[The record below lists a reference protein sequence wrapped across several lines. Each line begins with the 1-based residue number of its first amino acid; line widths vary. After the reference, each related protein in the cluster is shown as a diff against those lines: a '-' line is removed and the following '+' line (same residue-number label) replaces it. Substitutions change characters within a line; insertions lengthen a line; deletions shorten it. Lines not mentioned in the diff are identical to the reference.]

1 MNQISEN
8 SIYADEASKK
18 EFLADKQR
26 VIDAFLINFLGQIGL
41 YQHGKKAKLVAS
53 LKADDNV
60 RLNAI
65 TDEHKDLA
73 VTLKAA
79 FQIGAIKL
87 ANSNRFTKFILELK
101 QGKLQPEDVTDA
113 AVRQLLKG
121 INFKAFLPSQKMKVI
136 LNDFVDGGTL
146 SAAVKSIYQLVKV
159 NKQYTPL
166 GQEFMDLA
174 RQYVGVLGDD
184 AQPTDEPV
192 SAGSAFGDTEHIPA
206 APVFQKQDPKEGPID
221 TNEGNLYDIVTS
233 RDAKARAKD
242 FGFDFDKKEHAEE
255 FGRRL
260 LAASN
265 VSKYSAA
272 VLARAMTGPIL
283 KHKLADLALLVLLQ
297 AAQTYDYQ
305 NAAQAEADAKIL
317 DAKLK
322 EIATGATVWGMSLA
336 DAQGIVERNFQKMA
350 TDEHFITTM
359 VPAVDRVF
367 GAKIDAEAL
376 RGELAKANKP
386 KNEIAKELFE
396 AHGAD
401 VYDIARKYNIY
412 LKDASAVKTVVGW
425 FEQNK
430 PEVVQNIS
438 INNWLK
444 GMGKAMI
451 AAGEPRSWFIGWL
464 IAGQE
469 AIRAMSPHPVEA
481 LADTFA
487 KYPQLI
493 RGAQGVFGKDETA
506 LTRYVAGVVKK
517 VVIDGLLGQYGT
529 NNFLPRAGDSVQTFA
544 QYTKAG
550 YDLNAI
556 LPSDAWTRLAVLV
569 AANKSAGTNAYYEA
583 IKTVGVKQRLGGETI
598 VIDVSDAPEKFKASF
613 AGFIEAGVVKTCGPN
628 VAFELPKAKPQVTEA
643 DIVDM
648 LSGTKRPDIDL
659 AENKE
664 TVLSLV
670 KAWVEGA
677 GSKMPSGAVTSEFGL
692 WIKAVAPELYSF
704 LTLVNL
710 YSVSAAKTGTGVL
723 EAAIE
728 AYTPSDKLPILKWNG
743 YGAVDMFV
751 SIRESIANHLSSTVA
766 TVQVDHMQ
774 DFVLNI
780 TNFLQLV
787 ERRGINT
794 VDGLIP
800 SLLKNQTTNRKLVL
814 LNAIRGVYRG
824 ADTLFVTL
832 AKRADLKVEV
842 VGDQIQIEDS
852 EDIADI
858 KDHLRPP
865 VVVLTNN
872 QENGR
877 GLTDDDARK
886 IVNATDRTFEREV
899 ERLGLKENEIAE
911 AFIRWLAGASKAR
924 VESIVRYSAFTI
936 TNPMIKKLLALGDV
950 GAQAV
955 LLFNVKDSGFAAIG
969 TIIHLI
975 PSGRITKFEPWF
987 DVNAIRGNA
996 IRNVS
1001 ALMLEG
1007 GSRDATQY
1015 YCGDAAGKL
1024 FKRLDDKLGLD
1035 ASPIPPTAVRRM
1047 LAFYDVAP
1055 TEAMGDKIRTKL
1067 DDQGYGVRFEERRIV
1082 IDASND
1088 EFGMIDFCKLL
1099 TNGNVT
1105 VEVEVNYDKI
1115 QTAFEIL
1122 FDKAIGGSAEMQYLK
1137 LVYDYADVDKIK
1149 DAVDSA
1155 VAGRDVLKDLSNWM
1169 RKGGVADVSP
1179 MVAAIIE
1186 ERIATSIPNTI
1197 AKFGEDTLGLKF
1209 YKRVVDPE
1217 YAANFTKTFGTIF
1230 SRIDHAFLRN
1240 LFMNNLAGFDNG
1252 VVREMVETFS
1262 SAGVTYR
1269 TVIDWLKEENVPP
1282 KIILGKLDYSP
1293 LAVAALTVEEK
1304 KELYG
1309 EIVDDTYRTIFLS
1322 NCGEDISKVIDRK
1335 EMMRLSTI
1343 ELFGNVISSTRQIF
1357 EALTPDD
1364 RAICIE
1370 RMVSDGGISK
1380 GQQLNRAFVFDQKY
1394 ALEVIQRNGPK
1405 VFADKFQTFFG
1416 IDTVIAKL
1424 PSSFVNEVLD
1434 NEDKIK
1440 QYADI
1445 LNETGGEGPAQV
1457 ADFIN
1462 KHHDVIAYVGL
1473 LKSAILLYG
1482 IDVVRLVD
1490 SKLIEESLGFIAK
1503 DVALSKVLM
1512 SIKDDPSGIK
1522 PLFNLTSAD
1531 VKNIIKFNDLT
1542 TPKAVKRKVGE
1553 SPIEYLNRIKAP
1565 ALEPI
1570 AVEAMPDD
1578 AETLARQSIEYHRFN
1593 SGKHGK
1599 LFVKFLKSYNYN
1611 AMNIE
1616 SFEQFRKDLGER
1628 GIDNNVFEHAFH
1640 GTGSAVAPM
1649 ILRHGFKVI
1658 KSKEGI
1664 KAGRMLG
1671 DGIYFSNVFD
1681 KVASYVGDM
1690 NTNNNGYGR
1699 RYGTRGYIFEMDA
1712 LLGVRGEDYQSAG
1725 IPDATSRAS
1734 VISPEW
1740 CVVDPNKQ
1748 LLIKKVHLVE
1758 LCPMKE
1764 LDRMV
1769 AKLGST
1775 VIGENVMEIKSF
1787 KKYLANKAPSIKASY
1802 VFVFRDGKIPLLDG
1816 TAVSY
1821 EDFEETA
1828 NIKKYMTQYGPAV
1841 EMTGEG
1847 LDEPRYFDVLST
1859 TTFMADAT
1867 SANFYAEAIR
1877 KSI

>member
-26 VIDAFLINFLGQIGL
+26 VIDAFLINFLGQVGL

-79 FQIGAIKL
+79 FQIGAVKL
-87 ANSNRFTKFILELK
+87 ANGNRFTKFILELK

-146 SAAVKSIYQLVKV
+146 SAAVKAIYQLVKV
-159 NKQYTPL
+159 NKQYAPL
-166 GQEFMDLA
+166 GQEFMELA

-184 AQPTDEPV
+184 AQPADEPI

-242 FGFDFDKKEHAEE
+242 FGFDFDQKEHAEE

-272 VLARAMTGPIL
+272 VLARALTGPIL
-283 KHKLADLALLVLLQ
+283 KHKLADLALLVLLR

-305 NAAQAEADAKIL
+305 NAAQAEADVKIL

-336 DAQGIVERNFQKMA
+336 DAQGIVERNFPKMA

-376 RGELAKANKP
+376 RGELAKANKQKP
-386 KNEIAKELFE
+386 EIAKELFE
-396 AHGAD
+396 ARGAV
-401 VYDIARKYNIY
+401 VYDVARKYNIY
-412 LKDASAVKTVVGW
+412 LKDVSDVKTVVGW

-444 GMGKAMI
+444 GMGRAMI
-451 AAGEPRSWFIGWL
+451 AAGEQRSWFIGWL

-469 AIRAMSPHPVEA
+469 AIRAMSPHPVETLSEA
-481 LADTFA
+481 FA
-487 KYPQLI
+487 KYPRLVG
-493 RGAQGVFGKDETA
+493 GAQGVFGKDVTA

-517 VVIDGLLGQYGT
+517 VVIDGLQGQYGT
-529 NNFLPRAGDSVQTFA
+529 DNFLPRAEDSVQTFS
-544 QYTKAG
+544 QYAKAG

-556 LPSDAWTRLAVLV
+556 LPSDQWFRLAVLV
-569 AANKSAGTNAYYEA
+569 AANKRAGTSAYYEA
-583 IKTVGVKQRLGGETI
+583 IKTVGVKQRLNGETI
-598 VIDVSDAPEKFKASF
+598 VIDVGDAPEKFKASF

-628 VAFELPKAKPQVTEA
+628 VAFELPKANPQVTEA

-648 LSGTKRPDIDL
+648 LSGTKRQDIDL

-670 KAWVEGA
+670 KSWVERA
-677 GSKMPSGAVTSEFGL
+677 GSKMPRGAVTSELGL

-704 LTLVNL
+704 LSLVNL
-710 YSVSAAKTGTGVL
+710 YSVSAAKTSTDVL

-787 ERRGINT
+787 ERKGINT

-842 VGDQIQIEDS
+842 VGDRIQIEDS

-858 KDHLRPP
+858 KGHLRPP
-865 VVVLTNN
+865 VVVLTNDN
-872 QENGR
+872 ENAR
-877 GLTDDDARK
+877 ELTDDDARK

-899 ERLGLKENEIAE
+899 ERLDFKENEIAE

-924 VESIVRYSAFTI
+924 IESVARYSAFTI

-950 GAQAV
+950 GVQAV
-955 LLFNVKDSGFAAIG
+955 LLFNVRDGGFAAIN

-987 DVNAIRGNA
+987 DVNAIRDNA
-996 IRNVS
+996 IRNV
-1001 ALMLEG
+1001 ATLMLEG
-1007 GSRDATQY
+1007 GSRDATSHY
-1015 YCGDAAGKL
+1015 YGDAAGKL
-1024 FKRLDDKLGLD
+1024 FKRLDDKIGLE
-1035 ASPIPPTAVRRM
+1035 ANEVLYSSPRRM
-1047 LAFYDVAP
+1047 MAFYDVIP
-1055 TEAMGDKIRTKL
+1055 TEVMGDAIKSKLTKI
-1067 DDQGYGVRFEERRIV
+1067 GYGVRFEEKKLV
-1082 IDASND
+1082 IDVSND
-1088 EFGMIDFCKLL
+1088 EFDLIGYFKLL
-1099 TNGNVT
+1099 VGGNVVTELT
-1105 VEVEVNYDKI
+1105 VDY
-1115 QTAFEIL
+1115 AEIRIA
-1122 FDKAIGGSAEMQYLK
+1122 FDKLFANAEGSSAEMEYLK
-1137 LVYDYADVDKIK
+1137 RVFDYVDVEKIK
-1149 DAVDSA
+1149 DSLETAI
-1155 VAGRDVLKDLSNWM
+1155 AGRDVVKDLYNWM
-1169 RKGGVADVSP
+1169 SKGGVSVPLKIASIV
-1179 MVAAIIE
+1179 E
-1186 ERIATSIPNTI
+1186 EQIVKLIPNKI
-1197 AKFGEDTLGLKF
+1197 EKFGDGKLGLKF
-1209 YKRVVDPE
+1209 YSRMVDRE
-1217 YAANFTKTFGTIF
+1217 YGLNFVRTFGTIF
-1230 SRIDHAFLRN
+1230 SRIDNNFLRGVF
-1240 LFMNNLAGFDNG
+1240 LNNLASPDD
-1252 VVREMVETFS
+1252 VVREMVEIFA
-1262 SAGVTYR
+1262 SAGVTHR
-1269 TVIDWLKEENVPP
+1269 TVIDWMKEANVPT
-1282 KIILGKLDYSP
+1282 KIIMGKISKSP
-1293 LAVAALTVEEK
+1293 LAIAALTVEEK
-1304 KELYG
+1304 KEVYG
-1309 EIVDDTYRTIFLS
+1309 VIVDETYQTMFLS
-1322 NCGEDISKVIDRK
+1322 NCGDDIAKVVDEDEMVRLATADHFGHVIPAAR
-1335 EMMRLSTI
+1335 
-1343 ELFGNVISSTRQIF
+1343 VIYD
-1357 EALTPDD
+1357 ALPPNR
-1364 RAICIE
+1364 RAECIE
-1370 RMVSDGGISK
+1370 RMVSDTSHLK
-1380 GQQLNRAFVFDQKY
+1380 GQNLNRAFLFDRTY
-1394 ALEVIQRNGPK
+1394 TLEVIQRLGPTA
-1405 VFADKFQTFFG
+1405 FAAKYSTFFG
-1416 IDTVIAKL
+1416 IDTIVAAL
-1424 PSSFVNEVLD
+1424 PSSFVEGTLN

-1440 QYADI
+1440 QYSEI
-1445 LNETGGEGPAQV
+1445 LLETGGEGPKQV
-1457 ADFIN
+1457 AEYIN
-1462 KHHDVIAYVGL
+1462 KHHDAFAYVGL

-1490 SKLIEESLGFIAK
+1490 NNLIEESLGLIAK

-1522 PLFNLTSAD
+1522 PLYNLTTAD
-1531 VKNIIKFNDLT
+1531 VNNIIRFNDLP
-1542 TPKAVKRKVGE
+1542 TPRVTKRKDGE
-1553 SPIEYLNRIKAP
+1553 SAIEYLNRIKAP
-1565 ALEPI
+1565 RLERI
-1570 AVEAMPDD
+1570 AVESMPDD

-1599 LFVKFLKSYNYN
+1599 IFVKFLKSYNYN

-1671 DGIYFSNVFD
+1671 DGIYFSNVLD

-1712 LLGVRGEDYQSAG
+1712 LLGVRGEDYRSAG
-1725 IPDATSRAS
+1725 IAGATSS
-1734 VISPEW
+1734 VSVVSPEW

-1758 LCPMKE
+1758 LHSMKE
-1764 LDRMV
+1764 LDRIT
-1769 AKLGST
+1769 AKLGSGM
-1775 VIGENVMEIKSF
+1775 IGENVMEIKTF
-1787 KKYLANKAPSIKASY
+1787 KKYIANKATTIKTSY

-1859 TTFMADAT
+1859 TTFMADTT

>member
-1 MNQISEN
+1 MNQIYEN

-26 VIDAFLINFLGQIGL
+26 VIDAFLINFLGQVGL

-53 LKADDNV
+53 LRADDNV

-79 FQIGAIKL
+79 FQIGAVKL
-87 ANSNRFTKFILELK
+87 ANGNRFTKFILELK

-121 INFKAFLPSQKMKVI
+121 INFKAFLPSQKMKAI
-136 LNDFVDGGTL
+136 LNDFVDGGAL
-146 SAAVKSIYQLVKV
+146 SAAVKAIYQLVKV
-159 NKQYTPL
+159 NKQYAPL
-166 GQEFMDLA
+166 GREFMDLA

-184 AQPTDEPV
+184 AQSADEPV
-192 SAGSAFGDTEHIPA
+192 SAGSAFGGAGPIPP

-221 TNEGNLYDIVTS
+221 TNEGNIYDIVTS

-272 VLARAMTGPIL
+272 TLARALTGTIL

-322 EIATGATVWGMSLA
+322 EIAAGATVWGMTLA
-336 DAQGIVERNFQKMA
+336 TAQHIIERNLPKMT

-359 VPAVDRVF
+359 VPAVDRAF

-386 KNEIAKELFE
+386 KSEIAKELFE
-396 AHGAD
+396 ARGAD
-401 VYDIARKYNIY
+401 VYDVARKYNIH

-444 GMGKAMI
+444 GMGKVMI
-451 AAGEPRSWFIGWL
+451 AAGEMRSWFIGWL

-469 AIRAMSPHPVEA
+469 AIRAMSPHPVET
-481 LADTFA
+481 LSETFA

-493 RGAQGVFGKDETA
+493 SSVQGVFGKDETA

-517 VVIDGLLGQYGT
+517 VVVDGLLGQYGT
-529 NNFLPRAGDSVQTFA
+529 DNFLPRAGDSVQTFT
-544 QYTKAG
+544 QYAKAG
-550 YDLNAI
+550 YDLNVI
-556 LPSDAWTRLAVLV
+556 LPSDAWSRLAVLV
-569 AANKSAGTNAYYEA
+569 AANKSAGSNAYYEA
-583 IKTVGVKQRLGGETI
+583 IKTVGVKQRQGGETI
-598 VIDVSDAPEKFKASF
+598 IIDVSEAPEKFKVSF
-613 AGFIEAGVVKTCGPN
+613 AAFIETGVVKTCGPN
-628 VAFELPKAKPQVTEA
+628 VAFELPKAKPQITEA

-670 KAWVEGA
+670 RSWVERA
-677 GSKMPSGAVTSEFGL
+677 GSKMPRGAVASEFGL

-704 LTLVNL
+704 LSLVNL
-710 YSVSAAKTGTGVL
+710 YSVSAAKTNTSIL

-787 ERRGINT
+787 ERKGINT

-800 SLLKNQTTNRKLVL
+800 SMLKTQTTNRKLVL
-814 LNAIRGVYRG
+814 LNAVRGVYRG
-824 ADTLFVTL
+824 ADTHFVTI

-858 KDHLRPP
+858 KAYLRPP
-865 VVVLTNN
+865 VVVLTNDN
-872 QENGR
+872 ENVR
-877 GLTDDDARK
+877 ELTDDDASK

-899 ERLGLKENEIAE
+899 ERLGFKENEIAE

-924 VESIVRYSAFTI
+924 IESVARYSAFTI
-936 TNPMIKKLLALGDV
+936 TNPMIKRLLALGDV
-950 GAQAV
+950 GTQAV
-955 LLFNVKDSGFAAIG
+955 LLFNVRDGGFAAIN

-996 IRNVS
+996 IRNV
-1001 ALMLEG
+1001 ATLMLEG
-1007 GSRDATQY
+1007 GSRDTTSHY
-1015 YCGDAAGKL
+1015 YGDAAGKL
-1024 FKRLDDKLGLD
+1024 FKRLDDKIGLE
-1035 ASPIPPTAVRRM
+1035 ANEVLYSSPRRM
-1047 LAFYDVAP
+1047 MAFYDVIP
-1055 TEAMGDKIRTKL
+1055 TETMGDAIKSKLTKM
-1067 DDQGYGVRFEERRIV
+1067 GYGVRFEEKKLV
-1082 IDASND
+1082 IDVSKD
-1088 EFGMIDFCKLL
+1088 EFTLINFFELL
-1099 TNGNVT
+1099 TGGNVVPELT
-1105 VEVEVNYDKI
+1105 VDYGKI

-1122 FDKAIGGSAEMQYLK
+1122 FSDARSSEEMEYLK
-1137 LVYDYADVDKIK
+1137 GVFDYTELDKIK
-1149 DAVDSA
+1149 DSLETAI
-1155 VAGRDVLKDLSNWM
+1155 AGRDVVKDLYNWM
-1169 RKGGVADVSP
+1169 SKGGVSVPLKIASIV
-1179 MVAAIIE
+1179 E
-1186 ERIATSIPNTI
+1186 EQIVKLIPNKI
-1197 AKFGEDTLGLKF
+1197 EKFGDGKLALKF
-1209 YKRVVDPE
+1209 YSRMVDRE
-1217 YAANFTKTFGTIF
+1217 YGLNFVRTFGTIF
-1230 SRIDHAFLRN
+1230 SRIDNNFLRDVF
-1240 LFMNNLAGFDNG
+1240 LNNLASADD
-1252 VVREMVETFS
+1252 VVREMVEIFA
-1262 SAGVTYR
+1262 SAGVTHR
-1269 TVIDWLKEENVPP
+1269 TVIDWMKEANVPT
-1282 KIILGKLDYSP
+1282 KIIMGKISKSP
-1293 LAVAALTVEEK
+1293 LAIAALTVEEK
-1304 KELYG
+1304 KEVYG
-1309 EIVDDTYRTIFLS
+1309 AIVDETYQTLFLS
-1322 NCGEDISKVIDRK
+1322 NCGDDIAKVVDEDEMVRLATADHFGHVIPAAR
-1335 EMMRLSTI
+1335 
-1343 ELFGNVISSTRQIF
+1343 VIYD
-1357 EALTPDD
+1357 ALPPNR
-1364 RAICIE
+1364 RAECIE
-1370 RMVSDGGISK
+1370 HMVSDTSHLK
-1380 GQQLNRAFVFDQKY
+1380 GQNLNRAFLFDQKY
-1394 ALEVIQRNGPK
+1394 TLEVIQRLGPAD
-1405 VFADKFQTFFG
+1405 FAAKYSTFFG
-1416 IDTVIAKL
+1416 IDTIAAAL
-1424 PSSFVNEVLD
+1424 PSSFVEGTLN

-1440 QYADI
+1440 QYSEI
-1445 LNETGGEGPAQV
+1445 LLETGGEGPKQV
-1457 ADFIN
+1457 AEYIN

-1490 SKLIEESLGFIAK
+1490 NNLIEESLGLIAK

-1522 PLFNLTSAD
+1522 PLYNLTTAD
-1531 VKNIIKFNDLT
+1531 VNNIIRFNDLP
-1542 TPKAVKRKVGE
+1542 TPRVTKRKVGE
-1553 SPIEYLNRIKAP
+1553 SAIEYLNRIKAP
-1565 ALEPI
+1565 TLERI

-1578 AETLARQSIEYHRFN
+1578 AETLASRSIEYHRFN

-1599 LFVKFLKSYNYN
+1599 IFVKFLKSYNYN

-1649 ILRHGFKVI
+1649 ILRNGFKVI

-1671 DGIYFSNVFD
+1671 DGIYFSNVLD

-1725 IPDATSRAS
+1725 IAGATSGVS

-1758 LCPMKE
+1758 LHSMKE
-1764 LDRMV
+1764 LDRIT
-1769 AKLGST
+1769 AKLGSGM
-1775 VIGENVMEIKSF
+1775 IGENVMEIKSF
-1787 KKYLANKAPSIKASY
+1787 KKYIANKAPTIRASY

-1816 TAVSY
+1816 TSVSY

>member
-26 VIDAFLINFLGQIGL
+26 VIDAFLINFLGQVGL

-79 FQIGAIKL
+79 FQIGAVKL
-87 ANSNRFTKFILELK
+87 ANGNRFTKFILELK

-113 AVRQLLKG
+113 VVRQLLKG

-159 NKQYTPL
+159 NKQYAQL

-184 AQPTDEPV
+184 AQPADEPV

-206 APVFQKQDPKEGPID
+206 TPAFQKQDPKEGPID

-272 VLARAMTGPIL
+272 TLARALAGTIL

-336 DAQGIVERNFQKMA
+336 DAQGIVERNFPKMA
-350 TDEHFITTM
+350 TDELFITTM

-367 GAKIDAEAL
+367 GAKIDAEVL

-386 KNEIAKELFE
+386 KSEIAKELFE
-396 AHGAD
+396 ARGAD
-401 VYDIARKYNIY
+401 VYDVARKYNIH
-412 LKDASAVKTVVGW
+412 LKDASAVKAVVGW
-425 FEQNK
+425 FEQNR

-451 AAGEPRSWFIGWL
+451 AAGEMRSWFIGWL

-493 RGAQGVFGKDETA
+493 SGAQGVFGKDETA

-529 NNFLPRAGDSVQTFA
+529 DNFLPRAGDSVQTFA

-550 YDLNAI
+550 YDLNVI
-556 LPSDAWTRLAVLV
+556 LPSDAWSRLAVLV
-569 AANKSAGTNAYYEA
+569 AANKSAGTNAYYEG
-583 IKTVGVKQRLGGETI
+583 IKKVGVKQRQDGETI
-598 VIDVSDAPEKFKASF
+598 IIDVSGAPEKFKASF

-670 KAWVEGA
+670 KAWVERA

-710 YSVSAAKTGTGVL
+710 YTVAATKPSTEVL

-728 AYTPSDKLPILKWNG
+728 AYTPADKLPILKWNG
-743 YGAVDMFV
+743 FGAVDMFI
-751 SIRESIANHLSSTVA
+751 SIRESISGHLSSAVSNVLA
-766 TVQVDHMQ
+766 EHIH
-774 DFVLNI
+774 DFVANV
-780 TNFLQLV
+780 TNFMALA
-787 ERRGINT
+787 ERKGINT
-794 VDGLIP
+794 IDGLVLGII
-800 SLLKNQTTNRKLVL
+800 KNQNTNHRLLL
-814 LNAIRGVYRG
+814 LNALRNVYSG
-824 ADTLFVTL
+824 ADSLFL
-832 AKRADLKVEV
+832 ALTKRIDLKVEV

-858 KDHLRPP
+858 KDYLRPP
-865 VVVLTNN
+865 VVVLTKGN
-872 QENGR
+872 ENAKAF
-877 GLTDDDARK
+877 TDDDARK
-886 IVNATDRTFEREV
+886 FVNATGETFDREV
-899 ERLGLKENEIAE
+899 ERLGFKENEIAA
-911 AFIRWLAGASKAR
+911 AFIRWLDGASKAR
-924 VESIVRYSAFTI
+924 IDSIRRYAAFSI
-936 TNPMIKKLLALGDV
+936 TNPMIKKLVALGDV
-950 GAQAV
+950 GVQAV
-955 LLFNVKDSGFAAIG
+955 LLFNIKESGFAAIN

-975 PSGRITKFEPWF
+975 PSGRISKFEPWF
-987 DVNAIRGNA
+987 DVNGVRAAAIRA
-996 IRNVS
+996 VVFM
-1001 ALMLEG
+1001 MLEG
-1007 GSRDATQY
+1007 GTRDGTQY
-1015 YCGDAAGKL
+1015 YYGDAAGKL
-1024 FKRLDDKLGLD
+1024 FKRLDDKIGLD
-1035 ASPIPPTAVRRM
+1035 AKAVSDSSPRRM
-1047 LAFYDVAP
+1047 VAFYDVIP
-1055 TEAMGDKIRTKL
+1055 TEVMGDAIKFKLTKM
-1067 DDQGYGVRFEERRIV
+1067 GYGVRFEEKKLV
-1082 IDASND
+1082 IDVSND
-1088 EFGMIDFCKLL
+1088 EFNFIDYFKLL
-1099 TNGNVT
+1099 VGGNV
-1105 VEVEVNYDKI
+1105 VPELIVDYDKI
-1115 QTAFEIL
+1115 QTAFDKL
-1122 FDKAIGGSAEMQYLK
+1122 FANAEGSSAEMGYLK
-1137 LVYDYADVDKIK
+1137 HVFDYADVEKIK
-1149 DAVDSA
+1149 DAVDA
-1155 VAGRDVLKDLSNWM
+1155 AIAGRDIVKDLRHWLE
-1169 RKGGVADVSP
+1169 KGKESIQPRIAT
-1179 MVAAIIE
+1179 IIE
-1186 ERIATSIPNTI
+1186 ERIASKIPPHI
-1197 AKFGEDTLGLKF
+1197 EKFGDHRRST
-1209 YKRVVDPE
+1209 
-1217 YAANFTKTFGTIF
+1217 NFFAKAVGEASNFAKTFEIIF
-1230 SRIDHAFLRN
+1230 SRLDNEFLRN
-1240 LFMNNLAGFDNG
+1240 VFLSNLATSEKE
-1252 VVREMVETFS
+1252 VVRQMVETFA

-1269 TVIDWLKEENVPP
+1269 LLIDWMKGANIPT
-1282 KIILGKLDYSP
+1282 KIIMGKISDSP
-1293 LAVAALTVEEK
+1293 LAIAALTVEEK
-1304 KELYG
+1304 REVYG
-1309 EIVDDTYRTIFLS
+1309 SIVDDTYRAKFLS
-1322 NCGEDISKVIDRK
+1322 QCGDDIAKVIDEA
-1335 EMMRLSTI
+1335 EMIRLT
-1343 ELFGNVISSTRQIF
+1343 LLDRFGSVISASREIYNALPPNRQA
-1357 EALTPDD
+1357 E
-1364 RAICIE
+1364 CIE
-1370 RMVSDGGISK
+1370 RMVSDMGASK
-1380 GQQLNRAFVFDQKY
+1380 GQNLNKALVFDQKY
-1394 ALEVIQRNGPK
+1394 ALEVIQKRGPEE
-1405 VFADKFQTFFG
+1405 FANKFSTFFG
-1416 IDTVIAKL
+1416 IETIVAKL
-1424 PSSFVNEVLD
+1424 PSTFVNGILN
-1434 NEDKIK
+1434 NEDKVK
-1440 QYADI
+1440 QYSE
-1445 LNETGGEGPAQV
+1445 LLVETGGEGPAQI
-1457 ADFIN
+1457 AEYIN
-1462 KHHDVIAYVGL
+1462 KHHDVIAYIGL
-1473 LKSAILLYG
+1473 LQSAILLYG
-1482 IDVVRLVD
+1482 IDVVRLVNND
-1490 SKLIEESLGFIAK
+1490 LVETALPLIAK
-1503 DVALSKVLM
+1503 DVALSKVLT

-1522 PLFNLTSAD
+1522 PLYNLTAVD
-1531 VKNIIKFNDLT
+1531 VRNIIKFNDLP
-1542 TPKAVKRKVGE
+1542 TPRTIKRKVGE
-1553 SPIEYLNRIKAP
+1553 TTIEYMSRIKAP
-1565 ALEPI
+1565 QLDPI
-1570 AVEAMPDD
+1570 AVECVQDD
-1578 AETLARQSIEYHRFN
+1578 AESLARKSIEYHRFN
-1593 SGKHGK
+1593 SGRHGSI
-1599 LFVKFLKSYNYN
+1599 FVKFLKSYNYN
-1611 AMNIE
+1611 AKNIE
-1616 SFEQFRKDLGER
+1616 EFEKFRTDLSER
-1628 GIDNNVFEHAFH
+1628 GVDNNVFEHAFH

-1649 ILRHGFKVI
+1649 ILRYGFKVI

-1671 DGIYFSNVFD
+1671 DGIYFSNVLD

-1725 IPDATSRAS
+1725 VSGATSGVS

-1740 CVVDPNKQ
+1740 CVVDPTKQ

-1758 LCPMKE
+1758 LTSIKE
-1764 LDRMV
+1764 LDKLS
-1769 AKLGST
+1769 AKLASGML
-1775 VIGENVMEIKSF
+1775 GENVMEIKSF
-1787 KKYLANKAPSIKASY
+1787 KQYLKNKTPKIGPSYI
-1802 VFVFRDGKIPLLDG
+1802 FVFRDGKIPLLDG

-1821 EDFEETA
+1821 EDFEETE
-1828 NIKKYMTQYGPAV
+1828 NVKKYMTQYGPAV

-1847 LDEPRYFDVLST
+1847 LDEPRYFDVLNT
-1859 TTFMADAT
+1859 TTFLADETSMGFYADAL
-1867 SANFYAEAIR
+1867 R

>member
-26 VIDAFLINFLGQIGL
+26 VIDAFLINFLGQVGL

-79 FQIGAIKL
+79 FQIGAVKL
-87 ANSNRFTKFILELK
+87 ANGNRITKFILELK

-121 INFKAFLPSQKMKVI
+121 INFKAFLPSQKIKVI
-136 LNDFVDGGTL
+136 LNDFIDGGTL
-146 SAAVKSIYQLVKV
+146 SAAVKAIYQLVKV
-159 NKQYTPL
+159 NKLYAPL
-166 GQEFMDLA
+166 GQEFMELA

-184 AQPTDEPV
+184 AQPADEPV

-265 VSKYSAA
+265 VSKYGAA
-272 VLARAMTGPIL
+272 ILARALTGTIL
-283 KHKLADLALLVLLQ
+283 KHSLADLALLVLLQ

-305 NAAQAEADAKIL
+305 NAAQAEADAKVINS
-317 DAKLK
+317 KLK
-322 EIATGATVWGMSLA
+322 EIAAGATVWGMTLA
-336 DAQGIVERNFQKMA
+336 DAQGIVERNFPKMT

-359 VPAVDRVF
+359 VPAVERVF
-367 GAKIDAEAL
+367 GSKIDAEVL

-386 KNEIAKELFE
+386 KSEIAKELFE
-396 AHGAD
+396 ARGAD
-401 VYDIARKYNIY
+401 VYDVARKYNIY
-412 LKDASAVKTVVGW
+412 LKDASSVKNVVSW

-444 GMGKAMI
+444 SMGKVMI
-451 AAGEPRSWFIGWL
+451 AAGETRSWFIGWL

-469 AIRAMSPHPVEA
+469 AIRAASPHPVET
-481 LADTFA
+481 LAETFA

-493 RGAQGVFGKDETA
+493 SGARGVFGKDETA

-517 VVIDGLLGQYGT
+517 VVVDGLLGQYGT
-529 NNFLPRAGDSVQTFA
+529 DNFLPRAGDSVQTFT
-544 QYTKAG
+544 QYAKAG
-550 YDLNAI
+550 YDINAI
-556 LPSDAWTRLAVLV
+556 LPSDTWSRLAVLV
-569 AANKSAGTNAYYEA
+569 AANKSAGANAFYEA
-583 IKTVGVKQRLGGETI
+583 IKTVGVKQRQDGETI
-598 VIDVSDAPEKFKASF
+598 IIDVSDAPEKFKASF
-613 AGFIEAGVVKTCGPN
+613 AAFIEAGVVKTCGPN

-648 LSGTKRPDIDL
+648 LSGTSRPDIDL

-670 KAWVEGA
+670 KAWVERA
-677 GSKMPSGAVTSEFGL
+677 GSKMPRGAVTSEFGL
-692 WIKAVAPELYSF
+692 WIKAVATELYSF

-710 YSVSAAKTGTGVL
+710 YSVSAAKTSTGVL

-743 YGAVDMFV
+743 FGAVDMFV
-751 SIRESIANHLSSTVA
+751 SIRESIATHLSSVVA
-766 TVQVDHMQ
+766 SVQVDQMQ

-814 LNAIRGVYRG
+814 LNAIRGVYKG
-824 ADTLFVTL
+824 ADALFVTL
-832 AKRADLKVEV
+832 AKRADLKVDV
-842 VGDQIQIEDS
+842 IGDQIQIKDS

-865 VVVLTNN
+865 VVVLTNGN
-872 QENGR
+872 ENTR
-877 GLTDDDARK
+877 GLTDDGVST
-886 IVNATDRTFEREV
+886 IVNATDRTFERV
-899 ERLGLKENEIAE
+899 VGRLGFKENGIAE
-911 AFIRWLAGASKAR
+911 AFISWLAGASKAR
-924 VESIVRYSAFTI
+924 IESVKQFSAFTI

-950 GAQAV
+950 GVQAV
-955 LLFNVKDSGFAAIG
+955 LLFNVRDSGFAAIN

-987 DVNAIRGNA
+987 DVNATRSNA

-1001 ALMLEG
+1001 SLLHEG
-1007 GSRDATQY
+1007 GASDATQHY
-1015 YCGDAAGKL
+1015 YGDAAGKL
-1024 FKRLDDKLGLD
+1024 FKRLDDKIGLD
-1035 ASPIPPTAVRRM
+1035 AKEVLVTSPRRM
-1047 LAFYDVAP
+1047 MAFYDVIP
-1055 TEAMGDKIRTKL
+1055 TEAMGDAIKSKLTKM
-1067 DDQGYGVRFEERRIV
+1067 GYGVRFDGKKLV
-1082 IDASND
+1082 IDVSNG
-1088 EFGMIDFCKLL
+1088 EFNLIDYFKLL
-1099 TNGNVT
+1099 VGGNVVPELT
-1105 VEVEVNYDKI
+1105 VDYDEI
-1115 QTAFEIL
+1115 QIA
-1122 FDKAIGGSAEMQYLK
+1122 FDKLFANAEGSSAEMEYLK
-1137 LVYDYADVDKIK
+1137 RVFDYADVEKIK

-1155 VAGRDVLKDLSNWM
+1155 IAGRDVVKDLRHWLERGN
-1169 RKGGVADVSP
+1169 VSLP
-1179 MVAAIIE
+1179 AQIVAIIE
-1186 ERIATSIPNTI
+1186 ERIASKIPPHI
-1197 AKFGEDTLGLKF
+1197 EKFGDHGRSTKF
-1209 YKRVVDPE
+1209 FANAVDE
-1217 YAANFTKTFGTIF
+1217 ASNFAKTFGIIF
-1230 SRIDHAFLRN
+1230 SRLDIEFLRN
-1240 LFMNNLAGFDNG
+1240 VFMSNLATSEVG
-1252 VVREMVETFS
+1252 VVRQMVETFA

-1269 TVIDWLKEENVPP
+1269 LLFDWMKEAGVQV
-1282 KIILGKLDYSP
+1282 KTILDHFQSAP
-1293 LAVAALTVEEK
+1293 AAIRVLTVDEK
-1304 KELYG
+1304 KWLYSVI
-1309 EIVDDTYRTIFLS
+1309 EDEDEQTVFLS
-1322 NCGEDISKVIDRK
+1322 NCGGDIAKVVDEDV
-1335 EMMRLSTI
+1335 MMRLATADH
-1343 ELFGNVISSTRQIF
+1343 FGHVISAARVIYN
-1357 EALTPDD
+1357 ALPQDK
-1364 RAICIE
+1364 RAVCIE
-1370 RMVSDGGISK
+1370 RMVSDTSK
-1380 GQQLNRAFVFDQKY
+1380 QKRQNLNRAFLFDQNY
-1394 ALEVIQRNGPK
+1394 TLEVIQRIGPAD
-1405 VFADKFQTFFG
+1405 FAEKYSTFFG
-1416 IDTVIAKL
+1416 IDTIVAAL
-1424 PSSFVNEVLD
+1424 PLSFVEGTLN

-1440 QYADI
+1440 QYSEI
-1445 LNETGGEGPAQV
+1445 LLETGGEGPKQIAEY
-1457 ADFIN
+1457 IN

-1490 SKLIEESLGFIAK
+1490 NNLIEESLGLIAK

-1512 SIKDDPSGIK
+1512 SIKDDPSGIR
-1522 PLFNLTSAD
+1522 PLYNLTTAD
-1531 VKNIIKFNDLT
+1531 VNNIIRFNDLP
-1542 TPKAVKRKVGE
+1542 TPRVTKRKVGE

-1565 ALEPI
+1565 TLERI

-1578 AETLARQSIEYHRFN
+1578 AETMARQSIEYHRFN
-1593 SGKHGK
+1593 SGNHGK

-1611 AMNIE
+1611 AKNIE
-1616 SFEQFRKDLGER
+1616 AFEQFRTVLGER

-1671 DGIYFSNVFD
+1671 DGIYFSNVLD

-1725 IPDATSRAS
+1725 YAGATSSVS

-1740 CVVDPNKQ
+1740 CVADPNKQ

-1758 LCPMKE
+1758 LHSMKE
-1764 LDRMV
+1764 LDRIA
-1769 AKLGST
+1769 AKFGSGM
-1775 VIGENVMEIKSF
+1775 IGENVMEIRTF
-1787 KKYLANKAPSIKASY
+1787 KKYIANKAPTIRASY

-1821 EDFEETA
+1821 DEFEETA

-1847 LDEPRYFDVLST
+1847 LDEPLYFDVLST
-1859 TTFMADAT
+1859 TTFMADAI

>member
-26 VIDAFLINFLGQIGL
+26 VIDAFLINFLGQVGL

-79 FQIGAIKL
+79 FQIGAVKL
-87 ANSNRFTKFILELK
+87 ANGNRFTKFILELK

-146 SAAVKSIYQLVKV
+146 SAAVKAIYQLVKV
-159 NKQYTPL
+159 NKQYAPL

-174 RQYVGVLGDD
+174 RQYVGVLGD
-184 AQPTDEPV
+184 AQPADEPV
-192 SAGSAFGDTEHIPA
+192 SAGSAFGDTEYIPA

-233 RDAKARAKD
+233 RDAKARAND

-265 VSKYSAA
+265 ASKYSAA
-272 VLARAMTGPIL
+272 TLSRALTGTIL

-305 NAAQAEADAKIL
+305 NTAQAEAEAKII

-322 EIATGATVWGMSLA
+322 EIAAGATVWGMTLA
-336 DAQGIVERNFQKMA
+336 DAQGIVERNFPKMT

-367 GAKIDAEAL
+367 GAKIDADVL

-386 KNEIAKELFE
+386 KIEIAKELFE
-396 AHGAD
+396 ARGAD
-401 VYDIARKYNIY
+401 VYDVARKYSIN

-430 PEVVQNIS
+430 PEVVQNIG

-451 AAGEPRSWFIGWL
+451 AAGEMRSWFIGWL

-469 AIRAMSPHPVEA
+469 AIRAMSPHPVET
-481 LADTFA
+481 LAETFA

-493 RGAQGVFGKDETA
+493 SGAQGVFGKDETA

-517 VVIDGLLGQYGT
+517 VVVDGLLGQYGT
-529 NNFLPRAGDSVQTFA
+529 NNFLPRAGDSAQTFTRYA
-544 QYTKAG
+544 KAG
-550 YDLNAI
+550 YDLNVI
-556 LPSDAWTRLAVLV
+556 LPSDVWSRLAVLV

-583 IKTVGVKQRLGGETI
+583 IKTVGVKQRQDGETI
-598 VIDVSDAPEKFKASF
+598 IIDASDAPEKFKSSF
-613 AGFIEAGVVKTCGPN
+613 AAFVEAGVVKACGPN
-628 VAFELPKAKPQVTEA
+628 VAFELPKAKPQITEA
-643 DIVDM
+643 DIVAM
-648 LSGTKRPDIDL
+648 LAGAKRPDIDL

-670 KAWVEGA
+670 RSWVERA
-677 GSKMPSGAVTSEFGL
+677 KNTMPRGAVTSEFGL

-704 LTLVNL
+704 LSLVNL
-710 YSVSAAKTGTGVL
+710 YSVSAAKTGTDIL

-743 YGAVDMFV
+743 FGAVDMFV
-751 SIRESIANHLSSTVA
+751 SIRESIANHLSSVVA
-766 TVQVDHMQ
+766 SVRVDHMQ

-787 ERRGINT
+787 ERKGINT

-800 SLLKNQTTNRKLVL
+800 SLLKPQTTNRKLVL
-814 LNAIRGVYRG
+814 LNAVRGVYKG
-824 ADTLFVTL
+824 ADALFVTL

-842 VGDQIQIEDS
+842 VGDQIQIEDG

-858 KDHLRPP
+858 KDHLRAP
-865 VVVLTNN
+865 VVVLTNDK
-872 QENGR
+872 ENG

-886 IVNATDRTFEREV
+886 IIEATDSTFGRVV
-899 ERLGLKENEIAE
+899 ERLGFKENEIAE
-911 AFIRWLAGASKAR
+911 AFIRWLASASKAR
-924 VESIVRYSAFTI
+924 IESITRYSSFNQ
-936 TNPMIKKLLALGDV
+936 TNPMIRKLVNLGDV
-950 GAQAV
+950 GVQAV
-955 LLFNVKDSGFAAIG
+955 LLFNIKGNGFAQINN
-969 TIIHLI
+969 IIHMI

-987 DVNAIRGNA
+987 DVEAIRADAIRG
-996 IRNVS
+996 VS
-1001 ALMLEG
+1001 TLLSEG
-1007 GSRDATQY
+1007 GTRDTTQHY
-1015 YCGDAAGKL
+1015 YGDASGKL
-1024 FKRLDDKLGLD
+1024 FKRLDDKIGLD
-1035 ASPIPPTAVRRM
+1035 AKLVLDTSPRRM
-1047 LAFYDVAP
+1047 MAFYDIIP
-1055 TEAMGDKIRTKL
+1055 TESIGDAIKFKLTKM
-1067 DDQGYGVRFEERRIV
+1067 GYGVRFEEKKLV
-1082 IDASND
+1082 IDVSND
-1088 EFGMIDFCKLL
+1088 EFDLIDYFKLL
-1099 TNGNVT
+1099 TGGNVVPELT
-1105 VEVEVNYDKI
+1105 VDYDEI
-1115 QTAFEIL
+1115 QTAFDKL
-1122 FDKAIGGSAEMQYLK
+1122 FATAEGSSSEMEYLK
-1137 LVYDYADVDKIK
+1137 RVFDYADVEKIK
-1149 DAVDSA
+1149 VAVDA
-1155 VAGRDVLKDLSNWM
+1155 AIAGRDVVKDLRNWLE
-1169 RKGGVADVSP
+1169 RRNVSIQTRI
-1179 MVAAIIE
+1179 ALIIE
-1186 ERIATSIPNTI
+1186 ERVASKIPPHI
-1197 AKFGEDTLGLKF
+1197 EKFGDHRRSTKF
-1209 YKRVVDPE
+1209 FADAVGE
-1217 YAANFTKTFGTIF
+1217 ASNFAKTFGIIY
-1230 SRIDHAFLRN
+1230 SRLDIEFLRN
-1240 LFMNNLAGFDNG
+1240 IFLSNLPTPEKE
-1252 VVREMVETFS
+1252 VVRQMAETFA

-1269 TVIDWLKEENVPP
+1269 LLFDWMKEAGVPV
-1282 KIILGKLDYSP
+1282 KTILNRLQSAP
-1293 LAVAALTVEEK
+1293 AAIVALTVDEK
-1304 KELYG
+1304 KWLYSAI
-1309 EIVDDTYRTIFLS
+1309 EDEDAQTVFLS
-1322 NCGEDISKVIDRK
+1322 NCGDDIAKVVGDD
-1335 EMMRLSTI
+1335 EMMRLATADH
-1343 ELFGNVISSTRQIF
+1343 FGNIIPAAMVIYN
-1357 EALTPDD
+1357 ALPQDK
-1364 RAICIE
+1364 RAVCIE
-1370 RMVSDGGISK
+1370 RMVSDTSK
-1380 GQQLNRAFVFDQKY
+1380 LKSQNLNRAFLFDQNY
-1394 ALEVIQRNGPK
+1394 ALEVIQRIGPAA
-1405 VFADKFQTFFG
+1405 FAEKYSTFFG
-1416 IDTVIAKL
+1416 IDTIVAAL
-1424 PSSFVNEVLD
+1424 PSSFVEGTLN

-1440 QYADI
+1440 QYSEI
-1445 LNETGGEGPAQV
+1445 LLETGGEGPKQV
-1457 ADFIN
+1457 AEYIN

-1490 SKLIEESLGFIAK
+1490 NNLIEESLGLIAK

-1522 PLFNLTSAD
+1522 PLFNLTTAD
-1531 VKNIIKFNDLT
+1531 VNNIIRFNDLP
-1542 TPKAVKRKVGE
+1542 TPRVTKRKVGE
-1553 SPIEYLNRIKAP
+1553 SAIEYLNRIKAP
-1565 ALEPI
+1565 TLERI

-1649 ILRHGFKVI
+1649 ILRNGFKVI

-1671 DGIYFSNVFD
+1671 DGIYFSNVLD

-1725 IPDATSRAS
+1725 FADATSGVS

-1758 LCPMKE
+1758 LHSMKE
-1764 LDRMV
+1764 LDRIA
-1769 AKLGST
+1769 AKLGSGM
-1775 VIGENVMEIKSF
+1775 IGENVMEIKTF
-1787 KKYLANKAPSIKASY
+1787 KKYIANKAPTIRASY

-1821 EDFEETA
+1821 EDFEETT

-1859 TTFMADAT
+1859 TTFMTDAT

>member
-1 MNQISEN
+1 MIQISEN
-8 SIYADEASKK
+8 SIYTDEASKK
-18 EFLADKQR
+18 EFLTDKQR
-26 VIDAFLINFLGQIGL
+26 VIDAFLINFLGQVGL

-79 FQIGAIKL
+79 FQIGAVKL
-87 ANSNRFTKFILELK
+87 ANGNRFTKFILELK

-113 AVRQLLKG
+113 AVRQLMKG

-136 LNDFVDGGTL
+136 LNDFIDGGTL
-146 SAAVKSIYQLVKV
+146 SAAVKAIYQLVKV
-159 NKQYTPL
+159 NKQYAPL
-166 GQEFMDLA
+166 GQEFMELA
-174 RQYVGVLGDD
+174 RQYVGVLGDE
-184 AQPTDEPV
+184 AQAADEPV
-192 SAGSAFGDTEHIPA
+192 SAGSAFGDTEYIPA

-221 TNEGNLYDIVTS
+221 TNEGNLYDIVTA

-242 FGFDFDKKEHAEE
+242 FGFDFDNKAHAEE
-255 FGRRL
+255 FARRL
-260 LAASN
+260 LAAPN
-265 VSKYSAA
+265 VNRYAA
-272 VLARAMTGPIL
+272 SVLSRALSGAIL

-297 AAQTYDYQ
+297 AAQQYDYQ
-305 NAAQAEADAKIL
+305 NAAQAEADAKVL
-317 DAKLK
+317 DPKLK
-322 EIATGATVWGMSLA
+322 EIAKGATVFGMTIA
-336 DAQGIVERNFQKMA
+336 DAQGIVERNFPKMA
-350 TDEHFITTM
+350 TNEHFIATM

-367 GAKIDAEAL
+367 GVRVDAEELKSAIAL
-376 RGELAKANKP
+376 NNTPKAD
-386 KNEIAKELFE
+386 IAKEIF
-396 AHGAD
+396 GAAGSKAYE
-401 VYDIARKYNIY
+401 VARKYGID
-412 LKDASAVKTVVGW
+412 LTVKAAVGVVVDW

-444 GMGKAMI
+444 GMGKAMF
-451 AAGEPRSWFIGWL
+451 AAGEQRSWFIGWL

-469 AIRAMSPHPVEA
+469 SVRANLPHPVET
-481 LADTFA
+481 LTETFA

-493 RGAQGVFGKDETA
+493 SGAQGVFGKDVTA

-517 VVIDGLLGQYGT
+517 VVIDGLQGQYGT
-529 NNFLPRAGDSVQTFA
+529 DNFLPRSEDSVQTFS
-544 QYTKAG
+544 QYAKAG
-550 YDLNAI
+550 YDLDAI
-556 LPSDAWTRLAVLV
+556 LPSDQWFRLAVLV
-569 AANKSAGTNAYYEA
+569 AANKQAGTSAYYEA
-583 IKTVGVKQRLGGETI
+583 IKTDGVNQRMDGEKI
-598 VIDVSDAPEKFKASF
+598 IIDVSDAPEKFKVSF
-613 AGFIEAGVVKTCGPN
+613 AGFIEAGVVKSCGPN
-628 VAFELPKAKPQVTEA
+628 VAFELPKAKPQITEA

-648 LSGTKRPDIDL
+648 LSGSKRPDIDL

-664 TVLSLV
+664 TILPLV
-670 KAWVEGA
+670 KAWVERA
-677 GSKMPSGAVTSEFGL
+677 GSKMPSGAVSSEFGL

-710 YSVSAAKTGTGVL
+710 YTVAAAKPSTEVL
-723 EAAIE
+723 EASIE
-728 AYTPSDKLPILKWNG
+728 AYTPADKLPILKWNG
-743 YGAVDMFV
+743 FGAVDMFI
-751 SIRESIANHLSSTVA
+751 SIRESISSHLSRAVSNVS
-766 TVQVDHMQ
+766 VEHIH
-774 DFVLNI
+774 DFVANV
-780 TNFLQLV
+780 TNFMTLV

-794 VDGLIP
+794 IDGLVGGII
-800 SLLKNQTTNRKLVL
+800 KNQNTNRRLLL
-814 LNAIRGVYRG
+814 LNALRNVYGG
-824 ADTLFVTL
+824 ADLLFLAL
-832 AKRADLKVEV
+832 AKRIDLKVKV
-842 VGDQIQIEDS
+842 SGDQIQID
-852 EDIADI
+852 DNDAIADI
-858 KDHLRPP
+858 KDYLRAP
-865 VVVLTNN
+865 VVIVGKDVAAKLN
-872 QENGR
+872 
-877 GLTDDDARK
+877 DDLASA
-886 IVNATDRTFEREV
+886 IVNSTADTFTRDVDRT
-899 ERLGLKENEIAE
+899 GISTSEIAFE
-911 AFIRWLAGASKAR
+911 FIEWLRGASKATID
-924 VESIVRYSAFTI
+924 SIKSRAAFNHA
-936 TNPMIKKLLALGDV
+936 NPMIGKLIALGDV
-950 GAQAV
+950 GVQAV
-955 LLFNVKDSGFAAIG
+955 LLFNIKDFGFTAINN
-969 TIIHLI
+969 IIHMI
-975 PSGRITKFEPWF
+975 PSGLITKFEPWF
-987 DVNAIRGNA
+987 
-996 IRNVS
+996 NVGEIKADATRS
-1001 ALMLEG
+1001 VANLMIEG
-1007 GSRDATQY
+1007 GSRDGTQY
-1015 YCGDAAGKL
+1015 FYGDAAGKL

-1035 ASPIPPTAVRRM
+1035 ASRIPPTAVRRM
-1047 LAFYDVAP
+1047 MAFYDVAP
-1055 TEAMGDKIRTKL
+1055 TEVMGDKIRTKL
-1067 DDQGYGVRFEERRIV
+1067 NDQGYGVRFEEKRIV

-1099 TNGNVT
+1099 TNGNVII
-1105 VEVEVNYDKI
+1105 EVEVDYEKVK
-1115 QTAFEIL
+1115 TAFEIL

-1137 LVYDYADVDKIK
+1137 RVYDYADVDKIK

-1155 VAGRDVLKDLSNWM
+1155 VAGRDVLKDLSKWM
-1169 RKGGVADVSP
+1169 SKGGVTDVSP

-1197 AKFGEDTLGLKF
+1197 AKFGEDTLGLMF

-1230 SRIDHAFLRN
+1230 SRIDHAFLRS
-1240 LFMNNLAGFDNG
+1240 LFMNNLAGHNNG
-1252 VVREMVETFS
+1252 IVREMVETFS
-1262 SAGVTYR
+1262 SAGVTHR
-1269 TVIDWLKEENVPP
+1269 TVIDWMKGENVPP

-1293 LAVAALTVEEK
+1293 LAIAALTVDEK

-1309 EIVDDTYRTIFLS
+1309 EIVDDTYRTTFLS

-1335 EMMRLSTI
+1335 EMMRLTTI
-1343 ELFGNVISSTRQIF
+1343 DRFGNVISSTRKIF

-1380 GQQLNRAFVFDQKY
+1380 GQQLNRAYVFDRKY
-1394 ALEVIQRNGPK
+1394 TLEMIQRNGPK

-1416 IDTVIAKL
+1416 IDTIVAKL
-1424 PSSFVNEVLD
+1424 PSSFMNEVLD

-1457 ADFIN
+1457 AEYIN

-1490 SKLIEESLGFIAK
+1490 NKLIEESLGLIAK

-1522 PLFNLTSAD
+1522 PLYNLSPTD
-1531 VKNIIKFNDLT
+1531 VKNIIRFNDLPA
-1542 TPKAVKRKVGE
+1542 PKAVKRKVGE

-1565 ALEPI
+1565 TLERI
-1570 AVEAMPDD
+1570 AVEAMTDD
-1578 AETLARQSIEYHRFN
+1578 AETLARRSIEYHRFN

-1599 LFVKFLKSYNYN
+1599 IFVKFLKSYNYN
-1611 AMNIE
+1611 AKNIE
-1616 SFEQFRKDLGER
+1616 AFEQFRNDLGER
-1628 GIDNNVFEHAFH
+1628 GVDNNVFEHAFH

-1649 ILRHGFKVI
+1649 ILRNGFKVI
-1658 KSKEGI
+1658 KSKDGI

-1671 DGIYFSNVFD
+1671 DGIYFSNVLD

-1699 RYGTRGYIFEMDA
+1699 RYGTRGYVFEMDA

-1725 IPDATSRAS
+1725 ISGATSSVS

-1758 LCPMKE
+1758 ITSMKE
-1764 LDRMV
+1764 LDRIA
-1769 AKLGST
+1769 AKLGSGM
-1775 VIGENVMEIKSF
+1775 IGENVMEIKTF
-1787 KKYLANKAPSIKASY
+1787 KQHIANKAPSIKASY

-1816 TAVSY
+1816 TSVSY
-1821 EDFEETA
+1821 DEFEESEI
-1828 NIKKYMTQYGPAV
+1828 IKKYMTQYGPAV

-1859 TTFMADAT
+1859 TTFLADPT

>member
-8 SIYADEASKK
+8 SMYADEVSKK

-26 VIDAFLINFLGQIGL
+26 VIDAFLINFLGQVGL
-41 YQHGKKAKLVAS
+41 YQHGKKSKLVAS

-79 FQIGAIKL
+79 FQIGAVKL
-87 ANSNRFTKFILELK
+87 ANGNRFTKFILELK

-146 SAAVKSIYQLVKV
+146 SAAVKAIYQLVKV
-159 NKQYTPL
+159 NKQYAPL
-166 GQEFMDLA
+166 GQEFMELA
-174 RQYVGVLGDD
+174 RQYVGALGDD
-184 AQPTDEPV
+184 AQPADEPV

-265 VSKYSAA
+265 VNKYGAA
-272 VLARAMTGPIL
+272 VLARALTGPIL

-322 EIATGATVWGMSLA
+322 EIASGATVWGMTLA
-336 DAQGIVERNFQKMA
+336 DAQGIVERNFPKMV

-359 VPAVDRVF
+359 VPAVDRAF
-367 GAKIDAEAL
+367 GAKIDADVL

-386 KNEIAKELFE
+386 KPEIAKELFE
-396 AHGAD
+396 ARGAD
-401 VYDIARKYNIY
+401 VYDVARKYNIN
-412 LKDASAVKTVVGW
+412 LKDALAVKTVVGW

-451 AAGEPRSWFIGWL
+451 AAGETRSWFIGWL

-469 AIRAMSPHPVEA
+469 AIRAMLPHPVET
-481 LADTFA
+481 LAETFA
-487 KYPQLI
+487 KYPKLVG
-493 RGAQGVFGKDETA
+493 GAQGVFGKDVTA

-517 VVIDGLLGQYGT
+517 VVIDGLQGQYGT
-529 NNFLPRAGDSVQTFA
+529 DNFLPRSEDSVQTFS
-544 QYTKAG
+544 QYAKAG

-556 LPSDAWTRLAVLV
+556 LPSDKWFRLAVLV
-569 AANKSAGTNAYYEA
+569 AANKSAGTNVYYEA
-583 IKTVGVKQRLGGETI
+583 IKTVGVKQRQDGETI
-598 VIDVSDAPEKFKASF
+598 IIDVGDAPEKFKVSF

-648 LSGTKRPDIDL
+648 LSGTKRSDIDL

-670 KAWVEGA
+670 RSWVERA
-677 GSKMPSGAVTSEFGL
+677 GSKMPSGAATSEFGL

-704 LTLVNL
+704 LSLVNL
-710 YSVSAAKTGTGVL
+710 YSVSAAKTDTGIL

-743 YGAVDMFV
+743 FGAVDMFV
-751 SIRESIANHLSSTVA
+751 SIRESIANHLSSVVA

-780 TNFLQLV
+780 TNFLKLV
-787 ERRGINT
+787 ERKGINT

-824 ADTLFVTL
+824 ADTRFVTL

-842 VGDQIQIEDS
+842 VGDQIQIKDS

-858 KDHLRPP
+858 KAYLRPP
-865 VVVLTNN
+865 VVVLTNGK
-872 QENGR
+872 ENGR
-877 GLTDDDARK
+877 DLTDDDARK
-886 IVNATDRTFEREV
+886 IINATDRTFEREV
-899 ERLGLKENEIAE
+899 ERLGFKENEIAE
-911 AFIRWLAGASKAR
+911 AFIRWLAGASKAQI
-924 VESIVRYSAFTI
+924 ESIARYSAFTI

-955 LLFNVKDSGFAAIG
+955 LLFNVRDGGFAAIN

-996 IRNVS
+996 IRNV
-1001 ALMLEG
+1001 ATLMLEG
-1007 GSRDATQY
+1007 GSRDTTSHY
-1015 YCGDAAGKL
+1015 YGDAAGKL
-1024 FKRLDDKLGLD
+1024 FKRLDDKIGLE
-1035 ASPIPPTAVRRM
+1035 ANEVLYSSPRRM
-1047 LAFYDVAP
+1047 LAFYDVIP
-1055 TEAMGDKIRTKL
+1055 TEVMGDAIKSKLTKV
-1067 DDQGYGVRFEERRIV
+1067 GYGVRFEEKKLV
-1082 IDASND
+1082 IDVSKDAFD
-1088 EFGMIDFCKLL
+1088 LIGYFKLL
-1099 TNGNVT
+1099 TGGNVEPELT
-1105 VEVEVNYDKI
+1105 VDYGKI

-1122 FDKAIGGSAEMQYLK
+1122 FSDARSSEEMEYLK
-1137 LVYDYADVDKIK
+1137 VVFDYAELDKIK
-1149 DAVDSA
+1149 DSLETAI
-1155 VAGRDVLKDLSNWM
+1155 AGRDVVKDLYNWM
-1169 RKGGVADVSP
+1169 SKGGVTVPLKIASV
-1179 MVAAIIE
+1179 VE
-1186 ERIATSIPNTI
+1186 EQIVKLIPNKI
-1197 AKFGEDTLGLKF
+1197 EKFGDGKLALKF
-1209 YKRVVDPE
+1209 YSRMVDRE
-1217 YAANFTKTFGTIF
+1217 YGLNFVRTFGTIF
-1230 SRIDHAFLRN
+1230 SRFDNNFLREVF
-1240 LFMNNLAGFDNG
+1240 LNNLASPDD
-1252 VVREMVETFS
+1252 VVREMVEIFA
-1262 SAGVTYR
+1262 SAGVTHR
-1269 TVIDWLKEENVPP
+1269 TVIDWMKEANVPT
-1282 KIILGKLDYSP
+1282 KIIMGKISKSP
-1293 LAVAALTVEEK
+1293 PAIAALTVEEK
-1304 KELYG
+1304 KEVYG
-1309 EIVDDTYRTIFLS
+1309 AIVDETYQTMFLS
-1322 NCGEDISKVIDRK
+1322 NCGDDIAKVVDEDEMVRLATADHFGHVIPAAR
-1335 EMMRLSTI
+1335 
-1343 ELFGNVISSTRQIF
+1343 VIYD
-1357 EALTPDD
+1357 ALPPN
-1364 RAICIE
+1364 RRVECIE
-1370 RMVSDGGISK
+1370 RMVSDTSHLK
-1380 GQQLNRAFVFDQKY
+1380 AQNLNRAFLFDQTY
-1394 ALEVIQRNGPK
+1394 TLEVIQRLGPAD
-1405 VFADKFQTFFG
+1405 FAAKYSTFFG
-1416 IDTVIAKL
+1416 IDTIVASL
-1424 PSSFVNEVLD
+1424 PSSFVESTLN
-1434 NEDKIK
+1434 NEDTIK
-1440 QYADI
+1440 QYSEI
-1445 LNETGGEGPAQV
+1445 LLETGGEGPKQV
-1457 ADFIN
+1457 AEYIN

-1482 IDVVRLVD
+1482 IDVVRQVD
-1490 SKLIEESLGFIAK
+1490 NNLIEESLGLIAK

-1512 SIKDDPSGIK
+1512 SINDDPSGIK
-1522 PLFNLTSAD
+1522 PLYNLTAAD
-1531 VKNIIKFNDLT
+1531 VNNIIRFNDLP
-1542 TPKAVKRKVGE
+1542 TPRVTKRKVGE
-1553 SPIEYLNRIKAP
+1553 SAIEYLNRIKAP
-1565 ALEPI
+1565 RLERI
-1570 AVEAMPDD
+1570 AVEAMTDD
-1578 AETLARQSIEYHRFN
+1578 ADTLARQSIEYHRFN

-1599 LFVKFLKSYNYN
+1599 IFVKFLKSYNYN

-1649 ILRHGFKVI
+1649 ILRNGFKVI

-1671 DGIYFSNVFD
+1671 DGIYFSNVLD

-1725 IPDATSRAS
+1725 IAGATSS
-1734 VISPEW
+1734 VSVVSPEW

-1758 LCPMKE
+1758 LCSMKE
-1764 LDRMV
+1764 LDRIA
-1769 AKLGST
+1769 AKLGSGM
-1775 VIGENVMEIKSF
+1775 IGENVMEIKTF
-1787 KKYLANKAPSIKASY
+1787 KKYIANKAPTIKASY

-1841 EMTGEG
+1841 EMTGDG

>member
-8 SIYADEASKK
+8 SIYADAASKK

-26 VIDAFLINFLGQIGL
+26 VIDAFLINFLGQVGL

-79 FQIGAIKL
+79 FQIGAVKL
-87 ANSNRFTKFILELK
+87 ANGNRFTKFILELK

-146 SAAVKSIYQLVKV
+146 SAAVKAIYQLVKV
-159 NKQYTPL
+159 NKQYAPL
-166 GQEFMDLA
+166 GQEFMELA

-184 AQPTDEPV
+184 AQPADEPV

-265 VSKYSAA
+265 VGKYSAA
-272 VLARAMTGPIL
+272 VLARALTGTIL

-297 AAQTYDYQ
+297 AAQVYDYQ

-322 EIATGATVWGMSLA
+322 EIAAGATVWGMTLT
-336 DAQGIVERNFQKMA
+336 DAQGIVERNFQKLA

-359 VPAVDRVF
+359 LPAVDRVF

-386 KNEIAKELFE
+386 KSEIAKELFE
-396 AHGAD
+396 ARGAD
-401 VYDIARKYNIY
+401 VYDVARKYNIL

-451 AAGEPRSWFIGWL
+451 AAGEHRSWFIGWL

-469 AIRAMSPHPVEA
+469 AIRAMSPHPVET
-481 LADTFA
+481 LAETFA

-493 RGAQGVFGKDETA
+493 SGAQGVFGKDENA

-517 VVIDGLLGQYGT
+517 VVVDGLLGQYGT
-529 NNFLPRAGDSVQTFA
+529 NNFLSRAGDSVQTFTRYA
-544 QYTKAG
+544 KAG
-550 YDLNAI
+550 YDLNVI
-556 LPSDAWTRLAVLV
+556 LPSDAWSCLAVLV
-569 AANKSAGTNAYYEA
+569 AANKSADTNAYYEA
-583 IKTVGVKQRLGGETI
+583 IKKVGVKQRQDGETI
-598 VIDVSDAPEKFKASF
+598 IIDVSDAPEKFKVSF

-643 DIVDM
+643 DIVAM
-648 LSGTKRPDIDL
+648 LTGAKRPDIDL

-670 KAWVEGA
+670 RSWVERA
-677 GSKMPSGAVTSEFGL
+677 GSKMPLGAVASEFGL

-710 YSVSAAKTGTGVL
+710 YSVSATKTDTGIL

-743 YGAVDMFV
+743 FGAVDMLV
-751 SIRESIANHLSSTVA
+751 SIRESIASHLSSVVA
-766 TVQVDHMQ
+766 TAQVDQMQ

-787 ERRGINT
+787 ERKGINT

-814 LNAIRGVYRG
+814 LNAVRGVYRG

-832 AKRADLKVEV
+832 AKRADLSVEV

-858 KDHLRPP
+858 KAHLRPP
-865 VVVLTNN
+865 VVVLTNGK
-872 QENGR
+872 ENGR
-877 GLTDDDARK
+877 GLTDDEARK

-899 ERLGLKENEIAE
+899 ERLGFKENEIAE
-911 AFIRWLAGASKAR
+911 AFIRWLAGASKAQI
-924 VESIVRYSAFTI
+924 ESIARYSAFTT

-955 LLFNVKDSGFAAIG
+955 LLFNVKDSGFAAIN

-1001 ALMLEG
+1001 TLMLEG
-1007 GSRDATQY
+1007 GSRDATSHY
-1015 YCGDAAGKL
+1015 YGDAAGKL
-1024 FKRLDDKLGLD
+1024 FKRLDEMIGLD
-1035 ASPIPPTAVRRM
+1035 AKAVSDSSPRRM
-1047 LAFYDVAP
+1047 MAFYDVIP
-1055 TEAMGDKIRTKL
+1055 TEVMGDAIKFKLTKM
-1067 DDQGYGVRFEERRIV
+1067 GYGVRFEEKKLV
-1082 IDASND
+1082 IDVSND
-1088 EFGMIDFCKLL
+1088 EFTLIEFFKLL
-1099 TNGNVT
+1099 TGGNVVPELT
-1105 VEVEVNYDKI
+1105 VNYGKI

-1122 FDKAIGGSAEMQYLK
+1122 FSDARSSEEMEYLK
-1137 LVYDYADVDKIK
+1137 VVFDYAELDKIK
-1149 DAVDSA
+1149 DSLETAI
-1155 VAGRDVLKDLSNWM
+1155 AGRDVVKDLYNWM
-1169 RKGGVADVSP
+1169 SKGGVTVP
-1179 MVAAIIE
+1179 LK
-1186 ERIATSIPNTI
+1186 IASIVEDQIVKLIPNKI
-1197 AKFGEDTLGLKF
+1197 NKFGDAKLALTFYSRMVDREYGL
-1209 YKRVVDPE
+1209 
-1217 YAANFTKTFGTIF
+1217 NFVRTFGTIF
-1230 SRIDHAFLRN
+1230 SRIDNNFLREVF
-1240 LFMNNLAGFDNG
+1240 LNNLASPDD
-1252 VVREMVETFS
+1252 VVREMVEIFA
-1262 SAGVTYR
+1262 SAGVTHR
-1269 TVIDWLKEENVPP
+1269 TVIDWMKEANVPT
-1282 KIILGKLDYSP
+1282 KIIMGKISKSQ
-1293 LAVAALTVEEK
+1293 LAIAALTVEEK
-1304 KELYG
+1304 KEVYG
-1309 EIVDDTYRTIFLS
+1309 AIVDETYQTMFLS
-1322 NCGEDISKVIDRK
+1322 NCGDDIAKVVDEDEMVRLATADHFGHVIP
-1335 EMMRLSTI
+1335 
-1343 ELFGNVISSTRQIF
+1343 
-1357 EALTPDD
+1357 AA
-1364 RAICIE
+1364 RAIYNALPPNRRAECIE
-1370 RMVSDGGISK
+1370 RMVSDTSHLK
-1380 GQQLNRAFVFDQKY
+1380 GQNLNRAFLFDQTY
-1394 ALEVIQRNGPK
+1394 TLEVIQRNGSAD
-1405 VFADKFQTFFG
+1405 FAAKYSTFFG
-1416 IDTVIAKL
+1416 IDTIVAAL
-1424 PSSFVNEVLD
+1424 PSSFVEGTLN

-1440 QYADI
+1440 QYSEI
-1445 LNETGGEGPAQV
+1445 LLETGGEGPKQV
-1457 ADFIN
+1457 AEYIN
-1462 KHHDVIAYVGL
+1462 KHHNVIAYVGL

-1482 IDVVRLVD
+1482 IDIVRLLD
-1490 SKLIEESLGFIAK
+1490 NNLIEESLGLIAK

-1522 PLFNLTSAD
+1522 PLFNLTTAD
-1531 VKNIIKFNDLT
+1531 VNNIIRFNDLP
-1542 TPKAVKRKVGE
+1542 TPRVTKRKVGE
-1553 SPIEYLNRIKAP
+1553 SAIEYMNRIKAP
-1565 ALEPI
+1565 TLERI
-1570 AVEAMPDD
+1570 AVEALPDD

-1599 LFVKFLKSYNYN
+1599 IFVKFLKSYNYN

-1649 ILRHGFKVI
+1649 ILRNGFKVI

-1671 DGIYFSNVFD
+1671 DGIYFSNVLD

-1725 IPDATSRAS
+1725 FAGATSRVS

-1758 LCPMKE
+1758 LHSMKE
-1764 LDRMV
+1764 LDRIA
-1769 AKLGST
+1769 AKLGSGM
-1775 VIGENVMEIKSF
+1775 IGENVMEIKTF
-1787 KKYLANKAPSIKASY
+1787 KKYIANKAPTIKASY
-1802 VFVFRDGKIPLLDG
+1802 VFVFRDGKIPLMDG

>member
-1 MNQISEN
+1 MNHISEN
-8 SIYADEASKK
+8 SIYADETSKK

-26 VIDAFLINFLGQIGL
+26 VVDAFLINFLGQVGL

-79 FQIGAIKL
+79 FQIGAVKL
-87 ANSNRFTKFILELK
+87 ANGNRFTKFILELK

-146 SAAVKSIYQLVKV
+146 SAAVKAIYQLVKI
-159 NKQYTPL
+159 NKQYAPL
-166 GQEFMDLA
+166 GQEFMELA

-184 AQPTDEPV
+184 AQPADEPV

-206 APVFQKQDPKEGPID
+206 APVFQKQDPKEGPIN

-265 VSKYSAA
+265 VSKYGAA
-272 VLARAMTGPIL
+272 ILARALTGTIL

-305 NAAQAEADAKIL
+305 NAAQAEVDAKIL

-322 EIATGATVWGMSLA
+322 EIAVGATVWGMTLS
-336 DAQGIVERNFQKMA
+336 DAQGIVERNFPKMA

-359 VPAVDRVF
+359 VPAVDRTF
-367 GAKIDAEAL
+367 GVKIDAEAL
-376 RGELAKANKP
+376 RSELAKANKP
-386 KNEIAKELFE
+386 KSEIAKELFE
-396 AHGAD
+396 ARGAD
-401 VYDIARKYNIY
+401 VYDVARKYNIH
-412 LKDASAVKTVVGW
+412 LKDASSVKTVVGW

-444 GMGKAMI
+444 GMGGAMI
-451 AAGEPRSWFIGWL
+451 AAGEMRSWFIGWL

-469 AIRAMSPHPVEA
+469 AIRAMSPHPVET
-481 LADTFA
+481 LAETFA

-493 RGAQGVFGKDETA
+493 SGAQGVFGKDVTA

-517 VVIDGLLGQYGT
+517 VVVDGLLGQYGT
-529 NNFLPRAGDSVQTFA
+529 DNFLPRAGDSVQTFTRYA
-544 QYTKAG
+544 KAG

-556 LPSDAWTRLAVLV
+556 IPSDAWSRLAVLV

-583 IKTVGVKQRLGGETI
+583 IKTVGVKQRQDGETI
-598 VIDVSDAPEKFKASF
+598 IIDMSDAPEKFKVSF
-613 AGFIEAGVVKTCGPN
+613 AAFIEAGVVKACGPN

-670 KAWVEGA
+670 RSWVERA
-677 GSKMPSGAVTSEFGL
+677 GSKMPRGAVTSDFGL

-710 YSVSAAKTGTGVL
+710 YSVSAAKTSTDIL

-743 YGAVDMFV
+743 FGAVDMFV

-766 TVQVDHMQ
+766 TVPVDHMQ

-787 ERRGINT
+787 ERKGINT

-814 LNAIRGVYRG
+814 LNAVRGVYRG

-858 KDHLRPP
+858 KAFLRPP
-865 VVVLTNN
+865 VVVLTNGK
-872 QENGR
+872 ENSR

-886 IVNATDRTFEREV
+886 IVNATDRTFAREV
-899 ERLGLKENEIAE
+899 ERLGFKENEIAE

-924 VESIVRYSAFTI
+924 IESVARVSAFTT
-936 TNPMIKKLLALGDV
+936 TNPMIKKLVALGDV
-950 GAQAV
+950 GVQAV
-955 LLFNVKDSGFAAIG
+955 LLFNVRDSGFAAIN
-969 TIIHLI
+969 TIIHMI
-975 PSGRITKFEPWF
+975 PSGLITKFEPWF
-987 DVNAIRGNA
+987 DVKTIRDNA
-996 IRNVS
+996 IRNV
-1001 ALMLEG
+1001 ATLMLEG
-1007 GSRDATQY
+1007 GSRDTTSHY
-1015 YCGDAAGKL
+1015 YGIAAGKL
-1024 FKRLDDKLGLD
+1024 FKRLDDKIGLD
-1035 ASPIPPTAVRRM
+1035 ASKIPVSSPRRM
-1047 LAFYDVAP
+1047 MAFYDVVP
-1055 TEAMGDKIRTKL
+1055 DETMGDAIKTKL
-1067 DDQGYGVRFEERRIV
+1067 TKMGYGVRFEEKKLF
-1082 IDASND
+1082 IDVPNY
-1088 EFGMIDFCKLL
+1088 EFTLMDFFKLL
-1099 TNGNVT
+1099 TGGNVVPELT
-1105 VEVEVNYDKI
+1105 VDYGKI

-1122 FDKAIGGSAEMQYLK
+1122 FSDARSSEEMEYLK
-1137 LVYDYADVDKIK
+1137 GVFDYAELDKIK
-1149 DAVDSA
+1149 DSLETAI
-1155 VAGRDVLKDLSNWM
+1155 AGRDVVKDLYNWM
-1169 RKGGVADVSP
+1169 SKGGVSVPLKIASNV
-1179 MVAAIIE
+1179 E
-1186 ERIATSIPNTI
+1186 EQVVKLIPNKI
-1197 AKFGEDTLGLKF
+1197 EKFGDGKLALKF
-1209 YKRVVDPE
+1209 YSRMVDRE
-1217 YAANFTKTFGTIF
+1217 YDLNFVRTFETIF
-1230 SRIDHAFLRN
+1230 SRIDNNFLREVF
-1240 LFMNNLAGFDNG
+1240 LNNLASPDD
-1252 VVREMVETFS
+1252 VVREMVEIFA
-1262 SAGVTYR
+1262 SAGVTHR
-1269 TVIDWLKEENVPP
+1269 TVIDWMKEANVPT
-1282 KIILGKLDYSP
+1282 KIIMGKISKSP
-1293 LAVAALTVEEK
+1293 LAIAALTVEEK
-1304 KELYG
+1304 KEVYG
-1309 EIVDDTYRTIFLS
+1309 AIVDETYQTMFLS
-1322 NCGEDISKVIDRK
+1322 NCGDDIAKVVDEDEMVRLATADHFGHVIPAAR
-1335 EMMRLSTI
+1335 
-1343 ELFGNVISSTRQIF
+1343 VIYN
-1357 EALTPDD
+1357 ALPPNR
-1364 RAICIE
+1364 RAECIE
-1370 RMVSDGGISK
+1370 RMVSDTSHLK
-1380 GQQLNRAFVFDQKY
+1380 GQNLNRAFLFDQNY
-1394 ALEVIQRNGPK
+1394 TLEVIQRLGPAD
-1405 VFADKFQTFFG
+1405 FAEKYSTFFG
-1416 IDTVIAKL
+1416 IDTIVAAL
-1424 PSSFVNEVLD
+1424 PYSFVEGTLN

-1440 QYADI
+1440 QYSEI
-1445 LNETGGEGPAQV
+1445 LLETGGGGPKQV
-1457 ADFIN
+1457 AEYIN
-1462 KHHDVIAYVGL
+1462 KHHDVISYVGL
-1473 LKSAILLYG
+1473 LKSAIMLYG

-1490 SKLIEESLGFIAK
+1490 NNLIEESLGLIAK

-1522 PLFNLTSAD
+1522 PLYNLSPTD
-1531 VKNIIKFNDLT
+1531 VKNIIRFNDLPA
-1542 TPKAVKRKVGE
+1542 PKALKRKVGE
-1553 SPIEYLNRIKAP
+1553 SPIEYLNRIKP
-1565 ALEPI
+1565 PTLERI

-1599 LFVKFLKSYNYN
+1599 IFVKFLKSYNYN
-1611 AMNIE
+1611 AKNIE
-1616 SFEQFRKDLGER
+1616 AFEQFRNDLGGR
-1628 GIDNNVFEHAFH
+1628 GVDNNVFEHAFH

-1649 ILRHGFKVI
+1649 ILRNGFKVI
-1658 KSKEGI
+1658 KSKDGI

-1671 DGIYFSNVFD
+1671 DGIYFSNVLD

-1699 RYGTRGYIFEMDA
+1699 LYGTRGYIFEMDA

-1725 IPDATSRAS
+1725 FAGATSRAS

-1758 LCPMKE
+1758 LHSMKE
-1764 LDRMV
+1764 LDRIA
-1769 AKLGST
+1769 AKLGSGM
-1775 VIGENVMEIKSF
+1775 IGENVMEIKTF
-1787 KKYLANKAPSIKASY
+1787 KKYIANKAPTIKASY

-1821 EDFEETA
+1821 EDFEETT

-1859 TTFMADAT
+1859 TAFMADAT

-1877 KSI
+1877 RSI

>member
-26 VIDAFLINFLGQIGL
+26 VIDAFLINFLGQVGL

-79 FQIGAIKL
+79 FQIGAVKL
-87 ANSNRFTKFILELK
+87 ANGNRFTKFILELK

-146 SAAVKSIYQLVKV
+146 SAAVKAIYQLVKV
-159 NKQYTPL
+159 NKQYAPL
-166 GQEFMDLA
+166 GQEFMELA

-184 AQPTDEPV
+184 AQPADEPL

-221 TNEGNLYDIVTS
+221 TNEGNLYDIITS

-272 VLARAMTGPIL
+272 TLARALTGTIL
-283 KHKLADLALLVLLQ
+283 KHRLADLALLVLLQ

-322 EIATGATVWGMSLA
+322 EIAAGATIWGMTLA
-336 DAQGIVERNFQKMA
+336 DAQGIVERNFPKMV

-359 VPAVDRVF
+359 VPAVDRAF

-386 KNEIAKELFE
+386 KTEIAKELFE
-396 AHGAD
+396 ARGAD
-401 VYDIARKYNIY
+401 VYDVARKYNIH
-412 LKDASAVKTVVGW
+412 LKDASAVKAVVGW

-451 AAGEPRSWFIGWL
+451 AAGEMRSWFIGWL

-481 LADTFA
+481 LADMFA

-493 RGAQGVFGKDETA
+493 SGAQGVFGKDETA

-517 VVIDGLLGQYGT
+517 VVVDGLLGQYGT
-529 NNFLPRAGDSVQTFA
+529 DNFLPRAGDSVQTFTRYA
-544 QYTKAG
+544 KAG

-556 LPSDAWTRLAVLV
+556 LPSDAWSRLAVLV
-569 AANKSAGTNAYYEA
+569 AANKSAGTNAYFET
-583 IKTVGVKQRLGGETI
+583 IKTVGVKQRQDGETI
-598 VIDVSDAPEKFKASF
+598 IIDVSDAPEKFKASF
-613 AGFIEAGVVKTCGPN
+613 AAFIEAGVVKTCGPN
-628 VAFELPKAKPQVTEA
+628 VAFELLKSKPQVTEA

-670 KAWVEGA
+670 RSWVERA
-677 GSKMPSGAVTSEFGL
+677 GSKMPRDAVTSEFGL

-704 LTLVNL
+704 LSLVNL
-710 YSVSAAKTGTGVL
+710 YSVSAAKTDTGIL

-743 YGAVDMFV
+743 FGAVDMFV

-787 ERRGINT
+787 ERKGINT

-814 LNAIRGVYRG
+814 LNAVRGVYRG
-824 ADTLFVTL
+824 ADALFVAL
-832 AKRADLKVEV
+832 ANRADLKVEV
-842 VGDQIQIEDS
+842 VGDQIQIEDG

-865 VVVLTNN
+865 VVVLTNE
-872 QENGR
+872 QENGY

-899 ERLGLKENEIAE
+899 ERLGFKENEIAE

-924 VESIVRYSAFTI
+924 IESVAHYSAFTI

-955 LLFNVKDSGFAAIG
+955 LLFNVKDSGFAAIN

-996 IRNVS
+996 IRNV
-1001 ALMLEG
+1001 ATLMLEG
-1007 GSRDATQY
+1007 GARDSTQHY
-1015 YCGDAAGKL
+1015 YGDAAGKL
-1024 FKRLDDKLGLD
+1024 FKRLDDKIGLD
-1035 ASPIPPTAVRRM
+1035 AKAVSDFSPRRM
-1047 LAFYDVAP
+1047 MAFYDVIP
-1055 TEAMGDKIRTKL
+1055 TEAMGDAIKFKLTKM
-1067 DDQGYGVRFEERRIV
+1067 GYGVRFEEKRLV
-1082 IDASND
+1082 IDVSND
-1088 EFGMIDFCKLL
+1088 EFTLIDFFKLL
-1099 TNGNVT
+1099 AGGNV
-1105 VEVEVNYDKI
+1105 VPELFANYGKI

-1122 FDKAIGGSAEMQYLK
+1122 FSDARSSEEMEYLK
-1137 LVYDYADVDKIK
+1137 VVFDYAELDKIK
-1149 DAVDSA
+1149 DSLETAI
-1155 VAGRDVLKDLSNWM
+1155 AGRDVVKDLYNWM
-1169 RKGGVADVSP
+1169 SKGGVTVPLKIASIV
-1179 MVAAIIE
+1179 E
-1186 ERIATSIPNTI
+1186 EQIVKLIPNKI
-1197 AKFGEDTLGLKF
+1197 EKFGDGKLALKF
-1209 YKRVVDPE
+1209 YSRMVDHE
-1217 YAANFTKTFGTIF
+1217 YGLNFVRTFGTIF
-1230 SRIDHAFLRN
+1230 SRIDNNFLREVF
-1240 LFMNNLAGFDNG
+1240 LNNLASPDD
-1252 VVREMVETFS
+1252 VVREMVEIFA
-1262 SAGVTYR
+1262 SAGVTHR
-1269 TVIDWLKEENVPP
+1269 TVIDWMKGANVPT
-1282 KIILGKLDYSP
+1282 KIIMGKISKSP
-1293 LAVAALTVEEK
+1293 RAIAALTVEEK
-1304 KELYG
+1304 KEVYG
-1309 EIVDDTYRTIFLS
+1309 AIVDETYQTMFLS
-1322 NCGEDISKVIDRK
+1322 NCGDDIAKVVDEDEMVRLATADHFGHVIPAARVIYDA
-1335 EMMRLSTI
+1335 LSP
-1343 ELFGNVISSTRQIF
+1343 NR
-1357 EALTPDD
+1357 
-1364 RAICIE
+1364 RAECIE
-1370 RMVSDGGISK
+1370 RMVSDTSHLK
-1380 GQQLNRAFVFDQKY
+1380 GQNLNRAFLFDQTY
-1394 ALEVIQRNGPK
+1394 TLEVIQRNGSAD
-1405 VFADKFQTFFG
+1405 FAAKYSTFFG
-1416 IDTVIAKL
+1416 IDTIIAAL
-1424 PSSFVNEVLD
+1424 PSSFVEGTLN

-1440 QYADI
+1440 QYSEI
-1445 LNETGGEGPAQV
+1445 LLETGGEGPKQV
-1457 ADFIN
+1457 AEYIN

-1490 SKLIEESLGFIAK
+1490 SNLIEESLGLIVK

-1522 PLFNLTSAD
+1522 PLYNLTTAD
-1531 VKNIIKFNDLT
+1531 VNNIIRFNDLP
-1542 TPKAVKRKVGE
+1542 TPRVTKRKVGE
-1553 SPIEYLNRIKAP
+1553 GAIEYLNRIKAP
-1565 ALEPI
+1565 TLERI

-1578 AETLARQSIEYHRFN
+1578 AETMARQSIEYHRFN

-1671 DGIYFSNVFD
+1671 DGIYFSNVLD

-1725 IPDATSRAS
+1725 FDGATSRIS

-1758 LCPMKE
+1758 LHSMKE
-1764 LDRMV
+1764 LDRIA
-1769 AKLGST
+1769 AKLGSGM
-1775 VIGENVMEIKSF
+1775 IGENVMEIKTF
-1787 KKYLANKAPSIKASY
+1787 KKYIANKAPTIKASY

-1867 SANFYAEAIR
+1867 SADFYAEAIR

>member
-26 VIDAFLINFLGQIGL
+26 VIDAFLINFLGQVGL
-41 YQHGKKAKLVAS
+41 YQHGKKAKLIAS

-79 FQIGAIKL
+79 FQIGAVKL
-87 ANSNRFTKFILELK
+87 ANGNRFTKFILELK

-136 LNDFVDGGTL
+136 LNDFVGGGTL
-146 SAAVKSIYQLVKV
+146 SAAVKAIYQLVKV
-159 NKQYTPL
+159 NKQYAPL
-166 GQEFMDLA
+166 GQEFMELA

-184 AQPTDEPV
+184 AQPADEPV
-192 SAGSAFGDTEHIPA
+192 SACSAFGDTEHIPP

-221 TNEGNLYDIVTS
+221 TNEGDLYDIVTS

-242 FGFDFDKKEHAEE
+242 FGFDFDKKEHVEE

-265 VSKYSAA
+265 VSKYGAA
-272 VLARAMTGPIL
+272 TLARALTGAIL

-322 EIATGATVWGMSLA
+322 EIAAGATVWGMTLA
-336 DAQGIVERNFQKMA
+336 DARGIVERNFPKMA

-367 GAKIDAEAL
+367 GAKIDAEVL

-386 KNEIAKELFE
+386 KSEIAKELFE
-396 AHGAD
+396 ARGAD
-401 VYDIARKYNIY
+401 VYDVARKYNIH
-412 LKDASAVKTVVGW
+412 LKDASAVKSVVGW

-430 PEVVQNIS
+430 PEEVQNIS

-444 GMGKAMI
+444 SMGGVMI
-451 AAGEPRSWFIGWL
+451 AAGETRSWFIGWL

-469 AIRAMSPHPVEA
+469 AIRAMSPHPIET
-481 LADTFA
+481 LAEKFA

-493 RGAQGVFGKDETA
+493 NGARGVFGKDETA

-517 VVIDGLLGQYGT
+517 VVVDGLLGQYGT
-529 NNFLPRAGDSVQTFA
+529 DNFLPRAGDSVQTFT
-544 QYTKAG
+544 QYAKAG

-556 LPSDAWTRLAVLV
+556 LPSDAWSRLAVLV
-569 AANKSAGTNAYYEA
+569 AANKSAGTSAYYEA
-583 IKTVGVKQRLGGETI
+583 IKTVGVKQRQDGETI
-598 VIDVSDAPEKFKASF
+598 IIDVSDATEKFKVSF
-613 AGFIEAGVVKTCGPN
+613 AAFIEAGVVKTCGPN
-628 VAFELPKAKPQVTEA
+628 VAFELPKAKPQITEA

-648 LSGTKRPDIDL
+648 LSGTKRSDINL
-659 AENKE
+659 AETKE

-670 KAWVEGA
+670 RSWVERA
-677 GSKMPSGAVTSEFGL
+677 GSKMPRGAVTSEFGL

-704 LTLVNL
+704 LSLVNL
-710 YSVSAAKTGTGVL
+710 YSVSSAKTDTSIL

-766 TVQVDHMQ
+766 TVQVAHMQ

-800 SLLKNQTTNRKLVL
+800 SLLKNKTTNHKLVL
-814 LNAIRGVYRG
+814 LNAVRGVYRG
-824 ADTLFVTL
+824 ADALFVTL

-842 VGDQIQIEDS
+842 VGDQIKIEDS

-858 KDHLRPP
+858 KAYLRPP
-865 VVVLTNN
+865 VVVLTKDN
-872 QENGR
+872 ENAR
-877 GLTDDDARK
+877 ELTDDDARK
-886 IVNATDRTFEREV
+886 IVNATDRTFGRDV
-899 ERLGLKENEIAE
+899 ERLGFKENEIAE

-924 VESIVRYSAFTI
+924 IQGVARYSAFTI

-950 GAQAV
+950 GVQAV
-955 LLFNVKDSGFAAIG
+955 LLFNVRDGGHAAIN

-1001 ALMLEG
+1001 TLMLEG
-1007 GSRDATQY
+1007 APSDTTSHY
-1015 YCGDAAGKL
+1015 YGDAAGKL
-1024 FKRLDDKLGLD
+1024 FKRLDDKIGLE
-1035 ASPIPPTAVRRM
+1035 ANEVLYSSPRRM
-1047 LAFYDVAP
+1047 LAFYDVIP
-1055 TEAMGDKIRTKL
+1055 TEAMGDAIKSKLTKM
-1067 DDQGYGVRFEERRIV
+1067 GYGVRFEEKKLV
-1082 IDASND
+1082 IDVSND
-1088 EFGMIDFCKLL
+1088 EFDLIGYFKLL
-1099 TNGNVT
+1099 VGGNVVSELT
-1105 VEVEVNYDKI
+1105 VDYDEI
-1115 QTAFEIL
+1115 QTAFEIM
-1122 FDKAIGGSAEMQYLK
+1122 FSDARSGKEMEYLK
-1137 LVYDYADVDKIK
+1137 GVFDYTELDKIK
-1149 DAVDSA
+1149 DSLETAI
-1155 VAGRDVLKDLSNWM
+1155 AGRDVVKDLYNWM
-1169 RKGGVADVSP
+1169 STGGVSVPLKIASIV
-1179 MVAAIIE
+1179 E
-1186 ERIATSIPNTI
+1186 EQIVKLIPNKI
-1197 AKFGEDTLGLKF
+1197 EKFGDGKLALKF
-1209 YKRVVDPE
+1209 YSRMVDRE
-1217 YAANFTKTFGTIF
+1217 YGLNFVRTFGTIF
-1230 SRIDHAFLRN
+1230 SRIDKNFLREVF
-1240 LFMNNLAGFDNG
+1240 LNNLASPDD
-1252 VVREMVETFS
+1252 VVREMVEIFA
-1262 SAGVTYR
+1262 SAGVTHR
-1269 TVIDWLKEENVPP
+1269 TVIDWMKEANVPT
-1282 KIILGKLDYSP
+1282 KIIMGKISKSP
-1293 LAVAALTVEEK
+1293 AAIAALTVEEK
-1304 KELYG
+1304 KEVYG
-1309 EIVDDTYRTIFLS
+1309 VIVDETHQTLFLS
-1322 NCGEDISKVIDRK
+1322 NCGDDIAKVVDEE
-1335 EMMRLSTI
+1335 EMMRLATADH
-1343 ELFGNVISSTRQIF
+1343 FGHVIPAAMVIYY
-1357 EALTPDD
+1357 ALPPNR
-1364 RAICIE
+1364 RAECIE
-1370 RMVSDGGISK
+1370 RMVSDTSHLK
-1380 GQQLNRAFVFDQKY
+1380 GQNLNRAFLFDQTY
-1394 ALEVIQRNGPK
+1394 TLEVIQRNGSAD
-1405 VFADKFQTFFG
+1405 FAAKYSTFFG
-1416 IDTVIAKL
+1416 IDTIVAAL
-1424 PSSFVNEVLD
+1424 PYSFVEGTLN

-1440 QYADI
+1440 QYSEI
-1445 LNETGGEGPAQV
+1445 LLETGGEGPKQV
-1457 ADFIN
+1457 AEYIN

-1490 SKLIEESLGFIAK
+1490 NNLIEESLGLIAK

-1522 PLFNLTSAD
+1522 PLYNLTTAD
-1531 VKNIIKFNDLT
+1531 VNNIIRFNDLP
-1542 TPKAVKRKVGE
+1542 TPRVTKRKDGE
-1553 SPIEYLNRIKAP
+1553 GAIEYLNRIKAP
-1565 ALEPI
+1565 TLERI

-1599 LFVKFLKSYNYN
+1599 IFVKFLKSYNYN

-1628 GIDNNVFEHAFH
+1628 GIDNNVFEYAFH

-1649 ILRHGFKVI
+1649 ILRNGFKVI

-1671 DGIYFSNVFD
+1671 DGVYFSNVLD

-1725 IPDATSRAS
+1725 VAGATSSVS

-1758 LCPMKE
+1758 LHSMKE
-1764 LDRMV
+1764 LDRIA
-1769 AKLGST
+1769 AKLGSGM
-1775 VIGENVMEIKSF
+1775 IGENVMEIKTF
-1787 KKYLANKAPSIKASY
+1787 KKYIANKAPTVKASY

-1816 TAVSY
+1816 TSVSY

-1859 TTFMADAT
+1859 TAFLADAT

>member
-8 SIYADEASKK
+8 SIYADEVGKK
-18 EFLADKQR
+18 EFLADKLR
-26 VIDAFLINFLGQIGL
+26 VIDAFLINFLGQVGL

-79 FQIGAIKL
+79 FQVGAVKL
-87 ANSNRFTKFILELK
+87 ANGNRFTKFILELK

-146 SAAVKSIYQLVKV
+146 SAAVKAIYQLVKV
-159 NKQYTPL
+159 NKQYAPL
-166 GQEFMDLA
+166 GQEFMELA

-184 AQPTDEPV
+184 AQPADEPV

-297 AAQTYDYQ
+297 AAQPYDYQ
-305 NAAQAEADAKIL
+305 NAAQAETDAKIL

-322 EIATGATVWGMSLA
+322 EIAAGATVWGMTLA
-336 DAQGIVERNFQKMA
+336 DARDIVERNFPKIA

-359 VPAVDRVF
+359 VPAVERVF

-376 RGELAKANKP
+376 RGELTKANKP
-386 KNEIAKELFE
+386 KSEIAKELFE
-396 AHGAD
+396 ARGAD
-401 VYDIARKYNIY
+401 VYDVARKYNIH
-412 LKDASAVKTVVGW
+412 LKDVSDVKTVVGW

-430 PEVVQNIS
+430 PEMVQNIS

-444 GMGKAMI
+444 GMGKVMI
-451 AAGEPRSWFIGWL
+451 TAGETRSWFIGWL

-469 AIRAMSPHPVEA
+469 AIRAMSPHPVETLSEA
-481 LADTFA
+481 FA
-487 KYPQLI
+487 KYPQLVG
-493 RGAQGVFGKDETA
+493 GAQGVFGKDVTA
-506 LTRYVAGVVKK
+506 LTRYVAAVVKK
-517 VVIDGLLGQYGT
+517 VVIDGLQGQYGT
-529 NNFLPRAGDSVQTFA
+529 DNFLPRSEDSVQTFS
-544 QYTKAG
+544 QYAKAG

-556 LPSDAWTRLAVLV
+556 LPSDQWFRLAVLV
-569 AANKSAGTNAYYEA
+569 AANKQAGTSAYYEA
-583 IKTVGVKQRLGGETI
+583 IKTLGVKQRLDGETI
-598 VIDVSDAPEKFKASF
+598 VIDVSDAPEKFKVSF
-613 AGFIEAGVVKTCGPN
+613 AAFIEAGVVKACGPN
-628 VAFELPKAKPQVTEA
+628 VAFELPKAKPQITEA

-648 LSGTKRPDIDL
+648 LSGGKRPDINL

-664 TVLSLV
+664 TILSLV
-670 KAWVEGA
+670 KAWVERA
-677 GSKMPSGAVTSEFGL
+677 GSKMPSGAVNSEFGL
-692 WIKAVAPELYSF
+692 WIKAVATELYSF

-710 YSVSAAKTGTGVL
+710 YTVAATKPSTEVL
-723 EAAIE
+723 EAAIG

-743 YGAVDMFV
+743 FGAVDMFV

-766 TVQVDHMQ
+766 TVQVDQMR

-814 LNAIRGVYRG
+814 LNAVRGVNRG

-842 VGDQIQIEDS
+842 VGDQIQIEDN

-858 KDHLRPP
+858 KAYLRPP
-865 VVVLTNN
+865 VVVLTNGKDG
-872 QENGR
+872 GR

-886 IVNATDRTFEREV
+886 IVNATDHTFEREV
-899 ERLGLKENEIAE
+899 ERLGFKENEIAE
-911 AFIRWLAGASKAR
+911 AFVRWLAGASKAR
-924 VESIVRYSAFTI
+924 IERVARYSAFTI

-950 GAQAV
+950 GTQAV
-955 LLFNVKDSGFAAIG
+955 LLFNVRDGGFAAIN

-987 DVNAIRGNA
+987 DVDAIRGNA
-996 IRNVS
+996 IRSV
-1001 ALMLEG
+1001 ATLMLEG
-1007 GSRDATQY
+1007 GSRDATSHY
-1015 YCGDAAGKL
+1015 YGDAAGKL
-1024 FKRLDDKLGLD
+1024 FKRLDDKIGLE
-1035 ASPIPPTAVRRM
+1035 ANEVLYSSPRRM
-1047 LAFYDVAP
+1047 MAFYDVIP
-1055 TEAMGDKIRTKL
+1055 TETIGDAIKTKL
-1067 DDQGYGVRFEERRIV
+1067 TKMGYGVRFEEKKLV
-1082 IDASND
+1082 IDVSKD
-1088 EFGMIDFCKLL
+1088 EFDLIGYFKLL
-1099 TNGNVT
+1099 TGGNV
-1105 VEVEVNYDKI
+1105 VPELAVDYGKI

-1122 FDKAIGGSAEMQYLK
+1122 FSDARSSEEMEYLK
-1137 LVYDYADVDKIK
+1137 VVFDYAELDKIK
-1149 DAVDSA
+1149 DSLETVI
-1155 VAGRDVLKDLSNWM
+1155 AGRDVVKDLYNWM
-1169 RKGGVADVSP
+1169 SRGGVSVPLKIASIV
-1179 MVAAIIE
+1179 E
-1186 ERIATSIPNTI
+1186 EQIVKLIPNKI
-1197 AKFGEDTLGLKF
+1197 EKFGDGKLALKF
-1209 YKRVVDPE
+1209 YSRMVDRE
-1217 YAANFTKTFGTIF
+1217 YGLNFARTFGTIF
-1230 SRIDHAFLRN
+1230 SRIDNNFLREVF
-1240 LFMNNLAGFDNG
+1240 LNNLASPDD
-1252 VVREMVETFS
+1252 VVRGMVEIFA
-1262 SAGVTYR
+1262 SAGVTHR
-1269 TVIDWLKEENVPP
+1269 TVIDWMKEANVPT
-1282 KIILGKLDYSP
+1282 KIIMGKISNSP
-1293 LAVAALTVEEK
+1293 LAIAALTVEEK
-1304 KELYG
+1304 KEVYG
-1309 EIVDDTYRTIFLS
+1309 VIVDETYQTMFLS
-1322 NCGEDISKVIDRK
+1322 NCGDDIAKVVDEDEMVRLATADHFGHVIPAAR
-1335 EMMRLSTI
+1335 
-1343 ELFGNVISSTRQIF
+1343 VIYD
-1357 EALTPDD
+1357 ALPPN
-1364 RAICIE
+1364 RRSECIE
-1370 RMVSDGGISK
+1370 RMVSDTSHLK
-1380 GQQLNRAFVFDQKY
+1380 GQNLNRAFLFDQTY
-1394 ALEVIQRNGPK
+1394 TLEVIQRLGPAD
-1405 VFADKFQTFFG
+1405 FAAKYSTFFG
-1416 IDTVIAKL
+1416 IDTIVAAL
-1424 PSSFVNEVLD
+1424 PSSFVEGTLN

-1440 QYADI
+1440 QYSEI
-1445 LNETGGEGPAQV
+1445 LLETGGEGPKQV
-1457 ADFIN
+1457 AEYIN

-1490 SKLIEESLGFIAK
+1490 NNLIEESLGLIAK

-1522 PLFNLTSAD
+1522 PLYNLTTAD
-1531 VKNIIKFNDLT
+1531 VNNIIRFNDLPPPRVT
-1542 TPKAVKRKVGE
+1542 KRKVGE
-1553 SPIEYLNRIKAP
+1553 SAIDYLNRIKAP
-1565 ALEPI
+1565 TLERI

-1599 LFVKFLKSYNYN
+1599 IFVKFLKSYNYN
-1611 AMNIE
+1611 ATNIE

-1649 ILRHGFKVI
+1649 ILRNGFKVI

-1671 DGIYFSNVFD
+1671 DGIYFSNVLD

-1725 IPDATSRAS
+1725 IAGATSGVS

-1748 LLIKKVHLVE
+1748 LLIKNVHLVE
-1758 LCPMKE
+1758 LHSMKE
-1764 LDRMV
+1764 LDRIA
-1769 AKLGST
+1769 AKLGSGM
-1775 VIGENVMEIKSF
+1775 IGENVMEIKTF
-1787 KKYLANKAPSIKASY
+1787 KKYITNKAPTIKASY

-1816 TAVSY
+1816 TSVSY
-1821 EDFEETA
+1821 EEFEETA

-1859 TTFMADAT
+1859 TAFLADAT

>member
-1 MNQISEN
+1 MIQISEN
-8 SIYADEASKK
+8 SIYTDEASKK

-26 VIDAFLINFLGQIGL
+26 VIDAFLINFLGQVGL

-87 ANSNRFTKFILELK
+87 ANGNRFTKFILELK
-101 QGKLQPEDVTDA
+101 QGKLQPDDVTDA

-136 LNDFVDGGTL
+136 LNDFIDGGTL
-146 SAAVKSIYQLVKV
+146 SAAVKAIYQLVKV
-159 NKQYTPL
+159 NKQYAPL
-166 GQEFMDLA
+166 GQEFMELA

-184 AQPTDEPV
+184 AKPADEPV

-221 TNEGNLYDIVTS
+221 TNEGNLYDIITS

-265 VSKYSAA
+265 VSKYGAA
-272 VLARAMTGPIL
+272 TLARALSGTIL

-305 NAAQAEADAKIL
+305 NAAQVEADAKIL

-322 EIATGATVWGMSLA
+322 EIAAGATVWGMTLE
-336 DAQGIVERNFQKMA
+336 DAQGIVERNFPKMA
-350 TDEHFITTM
+350 TDENFIATM

-367 GAKIDAEAL
+367 GVKIDAGAL
-376 RGELAKANKP
+376 SGELARANKP
-386 KNEIAKELFE
+386 KSEIAKELFE
-396 AHGAD
+396 ARGAD
-401 VYDIARKYNIY
+401 VYDVARKYNIY
-412 LKDASAVKTVVGW
+412 LKDASAVKTVVSW

-430 PEVVQNIS
+430 PDVVQNIS

-451 AAGEPRSWFIGWL
+451 AAGEQRSWFIGWL

-469 AIRAMSPHPVEA
+469 AIRAMTPHPVETLSEA
-481 LADTFA
+481 FA
-487 KYPQLI
+487 KYPQLVS
-493 RGAQGVFGKDETA
+493 GAQGVFGKDVSA
-506 LTRYVAGVVKK
+506 LTRYVAGVLKK
-517 VVIDGLLGQYGT
+517 VVVDGLLGQYGT

-544 QYTKAG
+544 QYAKAG

-556 LPSDAWTRLAVLV
+556 LPSDQWFRLAVLV
-569 AANKSAGTNAYYEA
+569 AANKQAGTNSYYEA
-583 IKTVGVKQRLGGETI
+583 IKTVGVKQRQDGETI
-598 VIDVSDAPEKFKASF
+598 IIDVSDAPEKFKTSF
-613 AGFIEAGVVKTCGPN
+613 AGFIEAGVVKACGPN
-628 VAFELPKAKPQVTEA
+628 VAFELPKAKPQITEA

-664 TVLSLV
+664 TVLPLV
-670 KAWVEGA
+670 KAWVERA
-677 GSKMPSGAVTSEFGL
+677 GSKMPSGAVNNEFCL

-710 YSVSAAKTGTGVL
+710 YSVSAAKTSTEVL

-728 AYTPSDKLPILKWNG
+728 TYTPSDKLPILKWNG
-743 YGAVDMFV
+743 FGAVDMFI
-751 SIRESIANHLSSTVA
+751 SIRESISSHLSSVVSNVA
-766 TVQVDHMQ
+766 TEHIH
-774 DFVLNI
+774 DFV
-780 TNFLQLV
+780 TNVKNFMTLV
-787 ERRGINT
+787 ERKGINT
-794 VDGLIP
+794 VDGLVGALI
-800 SLLKNQTTNRKLVL
+800 KTQQTNRRLVL
-814 LNAIRGVYRG
+814 LNALRDDYKG
-824 ADTLFVTL
+824 ADALFRAL
-832 AKRADLKVEV
+832 AKRIDLKVNV

-858 KDHLRPP
+858 KDYLRPP
-865 VVVLTNN
+865 VVVLTKDK
-872 QENGR
+872 ENTIA
-877 GLTDDDARK
+877 LTDDDARK
-886 IVNATDRTFEREV
+886 IVNATGETFDREV
-899 ERLGLKENEIAE
+899 ERLGFKENEIAG
-911 AFIRWLAGASKAR
+911 AFIRWLDSASKSR
-924 VESIVRYSAFTI
+924 IDSIRRYAAFTI
-936 TNPMIKKLLALGDV
+936 TNPMIKKLVALGDV
-950 GAQAV
+950 GVQAV
-955 LLFNVKDSGFAAIG
+955 LLFNIKGNGFAAINA
-969 TIIHLI
+969 IIHLI

-987 DVNAIRGNA
+987 DAEAIRA
-996 IRNVS
+996 DVIRAVVFM
-1001 ALMLEG
+1001 MLEG
-1007 GSRDATQY
+1007 GARDGTQY
-1015 YCGDAAGKL
+1015 YYGDAAGKL
-1024 FKRLDDKLGLD
+1024 FKQLDDKIGLD
-1035 ASPIPPTAVRRM
+1035 ASKIPDSSPRRM
-1047 LAFYDVAP
+1047 MAFYDVVP
-1055 TEAMGDKIRTKL
+1055 NESMGDAIKIKLTKN
-1067 DDQGYGVRFEERRIV
+1067 GYGVRFEEKKLV
-1082 IDASND
+1082 IDVSND
-1088 EFGMIDFCKLL
+1088 ELTLIDFFKLL
-1099 TNGNVT
+1099 TGGNVVPELT
-1105 VEVEVNYDKI
+1105 VNYDKI

-1122 FDKAIGGSAEMQYLK
+1122 FSDARNSKEMEYLNG
-1137 LVYDYADVDKIK
+1137 VFDYAELDKIK
-1149 DAVDSA
+1149 DSLETAI
-1155 VAGRDVLKDLSNWM
+1155 AGRDVIKDLYNWM
-1169 RKGGVADVSP
+1169 SKGGVSVP
-1179 MVAAIIE
+1179 LKVASIVE
-1186 ERIATSIPNTI
+1186 EQIVKLIPNKI
-1197 AKFGEDTLGLKF
+1197 EKLGDGKLALKF
-1209 YKRVVDPE
+1209 YSRMVDRE
-1217 YAANFTKTFGTIF
+1217 YGLNFVRTFGTVF
-1230 SRIDHAFLRN
+1230 SRIDINFLREV
-1240 LFMNNLAGFDNG
+1240 FMHNISSQDD
-1252 VVREMVETFS
+1252 VVRQMVGIFA

-1269 TVIDWLKEENVPP
+1269 TVIDWMKEGNIPT
-1282 KIILGKLDYSP
+1282 KIIMGKISKTP
-1293 LAVAALTVEEK
+1293 LAIAALTVEEK
-1304 KELYG
+1304 KEVYG
-1309 EIVDDTYRTIFLS
+1309 TIVDETDQTVFLS
-1322 NCGEDISKVIDRK
+1322 NCGDDIAKVVSED
-1335 EMMRLSTI
+1335 EMMRLATADH
-1343 ELFGNVISSTRQIF
+1343 FGHVIPAARIIYD
-1357 EALTPDD
+1357 ALPPNR
-1364 RAICIE
+1364 RAECIE
-1370 RMVSDGGISK
+1370 RMVSDTSHLK
-1380 GQQLNRAFVFDQKY
+1380 SQNLNRAFLFDQTY
-1394 ALEVIQRNGPK
+1394 TMEVIQRIGPAD
-1405 VFADKFQTFFG
+1405 FAAKYSTFFG
-1416 IDTVIAKL
+1416 IDTIVAAL
-1424 PSSFVNEVLD
+1424 PSSFVNGVLN

-1440 QYADI
+1440 QYSEI
-1445 LNETGGEGPAQV
+1445 LLETGGEGPAQV
-1457 ADFIN
+1457 AEYIN

-1473 LKSAILLYG
+1473 LQAAILLYG

-1490 SKLIEESLGFIAK
+1490 NKLIEESLGLIAK

-1522 PLFNLTSAD
+1522 PLFNLSSAD
-1531 VKNIIKFNDLT
+1531 VKNIIRFNDLP

-1565 ALEPI
+1565 TLEPI
-1570 AVEAMPDD
+1570 AVETVQDD
-1578 AETLARQSIEYHRFN
+1578 DDSLARKSIEYHRFN

-1599 LFVKFLKSYNYN
+1599 IFVKFLKSYNYN
-1611 AMNIE
+1611 ARNIE

-1649 ILRHGFKVI
+1649 ILRNGFKVI
-1658 KSKEGI
+1658 KSKDGI

-1671 DGIYFSNVFD
+1671 DGIYFSNVLD

-1725 IPDATSRAS
+1725 ISGATSRVS

-1758 LCPMKE
+1758 ITSMKE
-1764 LDRMV
+1764 LDRIA
-1769 AKLGST
+1769 AKLGSGM
-1775 VIGENVMEIKSF
+1775 IGENVMEIKTF
-1787 KKYLANKAPSIKASY
+1787 KQHIANKAPSIKASY

>member
-8 SIYADEASKK
+8 SIYVDEASKK

-26 VIDAFLINFLGQIGL
+26 VIDAFLINFLGQVGL

-65 TDEHKDLA
+65 TDDHKDLA

-79 FQIGAIKL
+79 FQIGAVKL
-87 ANSNRFTKFILELK
+87 ANGNRFTKFILELK

-146 SAAVKSIYQLVKV
+146 SAAVKAIYQLVKV
-159 NKQYTPL
+159 NKQYAPL
-166 GQEFMDLA
+166 GQEFMELA
-174 RQYVGVLGDD
+174 RQYVGVLGDG
-184 AQPTDEPV
+184 AQPADEPV

-206 APVFQKQDPKEGPID
+206 APVFLKQDPKDGPID
-221 TNEGNLYDIVTS
+221 TNGGNLYDIVNS

-265 VSKYSAA
+265 VSKYGAA
-272 VLARAMTGPIL
+272 ILARALTGTIL

-297 AAQTYDYQ
+297 AAQTYDFQ
-305 NAAQAEADAKIL
+305 NAAQAEADVKLL

-322 EIATGATVWGMSLA
+322 EIATGATIWGMTLA
-336 DAQGIVERNFQKMA
+336 DAQGIVARNFPKMA

-386 KNEIAKELFE
+386 KPEIAKELFE
-396 AHGAD
+396 ARGAD
-401 VYDIARKYNIY
+401 VFDVARKYNIY
-412 LKDASAVKTVVGW
+412 LKDASVVKTVVGW

-451 AAGEPRSWFIGWL
+451 AAGEQRSWFISWL

-469 AIRAMSPHPVEA
+469 AIRAMSPHPVET
-481 LADTFA
+481 LAETFA

-493 RGAQGVFGKDETA
+493 SGAQGVFGKDVTA
-506 LTRYVAGVVKK
+506 LSRYVAGVVKK
-517 VVIDGLLGQYGT
+517 VVVDGLLGQYGT
-529 NNFLPRAGDSVQTFA
+529 DNFLPRAGDSVQTFT
-544 QYTKAG
+544 QYAKAG
-550 YDLNAI
+550 YDLNVI
-556 LPSDAWTRLAVLV
+556 LPSEAWSRLAVLV

-613 AGFIEAGVVKTCGPN
+613 ADFIEAGVVKACGPN

-670 KAWVEGA
+670 RYWVERA
-677 GSKMPSGAVTSEFGL
+677 GSKMPRGAVTSEFGL
-692 WIKAVAPELYSF
+692 WIKAVAPELFSF
-704 LTLVNL
+704 LSLVNL
-710 YSVSAAKTGTGVL
+710 YSVSAAKTDTGIL
-723 EAAIE
+723 ESAIE
-728 AYTPSDKLPILKWNG
+728 AYTPSDKLPNLKWNG
-743 YGAVDMFV
+743 FGAVDMFV
-751 SIRESIANHLSSTVA
+751 SIRESIANHLSSMVA
-766 TVQVDHMQ
+766 IVQVDQMR

-787 ERRGINT
+787 ERKGINT

-814 LNAIRGVYRG
+814 LNAIRGVYKG

-832 AKRADLKVEV
+832 AKRAVLKVEV
-842 VGDQIQIEDS
+842 VGDQIQIEDG

-858 KDHLRPP
+858 KNHLRPP
-865 VVVLTNN
+865 VVVLTNG

-877 GLTDDDARK
+877 DLTDDGARK
-886 IVNATDRTFEREV
+886 IVNATGRTFEREV
-899 ERLGLKENEIAE
+899 ERLGFKENEIAE

-924 VESIVRYSAFTI
+924 IESVARYSAFTT

-950 GAQAV
+950 GVQAV
-955 LLFNVKDSGFAAIG
+955 LLFNVKDSGFAAIN

-987 DVNAIRGNA
+987 NVNTIRANAIQ
-996 IRNVS
+996 NVS
-1001 ALMLEG
+1001 TLMLEG
-1007 GSRDATQY
+1007 GTRDSTSHY
-1015 YCGDAAGKL
+1015 YGDAAGKL
-1024 FKRLDDKLGLD
+1024 FKRLDDKIGLE
-1035 ASPIPPTAVRRM
+1035 ANEVLYSSPRRM
-1047 LAFYDVAP
+1047 MAFYDVIQ
-1055 TEAMGDKIRTKL
+1055 TEAMGDAIKSKLTKM
-1067 DDQGYGVRFEERRIV
+1067 GYGVRFEEKKLV
-1082 IDASND
+1082 IDVSND
-1088 EFGMIDFCKLL
+1088 EFDLIGYFKLL
-1099 TNGNVT
+1099 TGGNVVPELT
-1105 VEVEVNYDKI
+1105 VDYGKI

-1122 FDKAIGGSAEMQYLK
+1122 FSDARSSEELEYLK
-1137 LVYDYADVDKIK
+1137 VVFDYAELDKIK
-1149 DAVDSA
+1149 DSLETAI
-1155 VAGRDVLKDLSNWM
+1155 AGRDVVKDLYNWM
-1169 RKGGVADVSP
+1169 SKGGVSVPLKIASIV
-1179 MVAAIIE
+1179 E
-1186 ERIATSIPNTI
+1186 EQIVKLIPNKI
-1197 AKFGEDTLGLKF
+1197 ERFGDGKLALNFYSRMVDREYGL
-1209 YKRVVDPE
+1209 
-1217 YAANFTKTFGTIF
+1217 NFVRMFGAIF
-1230 SRIDHAFLRN
+1230 SRIDNNFLREVF
-1240 LFMNNLAGFDNG
+1240 LNNLASPDD
-1252 VVREMVETFS
+1252 VVREMVEIFA
-1262 SAGVTYR
+1262 SAGVTHR
-1269 TVIDWLKEENVPP
+1269 TVIDWMKEANVPT
-1282 KIILGKLDYSP
+1282 KIIMGKISKSP
-1293 LAVAALTVEEK
+1293 PAIAALTVEEK
-1304 KELYG
+1304 KEVYG
-1309 EIVDDTYRTIFLS
+1309 AIVDETYQTMFLS
-1322 NCGEDISKVIDRK
+1322 NCGDDIAKVVDEE
-1335 EMMRLSTI
+1335 EMVRLATADH
-1343 ELFGNVISSTRQIF
+1343 FGHVIPASRVIYD
-1357 EALTPDD
+1357 ALPPNR
-1364 RAICIE
+1364 RAECIE
-1370 RMVSDGGISK
+1370 RMVSDTSHLK
-1380 GQQLNRAFVFDQKY
+1380 SQNLNRAFLFDQTY
-1394 ALEVIQRNGPK
+1394 ALEVIQRIGQDD
-1405 VFADKFQTFFG
+1405 FAEKYSTFFG
-1416 IDTVIAKL
+1416 IDTIVAAL
-1424 PSSFVNEVLD
+1424 PSSFVEGTLN

-1440 QYADI
+1440 QYSEI
-1445 LNETGGEGPAQV
+1445 LLETGGEGPKQV
-1457 ADFIN
+1457 AEYIN

-1490 SKLIEESLGFIAK
+1490 NNLIEESLGLIAK

-1522 PLFNLTSAD
+1522 PLYNLTTAD
-1531 VKNIIKFNDLT
+1531 VNNIIRFNDLP
-1542 TPKAVKRKVGE
+1542 TPMVTKRKDGE
-1553 SPIEYLNRIKAP
+1553 SAIEYLNRIKAP
-1565 ALEPI
+1565 SLERI

-1578 AETLARQSIEYHRFN
+1578 AETMGRQSIEYHRFN

-1611 AMNIE
+1611 AKNIE

-1658 KSKEGI
+1658 KSREGI

-1671 DGIYFSNVFD
+1671 DGIYFSNVLD

-1699 RYGTRGYIFEMDA
+1699 RHGTRGYIFEMDA

-1725 IPDATSRAS
+1725 VAGATSGVS

-1758 LCPMKE
+1758 LHSMKE
-1764 LDRMV
+1764 LDRIA
-1769 AKLGST
+1769 AKFGSGM
-1775 VIGENVMEIKSF
+1775 IGENVMEIKTF
-1787 KKYLANKAPSIKASY
+1787 KKYIANKAPTIKASY

>member
-26 VIDAFLINFLGQIGL
+26 VIDAFLINFLGQVGL

-79 FQIGAIKL
+79 FQIGAVKL
-87 ANSNRFTKFILELK
+87 ANGNRFTKFILELK

-136 LNDFVDGGTL
+136 LNDFIEGGTL
-146 SAAVKSIYQLVKV
+146 SVAVKAIYQLVRV
-159 NKQYTPL
+159 NKQYAPL

-184 AQPTDEPV
+184 AQPADEPV
-192 SAGSAFGDTEHIPA
+192 SAGSAFGDTEHIPP

-242 FGFDFDKKEHAEE
+242 FGFDFDNKEHAEE

-260 LAASN
+260 LAASY

-272 VLARAMTGPIL
+272 VLARALTGAIL

-322 EIATGATVWGMSLA
+322 EIAAGATVWGMTLA
-336 DAQGIVERNFQKMA
+336 DAQGIVERNFPKMA
-350 TDEHFITTM
+350 TDENFITTM
-359 VPAVDRVF
+359 VPAVERVF

-386 KNEIAKELFE
+386 KPEIAKELFE
-396 AHGAD
+396 ARGAD
-401 VYDIARKYNIY
+401 VYDVARKYNIH

-451 AAGEPRSWFIGWL
+451 AAGEARSWFIGWL

-469 AIRAMSPHPVEA
+469 AIRAMSPHPVEV

-493 RGAQGVFGKDETA
+493 GGAQCVFGKDETA
-506 LTRYVAGVVKK
+506 LTRYVSGVVKK
-517 VVIDGLLGQYGT
+517 VVVDGLLGQYGT
-529 NNFLPRAGDSVQTFA
+529 NNFLPRAGDSVQTFTRYA
-544 QYTKAG
+544 NAG

-556 LPSDAWTRLAVLV
+556 LPSDAWQRLAVLV
-569 AANKSAGTNAYYEA
+569 AANKSAGTSAYYEA
-583 IKTVGVKQRLGGETI
+583 IKTVGVKQRQDGETI
-598 VIDVSDAPEKFKASF
+598 IIDVSDAPEKFKVSF
-613 AGFIEAGVVKTCGPN
+613 AAFIEAGVVKTCGPN

-670 KAWVEGA
+670 RAWVERA
-677 GSKMPSGAVTSEFGL
+677 GSKMPRGAVTSEFGL

-704 LTLVNL
+704 LSLVNL
-710 YSVSAAKTGTGVL
+710 FSVSAAKTSTDVL

-743 YGAVDMFV
+743 FGAVDMFV
-751 SIRESIANHLSSTVA
+751 SIRESIANHLSSVVA
-766 TVQVDHMQ
+766 IVPVDQMQ

-787 ERRGINT
+787 ERKGINT

-842 VGDQIQIEDS
+842 VGDRIQIEDS

-858 KDHLRPP
+858 KAYLRPP
-865 VVVLTNN
+865 VVVLTND
-872 QENGR
+872 QENSR
-877 GLTDDDARK
+877 SLTDDDARK

-899 ERLGLKENEIAE
+899 ERIGFKENEIAE

-924 VESIVRYSAFTI
+924 IESVARYSAFTI
-936 TNPMIKKLLALGDV
+936 TNPMIKKLLALGDA

-955 LLFNVKDSGFAAIG
+955 LLFNVKDSGFAAIN

-975 PSGRITKFEPWF
+975 PSGRIAKFEPWF

-1001 ALMLEG
+1001 TMMHEG
-1007 GSRDATQY
+1007 GTRNATQHY
-1015 YCGDAAGKL
+1015 YGDAAGKL
-1024 FKRLDDKLGLD
+1024 FKRLDDKIGLE
-1035 ASPIPPTAVRRM
+1035 ANEVLYSSHRRM
-1047 LAFYDVAP
+1047 MAFYDVIP
-1055 TEAMGDKIRTKL
+1055 TEAMGDAIKSKLTKM
-1067 DDQGYGVRFEERRIV
+1067 GYGVRFEEKKLV
-1082 IDASND
+1082 IDVSKD
-1088 EFGMIDFCKLL
+1088 EFALIDFFKLL
-1099 TNGNVT
+1099 TGGNVVPELT
-1105 VEVEVNYDKI
+1105 VDYGKI

-1122 FDKAIGGSAEMQYLK
+1122 FSDARSGEEMEYLK
-1137 LVYDYADVDKIK
+1137 VVFDYAELDKIK
-1149 DAVDSA
+1149 DSLETAI
-1155 VAGRDVLKDLSNWM
+1155 AGRDVVEDLYNWM
-1169 RKGGVADVSP
+1169 SKGGVTVPLKIASIV
-1179 MVAAIIE
+1179 E
-1186 ERIATSIPNTI
+1186 EQIVKLIPNKI
-1197 AKFGEDTLGLKF
+1197 EKFGDGKLALKF
-1209 YKRVVDPE
+1209 YSRMVDRE
-1217 YAANFTKTFGTIF
+1217 YGLNFLLTFGTIF
-1230 SRIDHAFLRN
+1230 SRIDNNFLRKVF
-1240 LFMNNLAGFDNG
+1240 LNNLASPDD
-1252 VVREMVETFS
+1252 VVREMVGIFA

-1269 TVIDWLKEENVPP
+1269 TVIDWMKEANVPT
-1282 KIILGKLDYSP
+1282 KIIMGKISKSP
-1293 LAVAALTVEEK
+1293 LAIAALTVEEK
-1304 KELYG
+1304 KEVYG
-1309 EIVDDTYRTIFLS
+1309 AIVDETYQTMFLS
-1322 NCGEDISKVIDRK
+1322 NCGDDIARVVDED
-1335 EMMRLSTI
+1335 EMVRLATADH
-1343 ELFGNVISSTRQIF
+1343 FGHVISAARVIYD
-1357 EALTPDD
+1357 ALPPNR
-1364 RAICIE
+1364 RAECIK
-1370 RMVSDGGISK
+1370 RMVSDTSHLK
-1380 GQQLNRAFVFDQKY
+1380 GQNLNRAFLFDQNY
-1394 ALEVIQRNGPK
+1394 TLEVILRMGPAD
-1405 VFADKFQTFFG
+1405 FAAKYSTFFG
-1416 IDTVIAKL
+1416 IDTIVAAL
-1424 PSSFVNEVLD
+1424 PSSFVEGTLN

-1440 QYADI
+1440 QYSEI
-1445 LNETGGEGPAQV
+1445 LLETGGEGPKQV
-1457 ADFIN
+1457 AEYIN

-1482 IDVVRLVD
+1482 IDVVRMVD
-1490 SKLIEESLGFIAK
+1490 SNLIEESLGLIAK

-1512 SIKDDPSGIK
+1512 SIKDDTSGIK
-1522 PLFNLTSAD
+1522 PLFNLTTAD
-1531 VKNIIKFNDLT
+1531 VKNIIRFNDLP

-1553 SPIEYLNRIKAP
+1553 SPIDYLNRIKAP
-1565 ALEPI
+1565 TLERI

-1599 LFVKFLKSYNYN
+1599 IFVKFLKSYNYN

-1649 ILRHGFKVI
+1649 ILRNGFKVI
-1658 KSKEGI
+1658 KSKDGI

-1671 DGIYFSNVFD
+1671 DGIYFSNVLD

-1725 IPDATSRAS
+1725 FADATSRVS

-1758 LCPMKE
+1758 LHSMKE
-1764 LDRMV
+1764 LDRI
-1769 AKLGST
+1769 ASKLGSGM
-1775 VIGENVMEIKSF
+1775 IGENVMEIKTF
-1787 KKYLANKAPSIKASY
+1787 KKYIANKAPTIKASY

-1847 LDEPRYFDVLST
+1847 LDEPRFFDVLST

>member
-26 VIDAFLINFLGQIGL
+26 VIDAFLINFLGQVGL

-79 FQIGAIKL
+79 FQIGAVKL
-87 ANSNRFTKFILELK
+87 ASGNRFTKFILELK

-121 INFKAFLPSQKMKVI
+121 INFKVFLPSQKMKVI

-146 SAAVKSIYQLVKV
+146 SAAVKAIYQLVKV
-159 NKQYTPL
+159 NKQYAPL
-166 GQEFMDLA
+166 GQEFMELA
-174 RQYVGVLGDD
+174 RQYVAVLGDD
-184 AQPTDEPV
+184 AQPADEPV

-265 VSKYSAA
+265 VGKYSAA
-272 VLARAMTGPIL
+272 VLARALTGPIL

-322 EIATGATVWGMSLA
+322 EIAAGAAVWGMTLT
-336 DAQGIVERNFQKMA
+336 DARGIVERSFPKMA

-367 GAKIDAEAL
+367 GAKIDADVI

-386 KNEIAKELFE
+386 KSEIAKELFE
-396 AHGAD
+396 ARGAD
-401 VYDIARKYNIY
+401 VYDVARKYNIN

-444 GMGKAMI
+444 GMGKAML
-451 AAGEPRSWFIGWL
+451 AAGEMRSWFIGWL

-469 AIRAMSPHPVEA
+469 AIRAISPHPVET

-493 RGAQGVFGKDETA
+493 SGAQGVFGKDETA

-529 NNFLPRAGDSVQTFA
+529 DNFLPRAGDSVQTFTRYA
-544 QYTKAG
+544 KAG
-550 YDLNAI
+550 YDLNVI
-556 LPSDAWTRLAVLV
+556 LPSDVWSRLAVLV
-569 AANKSAGTNAYYEA
+569 AANKSAGTSAYYEA
-583 IKTVGVKQRLGGETI
+583 IKTVGVKQRQDGETI
-598 VIDVSDAPEKFKASF
+598 IIDMSDAPEKFKASF
-613 AGFIEAGVVKTCGPN
+613 AAFIEAGVVKACGPN
-628 VAFELPKAKPQVTEA
+628 VAFELPKAKPQITEA
-643 DIVDM
+643 DIADM

-670 KAWVEGA
+670 KSWVERA
-677 GSKMPSGAVTSEFGL
+677 GSKMHRGAVNSEFGL

-704 LTLVNL
+704 LSLVNL
-710 YSVSAAKTGTGVL
+710 YSVSAAKTDTGIL

-766 TVQVDHMQ
+766 TVPVDQMQ

-787 ERRGINT
+787 ERKGINT

-814 LNAIRGVYRG
+814 LNAVRGVYKG
-824 ADTLFVTL
+824 ADAFFVTL

-842 VGDQIQIEDS
+842 VGDRIEIEDS

-865 VVVLTNN
+865 VVVLTND

-899 ERLGLKENEIAE
+899 ERLGFKGNEIAE
-911 AFIRWLAGASKAR
+911 AFIRWLAGASKAQI
-924 VESIVRYSAFTI
+924 ESIASYSAFTI

-955 LLFNVKDSGFAAIG
+955 LLFNVKDSGFAAIN

-987 DVNAIRGNA
+987 DVNVIRGNA
-996 IRNVS
+996 IRNV
-1001 ALMLEG
+1001 ATLLLEG
-1007 GSRDATQY
+1007 GSRDAASHY
-1015 YCGDAAGKL
+1015 YGAAAGKL
-1024 FKRLDDKLGLD
+1024 FKRLDDKIGLD
-1035 ASPIPPTAVRRM
+1035 AKAVLESSPRRM
-1047 LAFYDVAP
+1047 LAFYDVIP
-1055 TEAMGDKIRTKL
+1055 TEAMGDVIKSKLTKM
-1067 DDQGYGVRFEERRIV
+1067 GYGVRFEEKKLV
-1082 IDASND
+1082 IDVSND
-1088 EFGMIDFCKLL
+1088 EFDLIGYFKLL
-1099 TNGNVT
+1099 GGGNVVTELT
-1105 VEVEVNYDKI
+1105 VDYDEI
-1115 QTAFEIL
+1115 QIA
-1122 FDKAIGGSAEMQYLK
+1122 FDKLFANAEGSSAEMEYLK
-1137 LVYDYADVDKIK
+1137 RVFDYADVEKIK
-1149 DAVDSA
+1149 DAVDTA
-1155 VAGRDVLKDLSNWM
+1155 IAGRDVVKDLRNWLE
-1169 RKGGVADVSP
+1169 RGNNSLPTRIV
-1179 MVAAIIE
+1179 AIIE
-1186 ERIATSIPNTI
+1186 ERIASKIPPHI
-1197 AKFGEDTLGLKF
+1197 EKFGDHRRSTKF
-1209 YKRVVDPE
+1209 F
-1217 YAANFTKTFGTIF
+1217 ANAVGEASNFAKTFGIIF
-1230 SRIDHAFLRN
+1230 SRLDIEFLRN
-1240 LFMNNLAGFDNG
+1240 VFLSNLPTPEKE
-1252 VVREMVETFS
+1252 VVRQMVETFA

-1269 TVIDWLKEENVPP
+1269 TVIDWMKGANIPT
-1282 KIILGKLDYSP
+1282 KIIMGKISDSP
-1293 LAVAALTVEEK
+1293 LAIAALTVEEK
-1304 KELYG
+1304 KDVYG
-1309 EIVDDTYRTIFLS
+1309 AIVDDTYRALFLS
-1322 NCGEDISKVIDRK
+1322 RCGDDIAKVIDEA
-1335 EMMRLSTI
+1335 EMIRLA
-1343 ELFGNVISSTRQIF
+1343 LLDRFGSVISASREIYNALPPNRQA
-1357 EALTPDD
+1357 E
-1364 RAICIE
+1364 CIE
-1370 RMVSDGGISK
+1370 RMVSDMGASK
-1380 GQQLNRAFVFDQKY
+1380 GQNLNKAFVFDQKNT
-1394 ALEVIQRNGPK
+1394 LEVIQKRGPEE
-1405 VFADKFQTFFG
+1405 FANKFSTFFG
-1416 IDTVIAKL
+1416 IDTIVAAL
-1424 PSSFVNEVLD
+1424 PSSFVDGTLN

-1440 QYADI
+1440 QYSEI
-1445 LNETGGEGPAQV
+1445 LLETGGEGPKQV
-1457 ADFIN
+1457 AEYIN

-1490 SKLIEESLGFIAK
+1490 NNLIEESLGLIAK

-1531 VKNIIKFNDLT
+1531 VKNIIRFNDLP

-1553 SPIEYLNRIKAP
+1553 SPIEYLKRIKAP
-1565 ALEPI
+1565 SLEPI
-1570 AVEAMPDD
+1570 AVESVQDD
-1578 AETLARQSIEYHRFN
+1578 AVSLARKSIEYHRFN

-1599 LFVKFLKSYNYN
+1599 IFVKFLKSYNYN
-1611 AMNIE
+1611 AKNIE
-1616 SFEQFRKDLGER
+1616 AFEQFRNDLGER

-1649 ILRHGFKVI
+1649 ILRYGFKVI

-1671 DGIYFSNVFD
+1671 DGIYFSNVLD

-1699 RYGTRGYIFEMDA
+1699 QYGTRGYIFEMDA

-1725 IPDATSRAS
+1725 IAGATSRVS

-1758 LCPMKE
+1758 LHSMKE
-1764 LDRMV
+1764 LDRIA
-1769 AKLGST
+1769 AKLGSGM
-1775 VIGENVMEIKSF
+1775 IGENVMEIKTF
-1787 KKYLANKAPSIKASY
+1787 KKYIANKAPTIRASY

>member
-8 SIYADEASKK
+8 SIYSDGTSKK

-26 VIDAFLINFLGQIGL
+26 VIDAFLINFLGQVGL

-79 FQIGAIKL
+79 FQIGAVKL
-87 ANSNRFTKFILELK
+87 ANGNRFTKFILELK

-121 INFKAFLPSQKMKVI
+121 INFKAFLPSQKMKAI

-146 SAAVKSIYQLVKV
+146 SAAVEAIYQLVKV
-159 NKQYTPL
+159 NKQYAPL
-166 GQEFMDLA
+166 GQEFMELA

-184 AQPTDEPV
+184 AQPADEPV

-265 VSKYSAA
+265 VGKYSAA
-272 VLARAMTGPIL
+272 VLARALTGPIL

-297 AAQTYDYQ
+297 ATQTYDYQ
-305 NAAQAEADAKIL
+305 NAAQAEADTKIL

-322 EIATGATVWGMSLA
+322 EIAAGATVWGMSLA
-336 DAQGIVERNFQKMA
+336 DAQGIVERNFPKMV

-367 GAKIDAEAL
+367 GAKIDADAI

-386 KNEIAKELFE
+386 KSEIAKELFE
-396 AHGAD
+396 ARGAD
-401 VYDIARKYNIY
+401 VYDVARKYNIH
-412 LKDASAVKTVVGW
+412 LKDASAVKAVVGW

-451 AAGEPRSWFIGWL
+451 AAGETRSWFIGWL

-469 AIRAMSPHPVEA
+469 AIRAMSPHPVET
-481 LADTFA
+481 LAETFA

-493 RGAQGVFGKDETA
+493 SGAQGVFGKDETA

-517 VVIDGLLGQYGT
+517 VVVDGLLGQYGT
-529 NNFLPRAGDSVQTFA
+529 DNFLPRAGDSVQTFTRYA
-544 QYTKAG
+544 KAG
-550 YDLNAI
+550 YDLNVI
-556 LPSDAWTRLAVLV
+556 LPSDAWARLAVLV
-569 AANKSAGTNAYYEA
+569 AANKSAGTSDYYEA
-583 IKTVGVKQRLGGETI
+583 IKTVGVKQRLDGETI
-598 VIDVSDAPEKFKASF
+598 IIDMSDAPEKFKASF
-613 AGFIEAGVVKTCGPN
+613 AAFIEAGVVKACGPN
-628 VAFELPKAKPQVTEA
+628 VAFELPKAKPQITED

-670 KAWVEGA
+670 ESWVERA
-677 GSKMPSGAVTSEFGL
+677 GSKMPRGAVASEFGL
-692 WIKAVAPELYSF
+692 WIKAVSPELYSF

-710 YSVSAAKTGTGVL
+710 YTVADTKPSTEVL

-728 AYTPSDKLPILKWNG
+728 AYTPADKLPILKWNG
-743 YGAVDMFV
+743 FGAVDMFI
-751 SIRESIANHLSSTVA
+751 SIRESISSHLSSAVSNVLA
-766 TVQVDHMQ
+766 EHIH
-774 DFVLNI
+774 DFVANV
-780 TNFLQLV
+780 TNFMALV
-787 ERRGINT
+787 GRKGINT
-794 VDGLIP
+794 IDGLVGAII
-800 SLLKNQTTNRKLVL
+800 KNQNTNRRLLL
-814 LNAIRGVYRG
+814 LNALRNVYSG
-824 ADTLFVTL
+824 ADSLFLAL
-832 AKRADLKVEV
+832 AKRIDLKVAV
-842 VGDQIQIEDS
+842 SGDQIKIDDS
-852 EDIADI
+852 GDIADI
-858 KDHLRPP
+858 KDYLRAP
-865 VVVLTNN
+865 VVIVGKDAAVKLN
-872 QENGR
+872 
-877 GLTDDDARK
+877 DDQVRT
-886 IVNATDRTFEREV
+886 IVNSTADTFTRDVDRT
-899 ERLGLKENEIAE
+899 GISTSEIAFE
-911 AFIRWLAGASKAR
+911 FIEWLRGASKAT
-924 VESIVRYSAFTI
+924 VDSIKSHAAFNHA
-936 TNPMIKKLLALGDV
+936 NPMVGKLIALGDV
-950 GAQAV
+950 GVQAV
-955 LLFNVKDSGFAAIG
+955 LLFNIRDYGFTAINN
-969 TIIHLI
+969 IIHMI
-975 PSGRITKFEPWF
+975 PSGRIAKFEPWF
-987 DVNAIRGNA
+987 EVSEIKADAIRSVAN
-996 IRNVS
+996 
-1001 ALMLEG
+1001 LMIEG
-1007 GSRDATQY
+1007 GARDGTQHFY
-1015 YCGDAAGKL
+1015 GDAAGKL

-1047 LAFYDVAP
+1047 MAFYDVAP

-1067 DDQGYGVRFEERRIV
+1067 DDKGYGVRFEEKRIV

-1088 EFGMIDFCKLL
+1088 EFGVIDFCKLL

-1137 LVYDYADVDKIK
+1137 RVYDYADVDKIK

-1169 RKGGVADVSP
+1169 SKGGVADVSP

-1186 ERIATSIPNTI
+1186 ERIAMSIPNNI

-1230 SRIDHAFLRN
+1230 SRIDHAFLRS

-1252 VVREMVETFS
+1252 VVRVMVETFS

-1269 TVIDWLKEENVPP
+1269 TVIDWLKGENVPP

-1293 LAVAALTVEEK
+1293 LAIAALTVDEK
-1304 KELYG
+1304 KELYV

-1343 ELFGNVISSTRQIF
+1343 ARFGNVISSTRQIF
-1357 EALTPDD
+1357 EALSPDD

-1370 RMVSDGGISK
+1370 RMVSDGGVSK

-1394 ALEVIQRNGPK
+1394 TLEVIQRNGPK
-1405 VFADKFQTFFG
+1405 AFADKFQTFFG
-1416 IDTVIAKL
+1416 IDTVVAKL
-1424 PSSFVNEVLD
+1424 PSSFMNEVLD

-1462 KHHDVIAYVGL
+1462 KHHGVIAYVGL
-1473 LKSAILLYG
+1473 LKSAIMLYG

-1490 SKLIEESLGFIAK
+1490 NKIIEESLGLIAK

-1531 VKNIIKFNDLT
+1531 VKNIIRFNDLP
-1542 TPKAVKRKVGE
+1542 TPKVVKRKVGE
-1553 SPIEYLNRIKAP
+1553 SPIEYLNRIAAP

-1570 AVEAMPDD
+1570 AVETVQDD
-1578 AETLARQSIEYHRFN
+1578 ADSLARKSVEYHRFN
-1593 SGKHGK
+1593 SGKHGTI
-1599 LFVKFLKSYNYN
+1599 FVKFLKSFDY
-1611 AMNIE
+1611 AAKNIE
-1616 SFEQFRKDLGER
+1616 EFEQFRKSLEER
-1628 GIDNNVFEHAFH
+1628 GVDNKVFEHAFH

-1649 ILRHGFKVI
+1649 ILRYGFKVI
-1658 KSKEGI
+1658 KSKGGI

-1671 DGIYFSNVFD
+1671 DGIYFSNVLD

-1725 IPDATSRAS
+1725 HAGATTNFS

-1740 CVVDPNKQ
+1740 CVFDPTKQ

-1758 LCPMKE
+1758 LCSIKE
-1764 LDRMV
+1764 LDRMT
-1769 AKLGST
+1769 AKLSST

-1787 KKYLANKAPSIKASY
+1787 KKYIANKAPTIRASY

-1847 LDEPRYFDVLST
+1847 LDGPRYFDVLST
-1859 TTFMADAT
+1859 TAFMADAT

-1877 KSI
+1877 RSI

>member
-8 SIYADEASKK
+8 SIYTDEASKK
-18 EFLADKQR
+18 EFLADKQL
-26 VIDAFLINFLGQIGL
+26 VIDAFLINFLGQVGL

-79 FQIGAIKL
+79 FQIGAVKL
-87 ANSNRFTKFILELK
+87 ANGNRFTKFILELK

-136 LNDFVDGGTL
+136 LNDFIDGGTL
-146 SAAVKSIYQLVKV
+146 AAAVKAIYQLVKV
-159 NKQYTPL
+159 NKQYAPL
-166 GQEFMDLA
+166 GQEFMELA

-272 VLARAMTGPIL
+272 TLARALTGTII

-322 EIATGATVWGMSLA
+322 EIAAGATVWGMTLA
-336 DAQGIVERNFQKMA
+336 DAQGIVERNFPKMT

-359 VPAVDRVF
+359 VPAVDRAF
-367 GAKIDAEAL
+367 GAKIDAAAL

-386 KNEIAKELFE
+386 KSEIAKELFE
-396 AHGAD
+396 ARGAD
-401 VYDIARKYNIY
+401 VYDVARKYNIY
-412 LKDASAVKTVVGW
+412 LKDASSVKTVVGW

-444 GMGKAMI
+444 AMGKVMI
-451 AAGEPRSWFIGWL
+451 AAGETRSWFIGWL

-469 AIRAMSPHPVEA
+469 AIRAVSPHPVET
-481 LADTFA
+481 LSETFA

-493 RGAQGVFGKDETA
+493 SGAQGVFGKDITA
-506 LTRYVAGVVKK
+506 LSRYVAGVVKK
-517 VVIDGLLGQYGT
+517 VVVDGLLGQYGT
-529 NNFLPRAGDSVQTFA
+529 DNFLPRAGDSVQTFT
-544 QYTKAG
+544 QYAKAG
-550 YDLNAI
+550 YDLNVI
-556 LPSDAWTRLAVLV
+556 LPADAWQRLAVLV
-569 AANKSAGTNAYYEA
+569 AANKLVGTSAYYEA
-583 IKTVGVKQRLGGETI
+583 IKTVGVKQRQDGETI
-598 VIDVSDAPEKFKASF
+598 IIDVGDAPEKFRVSF
-613 AGFIEAGVVKTCGPN
+613 AAFIEAGVVRACGPN

-670 KAWVEGA
+670 KSWVERA
-677 GSKMPSGAVTSEFGL
+677 GSKMPRGAVTSEFGL

-710 YSVSAAKTGTGVL
+710 YSVSAAKPSTEVL

-728 AYTPSDKLPILKWNG
+728 TYQPSDKLPILKWNG
-743 YGAVDMFV
+743 FGAVDMFI
-751 SIRESIANHLSSTVA
+751 SIRESISSHLSSVVA
-766 TVQVDHMQ
+766 VVAVGQMQ
-774 DFVLNI
+774 DFVRNI
-780 TNFLQLV
+780 TNFLKLV
-787 ERRGINT
+787 EQRGINT
-794 VDGLIP
+794 VDGLVGALI
-800 SLLKNQTTNRKLVL
+800 KTQQTSRRLVL
-814 LNAIRGVYRG
+814 LNAMRGVYSG
-824 ADTLFVTL
+824 ADALFMAL
-832 AKRADLKVEV
+832 AKRINLKVNV
-842 VGDQIQIEDS
+842 VGDQIQIEDG
-852 EDIADI
+852 EAIADV

-865 VVVLTNN
+865 VVVLTND
-872 QENGR
+872 NGNVR
-877 GLTDDDARK
+877 ELTDDGARK

-899 ERLGLKENEIAE
+899 ERLGFKESEIAE
-911 AFIRWLAGASKAR
+911 AFIRWLASASKAR
-924 VESIVRYSAFTI
+924 IESIKRFSSFTI

-955 LLFNVKDSGFAAIG
+955 LLFNVRDGGFAAIS

-987 DVNAIRGNA
+987 DVNAIRDDA
-996 IRNVS
+996 ILNVLN
-1001 ALMLEG
+1001 LMFEG
-1007 GSRDATQY
+1007 GTSVRTQY
-1015 YCGDAAGKL
+1015 YYGDAAGKL
-1024 FKRLDDKLGLD
+1024 FKRLDEKISLD
-1035 ASPIPPTAVRRM
+1035 VSKISDSPHCRM
-1047 LAFYDVAP
+1047 MAFYDVVP
-1055 TEAMGDKIRTKL
+1055 NESMGDAIKTKL
-1067 DDQGYGVRFEERRIV
+1067 MKMGYGVRFEEKKLV
-1082 IDASND
+1082 VDVSKD
-1088 EFGMIDFCKLL
+1088 EFTLIDYFKLL
-1099 TNGNVT
+1099 TGGNIVPELT
-1105 VEVEVNYDKI
+1105 VDYGKI

-1122 FDKAIGGSAEMQYLK
+1122 FSDARNSEEMGYLK
-1137 LVYDYADVDKIK
+1137 GVFDYAELDKIK
-1149 DAVDSA
+1149 DSLETAI
-1155 VAGRDVLKDLSNWM
+1155 AGRDVVKDLYNWM
-1169 RKGGVADVSP
+1169 SKGGVSVPLKIASV
-1179 MVAAIIE
+1179 VE
-1186 ERIATSIPNTI
+1186 EQIVRLIPNKI
-1197 AKFGEDTLGLKF
+1197 EKFGDGKLALKF
-1209 YKRVVDPE
+1209 YSRMVGRE
-1217 YAANFTKTFGTIF
+1217 YGLNFVQTFGTIF
-1230 SRIDHAFLRN
+1230 SRIDNNFLREVF
-1240 LFMNNLAGFDNG
+1240 LNNLASQDD
-1252 VVREMVETFS
+1252 VVREMVETFA
-1262 SAGVTYR
+1262 SAGVTHR
-1269 TVIDWLKEENVPP
+1269 TVIDWMKEANVPT
-1282 KIILGKLDYSP
+1282 KIIMGKISKSP
-1293 LAVAALTVEEK
+1293 LAIAALTVEEK
-1304 KELYG
+1304 KEVYG
-1309 EIVDDTYRTIFLS
+1309 AIVDETYQTIFLS
-1322 NCGEDISKVIDRK
+1322 NCGDDIAKVVDEDEMVRLATADHFGHVIPAAR
-1335 EMMRLSTI
+1335 
-1343 ELFGNVISSTRQIF
+1343 VIYD
-1357 EALTPDD
+1357 ALPPNR
-1364 RAICIE
+1364 RAKCIE
-1370 RMVSDGGISK
+1370 RMVSDTSHLK
-1380 GQQLNRAFVFDQKY
+1380 AQNLNRAFLFDQTY
-1394 ALEVIQRNGPK
+1394 TLEVIQRNGSAD
-1405 VFADKFQTFFG
+1405 FAAKYSTFFG
-1416 IDTVIAKL
+1416 IDTIVAAL
-1424 PSSFVNEVLD
+1424 PSSFVEGVLD

-1440 QYADI
+1440 QYSEI
-1445 LNETGGEGPAQV
+1445 LLETGGEGPAQV
-1457 ADFIN
+1457 AAYIN
-1462 KHHDVIAYVGL
+1462 KHHDVIAHVGL
-1473 LKSAILLYG
+1473 LKAAILLYG

-1490 SKLIEESLGFIAK
+1490 NNLIEESLGLIAK

-1522 PLFNLTSAD
+1522 PLYNLSPKD
-1531 VKNIIKFNDLT
+1531 VENIIRFNDLPA
-1542 TPKAVKRKVGE
+1542 PKALKRKVGE

-1565 ALEPI
+1565 PLERI

-1599 LFVKFLKSYNYN
+1599 IFVKFLKSYNYN
-1611 AMNIE
+1611 ANNIE
-1616 SFEQFRKDLGER
+1616 AFEQFRKDLGER

-1649 ILRHGFKVI
+1649 ILRNGFKVI
-1658 KSKEGI
+1658 KSKDGI

-1671 DGIYFSNVFD
+1671 DGIYFSNVLD

-1725 IPDATSRAS
+1725 FSDATSS
-1734 VISPEW
+1734 VSVVSPEW

-1758 LCPMKE
+1758 LHSLKE
-1764 LDRMV
+1764 LDRIA
-1769 AKLGST
+1769 AKLGSGM
-1775 VIGENVMEIKSF
+1775 IGENVMEIKTF
-1787 KKYLANKAPSIKASY
+1787 KKYIANKAPTIKASY

-1828 NIKKYMTQYGPAV
+1828 NIKKYMTQNGPAV

-1859 TTFMADAT
+1859 TTFMADTT

>member
-26 VIDAFLINFLGQIGL
+26 VIDAFLINFLGQVGL

-79 FQIGAIKL
+79 FQIGAVKL
-87 ANSNRFTKFILELK
+87 ANGNRFTKFILELK

-146 SAAVKSIYQLVKV
+146 SAAVKAIYQLVKV
-159 NKQYTPL
+159 NKQYAPL
-166 GQEFMDLA
+166 GQEFMELA
-174 RQYVGVLGDD
+174 RQYVGVLGDE
-184 AQPTDEPV
+184 AHPADEPV

-233 RDAKARAKD
+233 RDPKARAKD

-265 VSKYSAA
+265 VGRYGSA
-272 VLARAMTGPIL
+272 VLARALTGTIV

-297 AAQTYDYQ
+297 AAQQYDYQ

-322 EIATGATVWGMSLA
+322 EIAAGATVWGMALT
-336 DAQGIVERNFQKMA
+336 DARGIVERNFPKMT
-350 TDEHFITTM
+350 TDEDFIATM
-359 VPAVDRVF
+359 VPAVERIF
-367 GAKIDAEAL
+367 GAKIDAAAL

-386 KNEIAKELFE
+386 KSVIAKELFE
-396 AHGAD
+396 ARGAD
-401 VYDIARKYNIY
+401 VYDVARKYNIY

-444 GMGKAMI
+444 SMGKVMI
-451 AAGEPRSWFIGWL
+451 AAGETRSWFIGWL

-469 AIRAMSPHPVEA
+469 AIRAMLPQPVET
-481 LADTFA
+481 LAETFA
-487 KYPQLI
+487 KKPKLI
-493 RGAQGVFGKDETA
+493 SGAQGVFGKDEA
-506 LTRYVAGVVKK
+506 AMARYVAGVVKK
-517 VVIDGLLGQYGT
+517 VVVDGLLGQYGT
-529 NNFLPRAGDSVQTFA
+529 DNFLPRAGDSVQTFT
-544 QYTKAG
+544 QYAKAG
-550 YDLNAI
+550 YDLNVI
-556 LPSDAWTRLAVLV
+556 LPSDAWSRLAVLV
-569 AANKSAGTNAYYEA
+569 AANKSAGTTAYYEA
-583 IKTVGVKQRLGGETI
+583 IKTVGVKQRQDGETI
-598 VIDVSDAPEKFKASF
+598 IIDVSDAPEKFKVSF
-613 AGFIEAGVVKTCGPN
+613 AAFIEAGVVKACGPN

-670 KAWVEGA
+670 RSWVERA
-677 GSKMPSGAVTSEFGL
+677 GSKMPRGAVTSEFGL
-692 WIKAVAPELYSF
+692 WIKSVAPELYSF

-710 YSVSAAKTGTGVL
+710 HSVSAAKPSTDILG
-723 EAAIE
+723 AAIE

-743 YGAVDMFV
+743 LGAVDMFV
-751 SIRESIANHLSSTVA
+751 SIRESIANHLSSAVS
-766 TVQVDHMQ
+766 TVQVDQIQ
-774 DFVLNI
+774 DFVRNI

-814 LNAIRGVYRG
+814 LNAVRGVYKG

-832 AKRADLKVEV
+832 AKRADLKVDV
-842 VGDQIQIEDS
+842 VGDQIQIEGG

-865 VVVLTNN
+865 VVVLANDN
-872 QENGR
+872 ENAIR
-877 GLTDDDARK
+877 LTDDGART

-899 ERLGLKENEIAE
+899 LRLGFKENEITE
-911 AFIRWLAGASKAR
+911 AFIRWLASASRAR
-924 VESIVRYSAFTI
+924 IESVKHVSSFTI

-950 GAQAV
+950 GVQAV
-955 LLFNVKDSGFAAIG
+955 LLFNVRDSGFAVIN
-969 TIIHLI
+969 TISHLI

-987 DVNAIRGNA
+987 DVNTVRADA
-996 IRNVS
+996 IRNV
-1001 ALMLEG
+1001 ANLMIEG
-1007 GSRDATQY
+1007 GARDGTQY
-1015 YCGDAAGKL
+1015 YYGAAAGKL
-1024 FKRLDDKLGLD
+1024 FKRLDDKIGLD
-1035 ASPIPPTAVRRM
+1035 ANAVLVSSPRRM
-1047 LAFYDVAP
+1047 MAFYDVVP
-1055 TEAMGDKIRTKL
+1055 NESMGDAIKTKL
-1067 DDQGYGVRFEERRIV
+1067 TKMGYGVRFEEKKLV
-1082 IDASND
+1082 IDVSND
-1088 EFGMIDFCKLL
+1088 EFNLIDYFKLL
-1099 TNGNVT
+1099 VGGNVVPELT
-1105 VEVEVNYDKI
+1105 VDYGKI

-1122 FDKAIGGSAEMQYLK
+1122 FSDARSSVEMEYLK
-1137 LVYDYADVDKIK
+1137 GVFDYAELDKIK
-1149 DAVDSA
+1149 DSLEAA
-1155 VAGRDVLKDLSNWM
+1155 IAGRDVIKDLYNWM
-1169 RKGGVADVSP
+1169 SKGGMTVP
-1179 MVAAIIE
+1179 LKIAIIVE
-1186 ERIATSIPNTI
+1186 ERIVKQIPNKI
-1197 AKFGEDTLGLKF
+1197 EKFGDSKLALKF
-1209 YKRVVDPE
+1209 YSQMVDSE
-1217 YAANFTKTFGTIF
+1217 YGLNFVRTFGTIF
-1230 SRIDHAFLRN
+1230 SRIDIDFLREVF
-1240 LFMNNLAGFDNG
+1240 LNNLASQEY
-1252 VVREMVETFS
+1252 VVREMVEIFA
-1262 SAGVTYR
+1262 SAGVTHR
-1269 TVIDWLKEENVPP
+1269 TVIDWMKEANVPT
-1282 KIILGKLDYSP
+1282 KIIMGKISKSP
-1293 LAVAALTVEEK
+1293 LAIAALTVEEK
-1304 KELYG
+1304 KEVYG
-1309 EIVDDTYRTIFLS
+1309 TIEDETYQTMFLS
-1322 NCGEDISKVIDRK
+1322 NCGDDIAKVVGEDEMVRLATADHFGHLIPAARVIYD
-1335 EMMRLSTI
+1335 
-1343 ELFGNVISSTRQIF
+1343 
-1357 EALTPDD
+1357 ALPPNR
-1364 RAICIE
+1364 RAECIE
-1370 RMVSDGGISK
+1370 RMVTDTSHLK
-1380 GQQLNRAFVFDQKY
+1380 GQNLNRAFLFDQTY
-1394 ALEVIQRNGPK
+1394 TLEVIQRIGSAD
-1405 VFADKFQTFFG
+1405 FAAKYSTFFG
-1416 IDTVIAKL
+1416 IDTIVAAL
-1424 PSSFVNEVLD
+1424 PSSFVDGVL
-1434 NEDKIK
+1434 NNKDKIK
-1440 QYADI
+1440 QYSEI
-1445 LNETGGEGPAQV
+1445 LLKTGGEGPAQV
-1457 ADFIN
+1457 AEYIN

-1473 LKSAILLYG
+1473 LKAAILLYG

-1490 SKLIEESLGFIAK
+1490 NNLIEESLGLIAK
-1503 DVALSKVLM
+1503 DVGLSKVLM

-1522 PLFNLTSAD
+1522 PLYNLSPTD
-1531 VKNIIKFNDLT
+1531 VKNIIRFNDLPA
-1542 TPKAVKRKVGE
+1542 PKAVKRKVGE

-1565 ALEPI
+1565 TLERI

-1599 LFVKFLKSYNYN
+1599 IFVKFLKSYNYN
-1611 AMNIE
+1611 AKNIE
-1616 SFEQFRKDLGER
+1616 AFEQFRNDLGER
-1628 GIDNNVFEHAFH
+1628 GVDNNVFEHAFH

-1649 ILRHGFKVI
+1649 ILRNGFKVI

-1671 DGIYFSNVFD
+1671 DGIYFSNVLD

-1725 IPDATSRAS
+1725 VYGATSGVS

-1758 LCPMKE
+1758 ITSMRE
-1764 LDRMV
+1764 LDRIA
-1769 AKLGST
+1769 AKLGSGM
-1775 VIGENVMEIKSF
+1775 IGENVMEIKTF
-1787 KKYLANKAPSIKASY
+1787 KKYIANKAQTIKASY

-1859 TTFMADAT
+1859 TTFLADPT

>member
-1 MNQISEN
+1 MNQIFEN
-8 SIYADEASKK
+8 SIYTDGVSKK

-26 VIDAFLINFLGQIGL
+26 VIDAFLINFLGQVGL

-79 FQIGAIKL
+79 FQIGAVKL
-87 ANSNRFTKFILELK
+87 ANGNRFTKFILELK
-101 QGKLQPEDVTDA
+101 QGKLQPEDVTDG

-146 SAAVKSIYQLVKV
+146 SAAVKAIYQLVKV
-159 NKQYTPL
+159 NKQYAPL
-166 GQEFMDLA
+166 GQEFMELA

-184 AQPTDEPV
+184 AQSADEPV

-265 VSKYSAA
+265 VSKYGAA
-272 VLARAMTGPIL
+272 ILARALTGTIL

-322 EIATGATVWGMSLA
+322 EVAAGATVWGMTLA
-336 DAQGIVERNFQKMA
+336 DVRGIVERNFPKMA
-350 TDEHFITTM
+350 TDENFITTM
-359 VPAVDRVF
+359 VPALERVF

-386 KNEIAKELFE
+386 KSEIAKELFE
-396 AHGAD
+396 ARGAD
-401 VYDIARKYNIY
+401 VYDVARKYNIY

-444 GMGKAMI
+444 GMGKVMI
-451 AAGEPRSWFIGWL
+451 AAGEMRSWFIGWL

-469 AIRAMSPHPVEA
+469 AIRAMSPHPVET
-481 LADTFA
+481 LAETFA
-487 KYPQLI
+487 KYPQLVI
-493 RGAQGVFGKDETA
+493 GAQGVFGKDETA

-517 VVIDGLLGQYGT
+517 VVVDGLLGQYGT
-529 NNFLPRAGDSVQTFA
+529 DNFLPRAGDSVQTFT
-544 QYTKAG
+544 QYAKAG
-550 YDLNAI
+550 YDLNSI
-556 LPSDAWTRLAVLV
+556 LPSDAWSRLAVLV
-569 AANKSAGTNAYYEA
+569 AANKSADTNAYYEA
-583 IKTVGVKQRLGGETI
+583 IKAVGVKQRQDGETI
-598 VIDVSDAPEKFKASF
+598 IIDVSDAPEKFKVSF
-613 AGFIEAGVVKTCGPN
+613 GAFIEAGVVKACGPN

-670 KAWVEGA
+670 RSWVERA
-677 GSKMPSGAVTSEFGL
+677 GSKMPRGAVTGEFGL

-710 YSVSAAKTGTGVL
+710 YSVSAAKTDTDIL

-728 AYTPSDKLPILKWNG
+728 AYTLSDKLPILKWNG

-787 ERRGINT
+787 ERKGINT

-814 LNAIRGVYRG
+814 LNAVRGVYRG
-824 ADTLFVTL
+824 ADALFATL

-858 KDHLRPP
+858 KAYLRPP
-865 VVVLTNN
+865 VVVMTNDN
-872 QENGR
+872 EDAR

-899 ERLGLKENEIAE
+899 ERLGFKENEIAE

-924 VESIVRYSAFTI
+924 IESVARHSAFTI
-936 TNPMIKKLLALGDV
+936 TNPMIKKLLSLGDV

-955 LLFNVKDSGFAAIG
+955 LLFNVRDGGFAAIN
-969 TIIHLI
+969 TIIHLF

-987 DVNAIRGNA
+987 DVNVIRGNA
-996 IRNVS
+996 IRNV
-1001 ALMLEG
+1001 ATLMLEG
-1007 GSRDATQY
+1007 SSRDGTQHY
-1015 YCGDAAGKL
+1015 YGDAAGKL
-1024 FKRLDDKLGLD
+1024 FKHLDDKIGLE
-1035 ASPIPPTAVRRM
+1035 ANAVLYSSPRRM
-1047 LAFYDVAP
+1047 MAFYDVIP
-1055 TEAMGDKIRTKL
+1055 TEVMGDAIKTKL
-1067 DDQGYGVRFEERRIV
+1067 TKMGYGVRFEEKKLI
-1082 IDASND
+1082 IDVSKD
-1088 EFGMIDFCKLL
+1088 EFTLIDFFKLL
-1099 TNGNVT
+1099 SKGNVVPEIT
-1105 VEVEVNYDKI
+1105 VDYGKI

-1122 FDKAIGGSAEMQYLK
+1122 FSDARSSEEMEYLK
-1137 LVYDYADVDKIK
+1137 AVFDYTELDKIK
-1149 DAVDSA
+1149 DSLETAI
-1155 VAGRDVLKDLSNWM
+1155 AGRDVVKDLYNWM
-1169 RKGGVADVSP
+1169 SKGGVSVPLKIASIV
-1179 MVAAIIE
+1179 E
-1186 ERIATSIPNTI
+1186 EQIVKLIPNKI
-1197 AKFGEDTLGLKF
+1197 EKFGDGKLALKF
-1209 YKRVVDPE
+1209 YSRMVDRE
-1217 YAANFTKTFGTIF
+1217 YGLNFVRTFETIF
-1230 SRIDHAFLRN
+1230 SRIDNNFLHEVF
-1240 LFMNNLAGFDNG
+1240 LNNLASPDD
-1252 VVREMVETFS
+1252 VVREMVEIFA
-1262 SAGVTYR
+1262 SAGVTHR
-1269 TVIDWLKEENVPP
+1269 TVIDWMKEANVPT
-1282 KIILGKLDYSP
+1282 KIIMGKISKSP
-1293 LAVAALTVEEK
+1293 LAIAALTVEEK
-1304 KELYG
+1304 KEVYG
-1309 EIVDDTYRTIFLS
+1309 AIVDETYQTMFLS
-1322 NCGEDISKVIDRK
+1322 NCGDDIAKVVDEDEMVRLATADHFGHVIPAAR
-1335 EMMRLSTI
+1335 
-1343 ELFGNVISSTRQIF
+1343 VIYD
-1357 EALTPDD
+1357 ALPPNR
-1364 RAICIE
+1364 RAECIE
-1370 RMVSDGGISK
+1370 RMVSDTSHLK
-1380 GQQLNRAFVFDQKY
+1380 GQNLNRAFLFDQTY
-1394 ALEVIQRNGPK
+1394 TLEVIQRLGPAD
-1405 VFADKFQTFFG
+1405 FAAKYSTFFG
-1416 IDTVIAKL
+1416 IDTIVTAL
-1424 PSSFVNEVLD
+1424 PSSFVEGTLN

-1440 QYADI
+1440 QYSEI
-1445 LNETGGEGPAQV
+1445 LLETGGEGPKQV
-1457 ADFIN
+1457 AEYIN
-1462 KHHDVIAYVGL
+1462 KHHDVITYMGL

-1490 SKLIEESLGFIAK
+1490 NNLIEESLGLIAK

-1522 PLFNLTSAD
+1522 PLFNLTTAD
-1531 VKNIIKFNDLT
+1531 VKNIIRFNDLP
-1542 TPKAVKRKVGE
+1542 TPRVTKRKVGE
-1553 SPIEYLNRIKAP
+1553 SAIEYLNRIKAP
-1565 ALEPI
+1565 KLERI

-1578 AETLARQSIEYHRFN
+1578 AETMTRQSIEYHRFN

-1671 DGIYFSNVFD
+1671 DGIYFSNVLD

-1712 LLGVRGEDYQSAG
+1712 LFGVRGEDYQSAG
-1725 IPDATSRAS
+1725 IADATSSVS

-1758 LCPMKE
+1758 LCSMKE

-1787 KKYLANKAPSIKASY
+1787 KKYIANKAPTIKASY

-1816 TAVSY
+1816 TSVSF

-1867 SANFYAEAIR
+1867 SASFYAEAIR

>member
-8 SIYADEASKK
+8 SIYADGVGKK

-26 VIDAFLINFLGQIGL
+26 VIDAFLINFLGQVGL

-79 FQIGAIKL
+79 FQIGAVKL
-87 ANSNRFTKFILELK
+87 ANGNRFTKFILELK

-136 LNDFVDGGTL
+136 LNDFVDGGPL
-146 SAAVKSIYQLVKV
+146 SAAVKAIYQLVKV
-159 NKQYTPL
+159 NKQYAPL
-166 GQEFMDLA
+166 GQEFMELA
-174 RQYVGVLGDD
+174 RLYVGVLGDD
-184 AQPTDEPV
+184 AQPADEPV

-221 TNEGNLYDIVTS
+221 TNGGNLYDIVTS

-265 VSKYSAA
+265 VGKYSAA
-272 VLARAMTGPIL
+272 VLARALTGPIL

-322 EIATGATVWGMSLA
+322 EIAAGATVWGMTLT
-336 DAQGIVERNFQKMA
+336 DAQGIVERNFPKMA

-359 VPAVDRVF
+359 VPAVDRAF
-367 GAKIDAEAL
+367 GVKIDAEAL

-386 KNEIAKELFE
+386 KTEIAKELF
-396 AHGAD
+396 GARGVD
-401 VYDIARKYNIY
+401 VYDVASKYNIH
-412 LKDASAVKTVVGW
+412 LKDASAVNAVVGW

-451 AAGEPRSWFIGWL
+451 AAGEMRSWFIGWL

-469 AIRAMSPHPVEA
+469 AIRAMTPHPIET
-481 LADTFA
+481 LAETFA

-493 RGAQGVFGKDETA
+493 VGAQGVFGKDETA

-517 VVIDGLLGQYGT
+517 VVVDGLLGQYGT
-529 NNFLPRAGDSVQTFA
+529 DNFLPRAGDSIQTFTRYA
-544 QYTKAG
+544 KAG
-550 YDLNAI
+550 YDLDVI
-556 LPSDAWTRLAVLV
+556 LPLDAWSRLAVLV
-569 AANKSAGTNAYYEA
+569 AANKTAGTSAYYEA
-583 IKTVGVKQRLGGETI
+583 IKTVGVKQRQDGETI
-598 VIDVSDAPEKFKASF
+598 IIDVSDAPEKFKASF
-613 AGFIEAGVVKTCGPN
+613 AAFIEEGVVKACGPN

-643 DIVDM
+643 DIVAM
-648 LSGTKRPDIDL
+648 LAGAKRPEIDL

-664 TVLSLV
+664 TVFSLV
-670 KAWVEGA
+670 RSWVERA
-677 GSKMPSGAVTSEFGL
+677 GSKMPHGAVTSEFGR

-704 LTLVNL
+704 LSLVNL
-710 YSVSAAKTGTGVL
+710 YSVSASKTSTGVL
-723 EAAIE
+723 GAAIE

-751 SIRESIANHLSSTVA
+751 SIRESIANHLSSTAA

-787 ERRGINT
+787 ERKGINT

-842 VGDQIQIEDS
+842 VGDRIQIEDG

-858 KDHLRPP
+858 KDYLRTP
-865 VVVLTNN
+865 VVVLTID

-886 IVNATDRTFEREV
+886 IVNATDRTFERDV
-899 ERLGLKENEIAE
+899 EHLGFKENEIAE

-924 VESIVRYSAFTI
+924 IESIARYSAFTI

-955 LLFNVKDSGFAAIG
+955 LLFTVRDGGFAAIN
-969 TIIHLI
+969 TIIHLF

-996 IRNVS
+996 IRNV
-1001 ALMLEG
+1001 ATLMLEG
-1007 GSRDATQY
+1007 GTRDTTSHY
-1015 YCGDAAGKL
+1015 YGDAAGKL
-1024 FKRLDDKLGLD
+1024 FKRLDDKIGLE
-1035 ASPIPPTAVRRM
+1035 ANEVLYSSPCRM
-1047 LAFYDVAP
+1047 MAFYDVVP
-1055 TEAMGDKIRTKL
+1055 TEAMGDAIKSKLTKM
-1067 DDQGYGVRFEERRIV
+1067 GYGVRFEEKKLV
-1082 IDASND
+1082 IDVSND
-1088 EFGMIDFCKLL
+1088 EFDIIGYFKLL
-1099 TNGNVT
+1099 VGGNVVPELT
-1105 VEVEVNYDKI
+1105 VDYDEI
-1115 QTAFEIL
+1115 QIA
-1122 FDKAIGGSAEMQYLK
+1122 FDKLFANAERNSAEMEYLK
-1137 LVYDYADVDKIK
+1137 RVFDYADVEKIK
-1149 DAVDSA
+1149 DAVDTA
-1155 VAGRDVLKDLSNWM
+1155 IAGRDVVKDLRNWLE
-1169 RKGGVADVSP
+1169 RGDVSLP
-1179 MVAAIIE
+1179 TRIVAIIE
-1186 ERIATSIPNTI
+1186 ERIASKIPPHI
-1197 AKFGEDTLGLKF
+1197 EKFGDHRRSTKF
-1209 YKRVVDPE
+1209 FAKAVDG
-1217 YAANFTKTFGTIF
+1217 ASNFAKTFEIIF
-1230 SRIDHAFLRN
+1230 SRLDIEFLRN
-1240 LFMNNLAGFDNG
+1240 VFLSNLPTPEKE
-1252 VVREMVETFS
+1252 VVRQMVELFA

-1269 TVIDWLKEENVPP
+1269 TVIDWMKGANVPT
-1282 KIILGKLDYSP
+1282 KIIMGKISDSP
-1293 LAVAALTVEEK
+1293 LAIAALTVEEK
-1304 KELYG
+1304 KDVYG
-1309 EIVDDTYRTIFLS
+1309 AIVDDTYRAKFLS
-1322 NCGEDISKVIDRK
+1322 QCGDDIAKVIDEA
-1335 EMMRLSTI
+1335 EMIRLT
-1343 ELFGNVISSTRQIF
+1343 LLDRFGSVISASREIYNALPPNRQA
-1357 EALTPDD
+1357 E
-1364 RAICIE
+1364 CIE
-1370 RMVSDGGISK
+1370 RMVSDMGASK
-1380 GQQLNRAFVFDQKY
+1380 GQNLNKAFVFDQKY
-1394 ALEVIQRNGPK
+1394 TLEVIQKRGPEE
-1405 VFADKFQTFFG
+1405 FANKFSTFFG
-1416 IDTVIAKL
+1416 IDAIVAKL
-1424 PSSFVNEVLD
+1424 PSTFVNGILN
-1434 NEDKIK
+1434 NEDKVK
-1440 QYADI
+1440 QYSE
-1445 LNETGGEGPAQV
+1445 LLVETGGEGPAQI
-1457 ADFIN
+1457 AEYIN
-1462 KHHDVIAYVGL
+1462 KHHDVIAYISL
-1473 LKSAILLYG
+1473 LQSAILLYG
-1482 IDVVRLVD
+1482 IDAVRLVNND
-1490 SKLIEESLGFIAK
+1490 LVETALPLIAK

-1512 SIKDDPSGIK
+1512 SIKDDPSGIR
-1522 PLFNLTSAD
+1522 PLYNLTAVD
-1531 VKNIIKFNDLT
+1531 VRNIIKFNDLP
-1542 TPKAVKRKVGE
+1542 TPKTIKRKVGE
-1553 SPIEYLNRIKAP
+1553 TPIEYMSRIKAP
-1565 ALEPI
+1565 QLDPI
-1570 AVEAMPDD
+1570 AVEGVQDD
-1578 AETLARQSIEYHRFN
+1578 AESLARKSIEYHRFN
-1593 SGKHGK
+1593 SGRHGSI
-1599 LFVKFLKSYNYN
+1599 FVKFLKSYNYN
-1611 AMNIE
+1611 AKNIE
-1616 SFEQFRKDLGER
+1616 EFEKFRTDLGER

-1649 ILRHGFKVI
+1649 ILRYGFKVI

-1671 DGIYFSNVFD
+1671 DGIYFSNVLD

-1725 IPDATSRAS
+1725 IAGATSSVS

-1758 LCPMKE
+1758 LHPMKE
-1764 LDRMV
+1764 LDRIA
-1769 AKLGST
+1769 AKLGSGM
-1775 VIGENVMEIKSF
+1775 IGENVMEIKSF
-1787 KKYLANKAPSIKASY
+1787 KKYIANKAPTIKASY

-1828 NIKKYMTQYGPAV
+1828 NIKKYMTQYGPAI

-1859 TTFMADAT
+1859 TTFMTDAT

>member
-8 SIYADEASKK
+8 SIYADGASKK

-26 VIDAFLINFLGQIGL
+26 VIDAFLINFLGQVGL

-79 FQIGAIKL
+79 FQIGAVKL
-87 ANSNRFTKFILELK
+87 ANGNRFTKFILELK

-146 SAAVKSIYQLVKV
+146 SAAVKAIYQLVKV
-159 NKQYTPL
+159 NKQYAPL
-166 GQEFMDLA
+166 GQEFMELA

-184 AQPTDEPV
+184 AQPADEPV
-192 SAGSAFGDTEHIPA
+192 SAGSAFGDTEYIPA

-272 VLARAMTGPIL
+272 TLARALTGTIL

-322 EIATGATVWGMSLA
+322 EIAAGATVWGMTLA
-336 DAQGIVERNFQKMA
+336 DAQGIVERNFPKMA
-350 TDEHFITTM
+350 ADEHFITTM
-359 VPAVDRVF
+359 VPAVERVF
-367 GAKIDAEAL
+367 GAKIDAETL
-376 RGELAKANKP
+376 RGEMAKANKP
-386 KNEIAKELFE
+386 KPEIAKELFE
-396 AHGAD
+396 ARGAD
-401 VYDIARKYNIY
+401 VYDVARKYNIH

-444 GMGKAMI
+444 GMGKSML
-451 AAGEPRSWFIGWL
+451 AAGEMRSWFIGWL

-493 RGAQGVFGKDETA
+493 SGAKGVFGKDETA

-517 VVIDGLLGQYGT
+517 VVVDGLLGQYGT
-529 NNFLPRAGDSVQTFA
+529 DNFLPRAGDSAQTFTRYA
-544 QYTKAG
+544 KAG

-556 LPSDAWTRLAVLV
+556 LPSDAWSRLAVLV

-583 IKTVGVKQRLGGETI
+583 IKTVGVKQRQDGETI
-598 VIDVSDAPEKFKASF
+598 IINVGDAPDKFKVSF
-613 AGFIEAGVVKTCGPN
+613 AAFIEAGVVKACGPN
-628 VAFELPKAKPQVTEA
+628 VAFELPKAKPQITEA
-643 DIVDM
+643 DIVAM
-648 LSGTKRPDIDL
+648 LAGAKRPDIDL

-670 KAWVEGA
+670 KSWVERA
-677 GSKMPSGAVTSEFGL
+677 GSKMPQGAVTSEFGL

-710 YSVSAAKTGTGVL
+710 YSVSAAKTDTGVL

-728 AYTPSDKLPILKWNG
+728 AYMPSDELPILKWNG
-743 YGAVDMFV
+743 FGAVDMFI
-751 SIRESIANHLSSTVA
+751 SIRESIANHLSSAVA

-787 ERRGINT
+787 EQKGINT

-814 LNAIRGVYRG
+814 LNAIRGVYKG
-824 ADTLFVTL
+824 ADALFVTL

-842 VGDQIQIEDS
+842 VGDRIQIEDG

-858 KDHLRPP
+858 KSYLRPP
-865 VVVLTNN
+865 VVVLTNDN
-872 QENGR
+872 ETR
-877 GLTDDDARK
+877 RSLTDDDARK
-886 IVNATDRTFEREV
+886 IVNATDSTFGREV
-899 ERLGLKENEIAE
+899 GRLGFKEHEIAE

-924 VESIVRYSAFTI
+924 IESVVRYSAFTI

-955 LLFNVKDSGFAAIG
+955 LLFNVKDIGFAAIN

-987 DVNAIRGNA
+987 DVNAIRDNA
-996 IRNVS
+996 IRNV
-1001 ALMLEG
+1001 ATLMLEG
-1007 GSRDATQY
+1007 GARDGTQY
-1015 YCGDAAGKL
+1015 YYGDAAGKL
-1024 FKRLDDKLGLD
+1024 FKRLDDKIGLD
-1035 ASPIPPTAVRRM
+1035 AKAVSDSSPRRM
-1047 LAFYDVAP
+1047 IAFYDVIP
-1055 TEAMGDKIRTKL
+1055 TEVMGDAIKFKLTKM
-1067 DDQGYGVRFEERRIV
+1067 GYDVRFEEKKLV
-1082 IDASND
+1082 IGVSND
-1088 EFGMIDFCKLL
+1088 EFGLISYFKLL
-1099 TNGNVT
+1099 VGGNVVPELT
-1105 VEVEVNYDKI
+1105 VDYDEI
-1115 QTAFEIL
+1115 QLAFEIL
-1122 FDKAIGGSAEMQYLK
+1122 FSDARDSREMEYLRS
-1137 LVYDYADVDKIK
+1137 VFDYAELDKIREAI
-1149 DAVDSA
+1149 DAA
-1155 VAGRDVLKDLSNWM
+1155 VAGRDVIKDLYNWM
-1169 RKGGVADVSP
+1169 DRGGVSIP
-1179 MVAAIIE
+1179 SKVAAIVE
-1186 ERIATSIPNTI
+1186 ERIAKLIPNQI
-1197 AKFGEDTLGLKF
+1197 EKFGDGTLGLVF
-1209 YKRVVDPE
+1209 YERMVDRE
-1217 YAANFTKTFGTIF
+1217 YGLNFVQTFSTIF
-1230 SRIDHAFLRN
+1230 SRLDINFLRN
-1240 LFMNNLAGFDNG
+1240 VFLNNLAGSG
-1252 VVREMVETFS
+1252 GSVIRVMVELFS

-1269 TVIDWLKEENVPP
+1269 LLFDWMKEAGVQV
-1282 KIILGKLDYSP
+1282 KTILNRFQSAP
-1293 LAVAALTVEEK
+1293 VAIGALTVDEK
-1304 KELYG
+1304 KWLYSAI
-1309 EIVDDTYRTIFLS
+1309 EDEDDQTVFLS
-1322 NCGEDISKVIDRK
+1322 NCGDDIAKVVNEDEMVRLATADHFGHIIAAARVIYD
-1335 EMMRLSTI
+1335 
-1343 ELFGNVISSTRQIF
+1343 
-1357 EALTPDD
+1357 ALPQDK
-1364 RAICIE
+1364 RAVCIE
-1370 RMVSDGGISK
+1370 RMASDTSK
-1380 GQQLNRAFVFDQKY
+1380 LKSQNLNRAFLFDRNY
-1394 ALEVIQRNGPK
+1394 TLEVIQRLGPAD
-1405 VFADKFQTFFG
+1405 FAEKYSTFFG
-1416 IDTVIAKL
+1416 IDTIVAAL
-1424 PSSFVNEVLD
+1424 PSSFVEDTLN

-1440 QYADI
+1440 QYSEI
-1445 LNETGGEGPAQV
+1445 LLETGGEGPKQV
-1457 ADFIN
+1457 AEYIN

-1490 SKLIEESLGFIAK
+1490 NNLIEESLGLIAK

-1522 PLFNLTSAD
+1522 PLYNLTTAD
-1531 VKNIIKFNDLT
+1531 VNNIIRFNDLP
-1542 TPKAVKRKVGE
+1542 TPRVTKRKVGE
-1553 SPIEYLNRIKAP
+1553 SAIEYLNRIKAP
-1565 ALEPI
+1565 TLERI

-1599 LFVKFLKSYNYN
+1599 IFVKFLKSYNYN

-1649 ILRHGFKVI
+1649 ILRNGFKVI

-1671 DGIYFSNVFD
+1671 DGIYFSNVLD

-1725 IPDATSRAS
+1725 IAGATSGAS

-1758 LCPMKE
+1758 LHSMKE
-1764 LDRMV
+1764 LDRLA
-1769 AKLGST
+1769 AKLGSGM
-1775 VIGENVMEIKSF
+1775 IGENVMEIKTF
-1787 KKYLANKAPSIKASY
+1787 KKYIANKAPIIKASY
-1802 VFVFRDGKIPLLDG
+1802 VFVFRDGKIPLMDG

>member
-8 SIYADEASKK
+8 SIYADEVSKK

-26 VIDAFLINFLGQIGL
+26 VIDAFLINFLGQVGL

-79 FQIGAIKL
+79 FQIGAVKL
-87 ANSNRFTKFILELK
+87 ANGNRFTKFILELK

-121 INFKAFLPSQKMKVI
+121 INFKVFLPSQKMKVI

-146 SAAVKSIYQLVKV
+146 AAAAKAIYQLVKV
-159 NKQYTPL
+159 NKHYAPL
-166 GQEFMDLA
+166 GQEFMELA
-174 RQYVGVLGDD
+174 RQYVGVLGDGT
-184 AQPTDEPV
+184 QPADEPV

-242 FGFDFDKKEHAEE
+242 FGFDFDKKEHTEE

-265 VSKYSAA
+265 VGKYSAA
-272 VLARAMTGPIL
+272 VLARALTGPIL

-297 AAQTYDYQ
+297 AAQMYDYQ
-305 NAAQAEADAKIL
+305 NAAQAEAVAKIL

-322 EIATGATVWGMSLA
+322 EIAAGATVWGMTLA
-336 DAQGIVERNFQKMA
+336 DAQGIVERNFPKMA

-367 GAKIDAEAL
+367 GSKIDAEAL

-386 KNEIAKELFE
+386 KTEIAKELFE
-396 AHGAD
+396 ARGAD
-401 VYDIARKYNIY
+401 VYDVARKYNIH

-438 INNWLK
+438 INSWLK

-451 AAGEPRSWFIGWL
+451 AAGEMRSWFIGWL

-469 AIRAMSPHPVEA
+469 SIRAMSPHPVEN
-481 LADTFA
+481 LAETFA

-493 RGAQGVFGKDETA
+493 SGAQGVFGKDETA

-517 VVIDGLLGQYGT
+517 VVVDGLLGQYGT
-529 NNFLPRAGDSVQTFA
+529 DNFLPRAGDSAQTFTRYA
-544 QYTKAG
+544 KAG
-550 YDLNAI
+550 YDLNVI
-556 LPSDAWTRLAVLV
+556 LPSDAWARLAVLV
-569 AANKSAGTNAYYEA
+569 AANKSAGTSTYYEA
-583 IKTVGVKQRLGGETI
+583 IKTVGVKQRQDGETI
-598 VIDVSDAPEKFKASF
+598 IIDMSDAPEKFKVSF
-613 AGFIEAGVVKTCGPN
+613 AAFIEAGVVKACGPN
-628 VAFELPKAKPQVTEA
+628 IAFELPKAKPQVTEA

-664 TVLSLV
+664 KVLSLV
-670 KAWVEGA
+670 KSWVERA
-677 GSKMPSGAVTSEFGL
+677 VNKMPRGAVTSEFGL

-704 LTLVNL
+704 LSLANL
-710 YSVSAAKTGTGVL
+710 YSVSAAKTDTGIL

-766 TVQVDHMQ
+766 TVQVDNMQ

-787 ERRGINT
+787 ERKGINT

-814 LNAIRGVYRG
+814 LNAVRDVYRG

-858 KDHLRPP
+858 KAYLRPP
-865 VVVLTNN
+865 VVLLTRGN
-872 QENGR
+872 ENVR
-877 GLTDDDARK
+877 ELTDDDARK

-899 ERLGLKENEIAE
+899 ERLGFKENEIAE

-924 VESIVRYSAFTI
+924 IESVAHYSAFTI

-950 GAQAV
+950 GVQAV
-955 LLFNVKDSGFAAIG
+955 LLFNVRDGGFAAIN

-987 DVNAIRGNA
+987 DVNVIRGNA
-996 IRNVS
+996 IRAVS
-1001 ALMLEG
+1001 TLMLEG
-1007 GSRDATQY
+1007 GTRDATSHY
-1015 YCGDAAGKL
+1015 YGEAAGKL
-1024 FKRLDDKLGLD
+1024 FKRLDDKIGLE
-1035 ASPIPPTAVRRM
+1035 ANEVLYSSPRRM
-1047 LAFYDVAP
+1047 MAFYDVIP
-1055 TEAMGDKIRTKL
+1055 TEAMGDAIKSKLTKM
-1067 DDQGYGVRFEERRIV
+1067 GYGVRFEEKKLV
-1082 IDASND
+1082 IDLSND
-1088 EFGMIDFCKLL
+1088 EFDLIGYFKLL
-1099 TNGNVT
+1099 QGGNV
-1105 VEVEVNYDKI
+1105 VPELFVDYGKI

-1122 FDKAIGGSAEMQYLK
+1122 FSDARSSGEMEYLK
-1137 LVYDYADVDKIK
+1137 VVFDYAELDKIK
-1149 DAVDSA
+1149 DSLETAI
-1155 VAGRDVLKDLSNWM
+1155 AGRDVVKDLYNWM
-1169 RKGGVADVSP
+1169 SKGGVSVPLKIASIV
-1179 MVAAIIE
+1179 E
-1186 ERIATSIPNTI
+1186 EQIVKLIPNKI
-1197 AKFGEDTLGLKF
+1197 EKFGDGKLALKF
-1209 YKRVVDPE
+1209 YSRMVDRE
-1217 YAANFTKTFGTIF
+1217 YGLNFVRTFGTIF
-1230 SRIDHAFLRN
+1230 SRIDNNFLREVF
-1240 LFMNNLAGFDNG
+1240 LNNLASPDD
-1252 VVREMVETFS
+1252 VVREMVELFA
-1262 SAGVTYR
+1262 SAGVTHR
-1269 TVIDWLKEENVPP
+1269 TVIDWMKEANVPT
-1282 KIILGKLDYSP
+1282 KIIMGKISKSAP
-1293 LAVAALTVEEK
+1293 AIAALTVEEK
-1304 KELYG
+1304 KEVYG
-1309 EIVDDTYRTIFLS
+1309 AIVDETYQTMFLS
-1322 NCGEDISKVIDRK
+1322 NCGADIAKVVDEDEMVRLATADRFGHVIPAAR
-1335 EMMRLSTI
+1335 
-1343 ELFGNVISSTRQIF
+1343 VIYD
-1357 EALTPDD
+1357 ALPPNR
-1364 RAICIE
+1364 RAECIE
-1370 RMVSDGGISK
+1370 RMVSDTSK
-1380 GQQLNRAFVFDQKY
+1380 LKSQNLNRAFLFDKTY
-1394 ALEVIQRNGPK
+1394 TLEVIQRLGPAD
-1405 VFADKFQTFFG
+1405 FAAKYSTFFG
-1416 IDTVIAKL
+1416 IDTIVAAL
-1424 PSSFVNEVLD
+1424 PSSFAEGTLD

-1440 QYADI
+1440 QYSNI
-1445 LNETGGEGPAQV
+1445 LLETGGEGPKQV
-1457 ADFIN
+1457 AEYIN

-1490 SKLIEESLGFIAK
+1490 NNLIEESLGLIAK
-1503 DVALSKVLM
+1503 DVALSKVLA

-1522 PLFNLTSAD
+1522 PLYNLTTAD
-1531 VKNIIKFNDLT
+1531 VNNIIRFNDLP
-1542 TPKAVKRKVGE
+1542 TPRVTKRKVGE
-1553 SPIEYLNRIKAP
+1553 SAIEYLNRIKAP
-1565 ALEPI
+1565 TLERI

-1599 LFVKFLKSYNYN
+1599 IFVKFLKSYNYN

-1628 GIDNNVFEHAFH
+1628 GIDNDVFEHAFH

-1649 ILRHGFKVI
+1649 ILRNGFQVI

-1671 DGIYFSNVFD
+1671 DGIYFSNVLD

-1725 IPDATSRAS
+1725 IAGATSS
-1734 VISPEW
+1734 VSVVSPEW

-1758 LCPMKE
+1758 LHSMKE
-1764 LDRMV
+1764 LDRIA
-1769 AKLGST
+1769 AKLGSGM
-1775 VIGENVMEIKSF
+1775 IGENVMEIKTF
-1787 KKYLANKAPSIKASY
+1787 KKYIANKAPTIKASY

-1816 TAVSY
+1816 TSVSY

>member
-1 MNQISEN
+1 MDQISEN
-8 SIYADEASKK
+8 SIYADEVSKK

-26 VIDAFLINFLGQIGL
+26 VIDAFLINFLGQVGL

-79 FQIGAIKL
+79 FQIGAVKL
-87 ANSNRFTKFILELK
+87 ANGNRFTKFILELK

-121 INFKAFLPSQKMKVI
+121 INFKVLLPSQKMKVI
-136 LNDFVDGGTL
+136 LNDFVEGGTL
-146 SAAVKSIYQLVKV
+146 SAAVKAIYQLVKV
-159 NKQYTPL
+159 NKQYAPL
-166 GQEFMDLA
+166 GQEFMELA

-184 AQPTDEPV
+184 AQPADEPV

-221 TNEGNLYDIVTS
+221 TNEGNLYDIVTN

-242 FGFDFDKKEHAEE
+242 FGFDFDKKEHVEE
-255 FGRRL
+255 FSRRL

-265 VSKYSAA
+265 VGKYSAA
-272 VLARAMTGPIL
+272 VLARALTGPIL

-297 AAQTYDYQ
+297 AAQTYDFQ
-305 NAAQAEADAKIL
+305 NATQAEADAKIL

-322 EIATGATVWGMSLA
+322 EIAAGATVWGMTLA
-336 DAQGIVERNFQKMA
+336 DAQGIVERNFPKMA

-359 VPAVDRVF
+359 VPAVDHVF

-386 KNEIAKELFE
+386 KSEIAKELFE
-396 AHGAD
+396 ARGAD
-401 VYDIARKYNIY
+401 VYDVARKYNIH

-430 PEVVQNIS
+430 PEVVQNIG

-444 GMGKAMI
+444 GIGKAMI
-451 AAGEPRSWFIGWL
+451 AAGEMRSWFIGWL

-493 RGAQGVFGKDETA
+493 SGAQGVFGKDETA
-506 LTRYVAGVVKK
+506 LTRYVAGVIKK
-517 VVIDGLLGQYGT
+517 VVVEGLLGQYGT
-529 NNFLPRAGDSVQTFA
+529 NNFLPRAGDSVQTFTRYA
-544 QYTKAG
+544 KAG
-550 YDLNAI
+550 YDLNVI
-556 LPSDAWTRLAVLV
+556 LPSDVWSRLAVLV

-583 IKTVGVKQRLGGETI
+583 IKTVGVKQRQDGETI
-598 VIDVSDAPEKFKASF
+598 IIDVSDAPEKFKVSF
-613 AGFIEAGVVKTCGPN
+613 AAFIEAGVVKTCGPN
-628 VAFELPKAKPQVTEA
+628 VAFELPKAKPQITED

-670 KAWVEGA
+670 RSWVEHA
-677 GSKMPSGAVTSEFGL
+677 GSKMPRSAVTSEFGL
-692 WIKAVAPELYSF
+692 WIKAVAPELFSF
-704 LTLVNL
+704 LSLVNL
-710 YSVSAAKTGTGVL
+710 YSVSAAKTDSSIL

-728 AYTPSDKLPILKWNG
+728 SYTPSDKLPILKWNG
-743 YGAVDMFV
+743 FGAVDMFV

-787 ERRGINT
+787 ARTGINT

-814 LNAIRGVYRG
+814 LNAVRGVYRG

-858 KDHLRPP
+858 KAYLRPP
-865 VVVLTNN
+865 VVVLTNGK
-872 QENGR
+872 ESVR

-886 IVNATDRTFEREV
+886 IVSATDRTFEREV
-899 ERLGLKENEIAE
+899 ERLGFKENEIAE

-924 VESIVRYSAFTI
+924 IESVAGYSAFTT

-955 LLFNVKDSGFAAIG
+955 LLFNVRDGGFAAIN

-975 PSGRITKFEPWF
+975 PSGRITKFESWF
-987 DVNAIRGNA
+987 DVNAIRGKA
-996 IRNVS
+996 IRNV
-1001 ALMLEG
+1001 ATLMLEG
-1007 GSRDATQY
+1007 DSRDATTHY
-1015 YCGDAAGKL
+1015 YGDAAGKL
-1024 FKRLDDKLGLD
+1024 FKRLDDKIGLE
-1035 ASPIPPTAVRRM
+1035 ANAVLYSSPRRM
-1047 LAFYDVAP
+1047 MAFYDVIP
-1055 TEAMGDKIRTKL
+1055 TESIGDAIKTKL
-1067 DDQGYGVRFEERRIV
+1067 TKMGYGVRFEEKKLV

-1088 EFGMIDFCKLL
+1088 EFDLIDYFKLL
-1099 TNGNVT
+1099 TGGNVVSELT
-1105 VEVEVNYDKI
+1105 VDYGKI

-1122 FDKAIGGSAEMQYLK
+1122 FSGARSSEEMEYLK
-1137 LVYDYADVDKIK
+1137 GVFDYTELDKIK
-1149 DAVDSA
+1149 DSLETAI
-1155 VAGRDVLKDLSNWM
+1155 AGRDVVKDLYNWM
-1169 RKGGVADVSP
+1169 SKGGVTVPLKIASFADEQIVKL
-1179 MVAAIIE
+1179 
-1186 ERIATSIPNTI
+1186 IPNKI
-1197 AKFGEDTLGLKF
+1197 EKFGDGKLGLKF
-1209 YKRVVDPE
+1209 YSRMVDRE
-1217 YAANFTKTFGTIF
+1217 YGLNFVRTFGTIF
-1230 SRIDHAFLRN
+1230 SRIDNNFLREVF
-1240 LFMNNLAGFDNG
+1240 LNNLASSDD
-1252 VVREMVETFS
+1252 VVREMVEIFA
-1262 SAGVTYR
+1262 SAGVTHR
-1269 TVIDWLKEENVPP
+1269 TVIDWMKEANVPT
-1282 KIILGKLDYSP
+1282 KIIMGKISKSP
-1293 LAVAALTVEEK
+1293 PAIAALTVEEK
-1304 KELYG
+1304 KDVYG
-1309 EIVDDTYRTIFLS
+1309 AVVDETHQTLFLS
-1322 NCGEDISKVIDRK
+1322 NCGDDIAKVVDEDEMVRLATADHFGHVIPAAR
-1335 EMMRLSTI
+1335 
-1343 ELFGNVISSTRQIF
+1343 VIYD
-1357 EALTPDD
+1357 ALPPNR
-1364 RAICIE
+1364 RAECIK
-1370 RMVSDGGISK
+1370 RMVSDTSHLK
-1380 GQQLNRAFVFDQKY
+1380 GQNLNRAFLFDQNY
-1394 ALEVIQRNGPK
+1394 TLEAIQRLGPAD
-1405 VFADKFQTFFG
+1405 FAAKYSTFFG
-1416 IDTVIAKL
+1416 IDTIVAAL
-1424 PSSFVNEVLD
+1424 PYSFVEGTLN

-1440 QYADI
+1440 QYSEI
-1445 LNETGGEGPAQV
+1445 LLETGGEGLKQV
-1457 ADFIN
+1457 AEYIN

-1490 SKLIEESLGFIAK
+1490 NNLIEESLGLIAK

-1512 SIKDDPSGIK
+1512 SIKDDPSGIR

-1531 VKNIIKFNDLT
+1531 VNNIIRFNDLP
-1542 TPKAVKRKVGE
+1542 TPRATKRKVGE
-1553 SPIEYLNRIKAP
+1553 SAIEYLNRIKAP
-1565 ALEPI
+1565 TLERI

-1599 LFVKFLKSYNYN
+1599 IFVKFLKSYNYN
-1611 AMNIE
+1611 ATNIE

-1640 GTGSAVAPM
+1640 GTGSVVAPM

-1671 DGIYFSNVFD
+1671 DGIYFSNVLD

-1725 IPDATSRAS
+1725 IAGATSGVS

-1758 LCPMKE
+1758 LHSMKE
-1764 LDRMV
+1764 LDRIT
-1769 AKLGST
+1769 AKLGSGM
-1775 VIGENVMEIKSF
+1775 IGENVMEIKTF
-1787 KKYLANKAPSIKASY
+1787 KKYIANKAPTIKTSY

-1877 KSI
+1877 KSF

>member
-8 SIYADEASKK
+8 SIYADAASKK

-26 VIDAFLINFLGQIGL
+26 VIDAFLINFLGQVGL

-87 ANSNRFTKFILELK
+87 ANGNRFTKFILELK

-146 SAAVKSIYQLVKV
+146 SAAVKAIYQLVKV
-159 NKQYTPL
+159 NKQYAPL
-166 GQEFMDLA
+166 GQEFMELA

-184 AQPTDEPV
+184 AQPADEPV

-265 VSKYSAA
+265 VGKYSAA
-272 VLARAMTGPIL
+272 VLARALTGTIL

-297 AAQTYDYQ
+297 AAQVYDYQ

-322 EIATGATVWGMSLA
+322 EIAAGATVWGMTLT
-336 DAQGIVERNFQKMA
+336 DAQGIVERNFQKLA

-359 VPAVDRVF
+359 LPAVDRVF

-386 KNEIAKELFE
+386 KSEIAKELFE
-396 AHGAD
+396 ARGAD
-401 VYDIARKYNIY
+401 VYDVARKYNIL

-451 AAGEPRSWFIGWL
+451 AAGEHRSWFIGWL

-469 AIRAMSPHPVEA
+469 AIRAMSPHPVET
-481 LADTFA
+481 LAETFA

-493 RGAQGVFGKDETA
+493 SGAQGVFGKDENA

-517 VVIDGLLGQYGT
+517 VVVDGLLGQYGT
-529 NNFLPRAGDSVQTFA
+529 NNFLSRAGDSVQTFTRYA
-544 QYTKAG
+544 KAG
-550 YDLNAI
+550 YDLNVI
-556 LPSDAWTRLAVLV
+556 LPSDAWSCLAVLV
-569 AANKSAGTNAYYEA
+569 AANKSADTNAYYEA
-583 IKTVGVKQRLGGETI
+583 IKKVGVKQRQDGETI
-598 VIDVSDAPEKFKASF
+598 IIDVSDAPEKFKVSF

-643 DIVDM
+643 DIVAM
-648 LSGTKRPDIDL
+648 LTGAKRPDIDL

-670 KAWVEGA
+670 RSWVERA
-677 GSKMPSGAVTSEFGL
+677 GSKMPLGAVASEFGL

-710 YSVSAAKTGTGVL
+710 YSVSATKTDTGIL

-743 YGAVDMFV
+743 FGAVDMLV
-751 SIRESIANHLSSTVA
+751 SIRESIASHLSSVVA
-766 TVQVDHMQ
+766 TAQVDQMQ

-787 ERRGINT
+787 ERKGINT

-814 LNAIRGVYRG
+814 LNAVRGVYRG

-832 AKRADLKVEV
+832 AKRADLSVEV

-858 KDHLRPP
+858 KAHLRPP
-865 VVVLTNN
+865 VVVLTNGK
-872 QENGR
+872 ENGR
-877 GLTDDDARK
+877 GLTDDEARK

-899 ERLGLKENEIAE
+899 ERLGFKENEIAE
-911 AFIRWLAGASKAR
+911 AFIRWLAGASKAQI
-924 VESIVRYSAFTI
+924 ESIARYSAFTT

-955 LLFNVKDSGFAAIG
+955 LLFNVKDSGFAAIN

-1001 ALMLEG
+1001 TLMLEG
-1007 GSRDATQY
+1007 GSRDATSHY
-1015 YCGDAAGKL
+1015 YGDAAGKL
-1024 FKRLDDKLGLD
+1024 FKRLDEMIGLD
-1035 ASPIPPTAVRRM
+1035 AKAVSDSSPRRM
-1047 LAFYDVAP
+1047 MAFYDVIP
-1055 TEAMGDKIRTKL
+1055 TEVMGDAIKFKLTKM
-1067 DDQGYGVRFEERRIV
+1067 GYGVRFEEKKLV
-1082 IDASND
+1082 IDVSND
-1088 EFGMIDFCKLL
+1088 EFTLIEFFKLL
-1099 TNGNVT
+1099 TGGNVVPELT
-1105 VEVEVNYDKI
+1105 VNYGKI

-1122 FDKAIGGSAEMQYLK
+1122 FSDARSSEEMEYLK
-1137 LVYDYADVDKIK
+1137 VVFDYAELDKIK
-1149 DAVDSA
+1149 DSLETAI
-1155 VAGRDVLKDLSNWM
+1155 AGRDVVKDLYNWM
-1169 RKGGVADVSP
+1169 SKGGVTVP
-1179 MVAAIIE
+1179 LK
-1186 ERIATSIPNTI
+1186 IASIVEDQIVKLIPNKI
-1197 AKFGEDTLGLKF
+1197 NKFGDAKLALTFYSRMVDREYGL
-1209 YKRVVDPE
+1209 
-1217 YAANFTKTFGTIF
+1217 NFVRTFGTIF
-1230 SRIDHAFLRN
+1230 SRIDNNFLREVF
-1240 LFMNNLAGFDNG
+1240 LNNLASPDD
-1252 VVREMVETFS
+1252 VVREMVEIFA
-1262 SAGVTYR
+1262 SAGVTHR
-1269 TVIDWLKEENVPP
+1269 TVIDWMKEANVPT
-1282 KIILGKLDYSP
+1282 KIIMGKISKSQ
-1293 LAVAALTVEEK
+1293 LAIAALTVEEK
-1304 KELYG
+1304 KEVYG
-1309 EIVDDTYRTIFLS
+1309 AIVDETYQTMFLS
-1322 NCGEDISKVIDRK
+1322 NCGDDIAKVVDEDEMVRLATADHFGHVIP
-1335 EMMRLSTI
+1335 
-1343 ELFGNVISSTRQIF
+1343 
-1357 EALTPDD
+1357 AA
-1364 RAICIE
+1364 RAIYNALPPNRRAECIE
-1370 RMVSDGGISK
+1370 RMVSDTSHLK
-1380 GQQLNRAFVFDQKY
+1380 GQNLNRAFLFDQTY
-1394 ALEVIQRNGPK
+1394 TLEVIQRNGSAD
-1405 VFADKFQTFFG
+1405 FAAKYSTFFG
-1416 IDTVIAKL
+1416 IDTIVAAL
-1424 PSSFVNEVLD
+1424 PSSFVEGTLN

-1440 QYADI
+1440 QYSEI
-1445 LNETGGEGPAQV
+1445 LLETGGEGPKQV
-1457 ADFIN
+1457 AEYIN
-1462 KHHDVIAYVGL
+1462 KHHNVIAYVGL

-1482 IDVVRLVD
+1482 IDIVRLLD
-1490 SKLIEESLGFIAK
+1490 NNLIEESLGLIAK

-1522 PLFNLTSAD
+1522 PLFNLTTAD
-1531 VKNIIKFNDLT
+1531 VNNIIRFNDLP
-1542 TPKAVKRKVGE
+1542 TPRVTKRKVGE
-1553 SPIEYLNRIKAP
+1553 SAIEYMNRIKAP
-1565 ALEPI
+1565 TLERI
-1570 AVEAMPDD
+1570 AVEALPDD

-1599 LFVKFLKSYNYN
+1599 IFVKFLKSYNYN

-1649 ILRHGFKVI
+1649 ILRNGFKVI

-1671 DGIYFSNVFD
+1671 DGIYFSNVLD

-1725 IPDATSRAS
+1725 FAGATSRVS

-1758 LCPMKE
+1758 LHSMKE
-1764 LDRMV
+1764 LDRIA
-1769 AKLGST
+1769 AKLGSGM
-1775 VIGENVMEIKSF
+1775 IGENVMEIKTF
-1787 KKYLANKAPSIKASY
+1787 KKYIANKAPTIKASY
-1802 VFVFRDGKIPLLDG
+1802 VFVFRDGKIPLMDG